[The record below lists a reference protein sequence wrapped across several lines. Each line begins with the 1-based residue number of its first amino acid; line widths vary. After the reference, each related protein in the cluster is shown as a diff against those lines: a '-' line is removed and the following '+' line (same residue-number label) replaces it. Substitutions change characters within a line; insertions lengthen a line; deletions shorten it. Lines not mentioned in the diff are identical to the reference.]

1 MKKRVLSLVLALV
14 MLIGVLPVNMLAAEP
29 ADELP
34 AQQTVTIE
42 TSLDSA
48 LADGVYAAAQSPLPV
63 SIRAEADGEAVEHTA
78 SLDGEALT
86 GTQAADGWT
95 AYELSFE
102 AAGSYT
108 LTVSAAGETQSRTI
122 VYQPQSAD
130 EPAAEDP
137 AEELPANDPELTPA
151 EETPA
156 EETPA
161 EEIPAEEPKQAP
173 KAVPQTAAQ
182 SSDSETAVDLGKVIG
197 TVRVIVENN
206 TADTGAAD
214 SDYGTWE
221 AGAEKW
227 HGKLVDKEVTLYENS
242 TAMTCITDAVGDYS
256 MTDSD
261 GYITE
266 IAGLK
271 ADPTSYSLGW
281 MFTFNDWFPSHTPPA
296 YRAGKE
302 LRDGDEICM
311 KYTCKMGA
319 DIGSIANDKN
329 KTLSSLTVTGAELN
343 KVDSTHYEIPLG
355 DEESKSVKIVPTAAN
370 KNFLA
375 CVFKGTLTDTQIDAL
390 NNDENS
396 WYTNTALVRRS
407 ETVTVKEGD
416 TFTVVVGA
424 KSWPSQNNGTY
435 GGAEK
440 VDPGVY
446 TVTAV
451 KTVTDPDAAF
461 KNFFAALAGTATVAN
476 DTKDI
481 EKKIYPLE
489 VAEDGTALVTT
500 NKKIG
505 KSKSGLTIS
514 FLKTAKLTFS
524 YKTSSEAK
532 WDYLKVYR
540 ITEAAGKETETL
552 LNEADKEAFSGEM
565 SDYASYSVEVQA
577 GEKIRIR
584 FEKDFSGDGT
594 SDCVWLKN
602 FTVTLP
608 NKVIFHANNGTD
620 ATSEQ
625 GVFGTAD
632 LTKNTFTYAGY
643 RFDGWAETAGGAVKY
658 ADGASITL
666 NGADVNLYAVW
677 TKVWNVMFPNMPK
690 DAAITVKQGETIQP
704 VSETANTWI
713 LPDGS
718 YTYSAELFGYE
729 SKENVAFQVNGANLE
744 IQDTLTAADKIA
756 VTFYVTGAAADTA
769 ITITVWN
776 SEKTVMTARE
786 ANPTV
791 YDLPAGNYT
800 YTVEAKGYKKIKNQL
815 LTVGAAAQTVN
826 VALTASDAWEG
837 DSVVP
842 TKVGD
847 VYQITSGAELKGFAD
862 LVNGEEPGAKGI
874 LTKNIT
880 LNEPGDYAQKWTPMG
895 ASSSAAFTGDFDGN
909 GKTITG
915 LYMDGE
921 DAISGLFGYVG
932 KTGSIHDLTIAD
944 ASVKSMKTGSYNPKV
959 YTALAAASNAGTIS
973 NVTLKNSMIS
983 SGGYAGGIAALNE
996 GTITGC
1002 ANESAPV
1009 THNEKATSSH
1019 YALAGGI
1026 AGQNSGTI
1034 ALSYNLA
1041 RVTGGKENS
1050 GYIGGIAGKNESA
1063 GTIESCYNRG
1073 DIQTGAYL
1081 GGITGYL
1088 SGTATN
1094 CYSTGSVPTG
1104 TNAKALFGHCT
1115 SYSAKATACFYLTGC
1130 GPEDT
1135 KGTAKTAEEFKT
1147 LAASLGGAF
1156 ADADPYP
1163 TLKWQDPN
1171 ATFTITLTVKP
1182 ANASVT
1188 VTGAASV
1195 GTPEVRTDSEKNEA
1209 TYIYSGLNKGSYRW
1223 AVTCDDGEN
1232 DYLKQ
1237 EGSFTIATSD
1247 VTHAVTLA
1255 AKTYDVNFIVDPVGA
1270 DFTLTQG
1277 EGEDAKT
1284 ITPKTAKDDT
1294 GKIVYSLTKGSYHYT
1309 ASCFGYADA
1318 SGDVTVA
1325 KSTGLADTT
1334 VKLTAKTGS
1343 KLTFTNIPADAA
1355 VTVTHAAGGEQ
1366 TGAREGETYT
1376 FTLVP
1381 ETYSYRIQR
1390 KGYKSIRGTVTM
1402 DGTEKTIAAEW
1413 TALTAWDGSVAES
1426 FSGSGTETDPY
1437 LIESGAELAYLS
1449 KFCAEG
1455 GNTSGLYYELTADID
1470 LANNVFTPI
1479 GPSSTNQFKGIFN
1492 GAGNTISNL
1501 KIDRT
1506 ESLSGLFGR
1515 VNGATI
1521 QDLTIDHATITSTS
1535 GNVGALVGA
1544 AYGTCTIANCV
1555 VKNSSVTGGS
1565 NLTGGLIGY
1574 SGTAVTKCAVIDT
1587 TVSGTEYVGGLIA
1600 QVGKAVTECYTLH
1613 VTVTATGDYA
1623 GGLIGG
1629 GNASDIANC
1638 FVRGGS
1644 VTGDGYV
1651 GGVIGD
1657 GGSYSKAKIK
1667 TTYAVA
1673 DVTAGTG
1680 EFGPLAG
1687 GSYVTIT
1694 TASSFY
1700 CSDSALTGKDSGKN
1714 TTGTP
1719 KTTAELKD
1727 AAILTKL
1734 GSAFGIY
1741 AGADGLKNA
1750 GFPYLLNAPALPVIQ
1765 PQKLASPVIT
1775 WTDKS
1780 ASWTAVPNARGYLV
1794 SLAKGSETL
1803 LTETLIETTRDY
1815 TTEIELAGTGSYTI
1829 TVIAIGDG
1837 ETYGNSDPA
1846 ENTTTITVNTASV
1859 TFAVTAEEGRAFA
1872 EDEPVI
1878 TLTMADGKTTLSLTN
1893 NTAKT
1898 IPQGTYTYE
1907 VKAKTFATL
1916 TDTLN
1921 VTANQTVTL
1930 TMHYTTDWDGSTTVK
1945 PQKDGETYLISNSYE
1960 LAWFRDEVNK
1970 GKYTLNARLTE
1981 NINLGGH
1988 PWTAIS
1994 KDTDGKFATGYKGT
2008 FDGNSKT
2015 ISGLNPA
2022 NEAIPNYKGEPVLQ
2036 SAGLFGCVYTGAV
2049 VKNLT
2054 VEGELQAGKYAGGIT
2069 AVLAGGTIQN
2079 CVNRVAI
2086 TLKEGVTDGYAIGG
2100 ITGYL
2105 YNYTDKSSH
2114 IVGCRNEAAIDIG
2127 AYGRNIGG
2135 IVGSGSYGA
2144 EIENCGNSGAITSKD
2159 STGGIMGSG
2168 SVPITACYNTGTIT
2182 AAGDDIG
2189 GIAGYTSQEIKNCYN
2204 TGAVTG
2210 TGAKNGVGGI
2220 VGRLS
2225 SAVSSYSNGKIT
2237 GCLNTGAVT
2246 ATSGTAAGA
2255 IVGQKTTANAAITRS
2270 YFKAGTCT
2278 QAIGGNPADGDEA
2291 ALATEAEC
2299 GSKRLIG
2306 LLGGAFAAGSD
2317 GKLTLNW
2324 QDPAAKPV
2332 VTFVTPEGAA
2342 VTIEGQTPAEPGV
2355 FVLENG
2361 TYGYSVSKQGYNT
2374 ATGSVTV
2381 NGESQ
2386 RVDVNLGVE
2395 TFSVTF
2401 NVTTPGAKIT
2411 VTDAAGETIQPTAEN
2426 ANVYSLPN
2434 GEYHYTVSKL
2444 GCTSA
2449 TGDFTVAGAAQTVG
2463 PIELAGAQLYTVTL
2477 TFTDD
2482 ENASVTPA
2490 SVTVK
2495 HADESVEPNAAGS
2508 FTYSLPDGTY
2518 TYIVDDARYYK
2529 VEATF
2534 TVSGK
2539 DATIAVQLETNK
2551 TWNGTDKTPVTPTD
2565 GVYEISTA
2573 AELAWFAD
2581 QVNAGNT
2588 AYHARLTANI
2598 YVNYGQTSNTWT
2610 PIGDYSHM
2618 YTGTFDGNGKSVYG
2632 LTAALFGYT
2641 GEGALVKNV
2650 TVYGSNHAADDKDT
2664 APKGGISNQAYGS
2677 FEGCV
2682 SYMTISAK
2690 WSVVGGIVGRLYAA
2704 GHITDCANY
2713 GAISSNW
2720 TGADQNSTTY
2730 VAEVGGI
2737 AGSSSGPITRSFNA
2751 GAVTV
2756 AQKGYGGVG
2765 GIAGVLKSAAIS
2777 DCYNTGTITGPSR
2790 TAGIVSIANDTASA
2804 IVKNCYNTGKI
2815 VSVST
2820 STNPACGT
2828 IAGTIANSN
2837 GDPIGSVE
2845 NCYFLKGTYSY
2856 TSGST
2861 VHTDEMVG
2869 YPLDKGEA
2877 NCKLASEMKLDAFAI
2892 TLSPTD
2898 KTFNVD
2904 AENINGGF
2912 PVLKWQGG
2920 RAPQVTQD
2928 AEDVAAD
2935 KAALTVTPTTVTSA
2949 GKLELASTGA
2959 KGSIITWKSS
2969 KPAIIADDGTVTLPT
2984 SNDVTVILTA
2994 TITKNGVSDMKEFTL
3009 TVRTAASAD
3018 KAALEAIIAKLGTRF
3033 RVAYKTGEVNVLDTV
3048 RDKLAD
3054 AITASGASLT
3064 ADQITVT
3071 LADKGKTSLG
3081 AGTLIDDS
3089 GKVTYYYEDPSQSS
3103 IGTGDARVNGVTFT
3117 LSTANEVSVTTGSC
3131 MVSIPWDRTKV
3142 TTAMTA
3148 AAETLTFDTIKGE
3161 NEISTAVTKTLTLPV
3176 RLDTCGWST
3185 ISWTSSSVVVTVEDK
3200 GPLTPAEGTIHPNEE
3215 ATAAKL
3221 TATFTFNKNIDD
3233 YNKDVEAPI
3242 TVTRTIEVTIP
3253 GAASDYMQTIQKICA
3268 EYTLARLTDFV
3279 TKEPID
3285 PTNVTGDIQLLR
3297 SRNFTTVSFH
3307 TGSDGYAMTV
3317 TATAP
3322 DGTATT
3328 YAAVNDYRLKIC
3340 RLAETAGQVKLT
3352 LTVTK
3357 KNGQTLDTRYTQTK
3371 ELGTITVT
3379 PLKPSELAA
3388 ELALLEKA
3396 KANFFAGIN
3405 DDQNISADAVTKNL
3419 HAFHEARLDADGK
3432 LIWVYTSD
3440 ETLGTG
3446 IVPTDLPG
3454 YDSMGTQP
3462 WRLFRSS
3469 NSAVIAD
3476 ENLLVTPHATDDKTV
3491 TITANLKSAR
3501 FGGYYE
3507 TCKDNSSY
3515 ADVLDTLKKLAGE
3528 EVSVTVTVV
3537 STANQAAA
3545 KAAGEKIDAL
3555 FPVTKDSA
3563 DAINEAS
3570 GAYKSLTDA
3579 AKKLL
3584 PDAEEK
3590 LAKAEAD
3597 YKKAVADAAQDQA
3610 DRDAAAAVDAKIEA
3624 IGTVTLEKE
3633 GLITAARSAYEGLSD
3648 AAKEHVT
3655 KLGVLEAAE
3664 ARLNELKNAQGYQ
3677 TQLQSVL
3684 AYIRSTVT
3692 PKANQSTNGDWAV
3705 MALARAG
3712 LSSDA
3717 DKRWYAGYA
3726 DELAK
3731 LLAANGGSFE
3741 TTNENARLVL
3751 ALTALGQNAKAYTVG
3766 GETYD
3771 LVTPLTAKTGSAY
3784 KATVPGT
3791 TSAAFAI
3798 IAIDSAPYT
3807 VADTAAVPAM
3817 IQYLL
3822 SMQNPSGAWKI
3833 NDKNPADNVDA
3844 TAMVLTALAPHKSE
3858 TGVQA
3863 AIDKALTYL
3872 EGLTGYGNACTDA
3885 QLVTAYSALG
3895 IDCTDAKYARGGKN
3909 PLTSLLSYQTA
3920 SGGFS
3925 LDSTASNARV
3935 SPRPTEQAAYALVA
3949 YDRFKRG
3956 VKSLYDMSDAVDL
3969 LPAAS
3974 GAADVAAKITALG
3987 TVTDCK
3993 RETYLALQ
4001 EIEAAYAGLTAE
4013 EQAEVTNYGT
4023 FLQRKQTFQTLL
4035 EAYRKAKLAELDA
4048 YYDKLKR
4055 TDYTTDQWTKITEA
4069 YRTGR
4074 SSISSAQYAEQADA
4088 ALKQTKADIDAYVNG
4103 DTIEVSFRLI
4113 GDFPESYTGKHL
4125 GYVTW
4130 IETETY
4136 TVKKGSTVYDV
4147 FTEALQD
4154 AGLTSTGAA
4163 SGYVRSIT
4171 APSILGGYTLSEFD
4185 NGAGSGWMFTVNGTH
4200 GNYALDEHVLQNGDR
4215 IVWHYVDNYA
4225 TETSTWLTA
4234 ADISPAEYARR
4245 HIGDVVTAGKHG
4257 KAAPT
4262 LTLSDLGRTVKF
4274 TFTPDKGCHVK
4285 DVKVNG
4291 KSIGAV
4297 ESYTCSSLKIYD
4309 RITVEFT
4316 DGTLPFTDVRETD
4329 WFYDDVVFA
4338 YENGLFS
4345 GTTATTFS
4353 PYASMTR
4360 AMLVT
4365 VLYRLEGEPAV
4376 TGRSGFSDVT
4386 IGSYYEAAV
4395 TWAADNGIVNG
4406 TSATTFSPSENVTR
4420 EQMAAILCRYAQYKQ
4435 YGTSASASL
4444 SAFSDAAAV
4453 STYAKAP
4460 LSWAVA
4466 EKLVNGTDGKLLPRA
4481 SATRAQVAAIL
4492 HRFVEN
4498 ITK

>member
-1 MKKRVLSLVLALV
+1 MKKRVLSLILALV

-182 SSDSETAVDLGKVIG
+182 SSDSETAVDLGSAIG

-242 TAMTCITDAVGDYS
+242 TAMTCITDAVKGYT

-302 LRDGDEICM
+302 LCDGDEICM

-329 KTLSSLTVTGAELN
+329 KTLADLTATGAEVK
-343 KVDSTHYEIPLG
+343 KVDSTHYEILLG
-355 DEESKSVKIVPTAAN
+355 DAESKSVKIVPTAAN

-440 VDPGVY
+440 VNPGVY
-446 TVTAV
+446 TITVKSTASA
-451 KTVTDPDAAF
+451 DIAF
-461 KNFFAALAGTATVAN
+461 KNFFSEEVKAVADITNDAKYPFDVQDGVLKSSNAGVNNSDAAITFTF
-476 DTKDI
+476 K
-481 EKKIYPLE
+481 
-489 VAEDGTALVTT
+489 
-500 NKKIG
+500 
-505 KSKSGLTIS
+505 
-514 FLKTAKLTFS
+514 KTAKLSFA
-524 YKTSSEAK
+524 YKASCEGGYGTSW
-532 WDYLKVYR
+532 WDYLDIRVKKAGAASYTSIKQDGSKTV
-540 ITEAAGKETETL
+540 TEFT
-552 LNEADKEAFSGEM
+552 
-565 SDYASYSVEVQA
+565 DYAVELEA
-577 GEKIRIR
+577 GDTLQLAYK
-584 FEKDFSGDGT
+584 KDSSTNGGE
-594 SDCVWLKN
+594 DCVYLKN

-666 NGADVNLYAVW
+666 NGKDVDLYAVW
-677 TKVWNVMFPNMPK
+677 TKVWTVTFPNMPK

-713 LPDGS
+713 LPNGS

-729 SKENVAFQVNGANLE
+729 SKENVPFQVNGANLE

-756 VTFYVTGAAADTA
+756 VTFHVTGAAVDTA

-791 YDLPAGNYT
+791 YDLPAGSYT

-895 ASSSAAFTGDFDGN
+895 ASSAAAFTGDFDGN

-944 ASVKSMKTGSYNPKV
+944 ASVKSTKTSYGV
-959 YTALAAASNAGTIS
+959 YTALVAASNAGTIS
-973 NVTLKNSMIS
+973 NVALKDSMVS
-983 SGGYAGGIAALNE
+983 SGGYAGGIAALND

-1009 THNEKATSSH
+1009 THNEKATSSY

-1026 AGQNSGTI
+1026 AGQNRGTI

-1041 RVTGGKENS
+1041 RVTGGNENI
-1050 GYIGGIAGKNESA
+1050 GHIGGIAGKNESA

-1104 TNAKALFGHCT
+1104 TYAKALFGHCT

-1195 GTPEVRTDSEKNEA
+1195 GTPEVRKNEETNEA

-1284 ITPKTAKDDT
+1284 VAPKTAKDKD
-1294 GKIVYSLTKGSYHYT
+1294 GKIVYALTKGVYHYA

-1334 VKLTAKTGS
+1334 VELTAKTGS

-1402 DGTEKTIAAEW
+1402 DGTEKIIAAEW

-1521 QDLTIDHATITSTS
+1521 QNLTIDHATITSTS

-1544 AYGTCTIANCV
+1544 AYGTCTITNCV

-1574 SGTAVTKCAVIDT
+1574 SGTAVSKCAVIDT

-1727 AAILTKL
+1727 AAILTRL

-1775 WTDKS
+1775 WTDKT

-1803 LTETLIETTRDY
+1803 VTETLIETTRDY

-1846 ENTTTITVNTASV
+1846 ENTVTITVNTASV

-1872 EDEPVI
+1872 EDEPAI

-1930 TMHYTTDWDGSTTVK
+1930 TMHYTTDWDGSTTVE

-1970 GKYTLNARLTE
+1970 GSYTLNARLTE

-1994 KDTDGKFATGYKGT
+1994 KLTDTSAKTGYKGT
-2008 FDGNSKT
+2008 FDGNGKT
-2015 ISGLNPA
+2015 ISGLNPVG
-2022 NEAIPNYKGEPVLQ
+2022 ELISGKYKG
-2036 SAGLFGCVYTGAV
+2036 AGLFGYVYTGGT
-2049 VKNLT
+2049 VKNVT
-2054 VEGELQAGKYAGGIT
+2054 VEGAMKAEWNCGGVV
-2069 AVLAGGTIQN
+2069 AYLAGGRVEN
-2079 CVNRVAI
+2079 CVNRMNI
-2086 TLKEGVTDGYAIGG
+2086 TPRSESI
-2100 ITGYL
+2100 YL
-2105 YNYTDKSSH
+2105 YYVGGVVGYMTNYTDNSAV
-2114 IVGCRNEAAIDIG
+2114 IIGCRNEGSIDGGTTGENVGGVVGG
-2127 AYGRNIGG
+2127 ASNSPGISNCANTGNISGKASIGG
-2135 IVGSGSYGA
+2135 IAATAS
-2144 EIENCGNSGAITSKD
+2144 I
-2159 STGGIMGSG
+2159 
-2168 SVPITACYNTGTIT
+2168 PITACYNTGKIT
-2182 AAGDDIG
+2182 GASSKIG
-2189 GIAGYTSQEIKNCYN
+2189 GIVGYSSSKVTNCYN
-2204 TGAVTG
+2204 TGAVA
-2210 TGAKNGVGGI
+2210 GAGKAGYKGVPEGVGGI
-2220 VGRLS
+2220 AGQLYNSSNGAVAACLNSGTVTSEIYGGALVGS
-2225 SAVSSYSNGKIT
+2225 KNAVAAAVSGSYALAGS
-2237 GCLNTGAVT
+2237 CT
-2246 ATSGTAAGA
+2246 ATIGSYAA
-2255 IVGQKTTANAAITRS
+2255 
-2270 YFKAGTCT
+2270 
-2278 QAIGGNPADGDEA
+2278 DDDEA
-2291 ALATEAEC
+2291 SFISAEEL

-2361 TYGYSVSKQGYNT
+2361 TYSYSVSKQGYNT

-2434 GEYHYTVSKL
+2434 GKYHYTVSKL

-2449 TGDFTVAGAAQTVG
+2449 TGGFTVAGAAQTVG

-2529 VEATF
+2529 VEAPF

-2641 GEGALVKNV
+2641 GKGALVKNV

-2682 SYMTISAK
+2682 SHMTISAK

-2720 TGADQNSTTY
+2720 TGADQNSPTY

-2837 GDPIGSVE
+2837 GDQIGSVE

-2904 AENINGGF
+2904 AENNINGGF

-3018 KAALEAIIAKLGTRF
+3018 KAALKAIIAKLGTRF

-3131 MVSIPWDRTKV
+3131 MVSIPWDRAKV
-3142 TTAMTA
+3142 TEAMTTA
-3148 AAETLTFDTIKGE
+3148 AAALTFDTIKGE

-3268 EYTLARLTDFV
+3268 EYTLARLTDSV

-3285 PTNVTGDIQLLR
+3285 PANVTNDIQLLR
-3297 SRNFTTVSFH
+3297 SGDFTTVSFH

-3328 YAAVNDYRLKIC
+3328 YAAVNGYRLKIC

-3357 KNGQTLDTRYTQTK
+3357 KNGKDLDTRYTQTK
-3371 ELGTITVT
+3371 ELGIITVT

-3597 YKKAVADAAQDQA
+3597 YKKVLADAAQDQA

-3664 ARLNELKNAQGYQ
+3664 AKLNELKNAQGYQ

-3684 AYIRSTVT
+3684 AYIRSSVT

-3751 ALTALGQNAKAYTVG
+3751 ALTALGQNAKAYMVG

-3872 EGLTGYGNACTDA
+3872 EGVTGYGNACTDA

-3895 IDCTDAKYARGGKN
+3895 IDCTDARYARGGKN

-4088 ALKQTKADIDAYVNG
+4088 ALKQAKADIDAYVNG

-4257 KAAPT
+4257 KAAPV

>member
-42 TSLDSA
+42 TSLDRA
-48 LADGVYAAAQSPLPV
+48 LADGVYPAAQSPLPV

-122 VYQPQSAD
+122 VFQPQSAD

-161 EEIPAEEPKQAP
+161 EEIPAEEPKQEP
-173 KAVPQTAAQ
+173 EAVPQTAAQ

-214 SDYGTWE
+214 TGYGTWE
-221 AGAEKW
+221 AGAAKW

-242 TAMTCITDAVGDYS
+242 TAMTCITDAVKGYT

-266 IAGLK
+266 IGGLK
-271 ADPTSYSLGW
+271 ADPTNYSVGW
-281 MFTFNDWFPSHTPPA
+281 MYTFNEWFANDLPTA
-296 YRAGKE
+296 YTAKKE

-329 KTLSSLTVTGAELN
+329 KTLADLTATGAEVK

-355 DEESKSVKIVPTAAN
+355 DAESKSVKIVPTAYN

-390 NNDENS
+390 NNDGTS
-396 WYTNTALVRRS
+396 WYTNTALVRRN
-407 ETVTVKEGD
+407 ETVTVSVGD

-440 VDPGVY
+440 VNPGVY
-446 TVTAV
+446 TITVKSTASA
-451 KTVTDPDAAF
+451 DIAF
-461 KNFFAALAGTATVAN
+461 KNFFSEEVKAVADITNDAKYPFDVQDGVLKSSNAGVNNSDAAITFTF
-476 DTKDI
+476 K
-481 EKKIYPLE
+481 
-489 VAEDGTALVTT
+489 
-500 NKKIG
+500 
-505 KSKSGLTIS
+505 
-514 FLKTAKLTFS
+514 KTAKLSFA
-524 YKTSSEAK
+524 YKASCEGGYGTSW
-532 WDYLKVYR
+532 WDYLDIRVKKAGAASYTSIKQDGSKTV
-540 ITEAAGKETETL
+540 TEFT
-552 LNEADKEAFSGEM
+552 
-565 SDYASYSVEVQA
+565 DYAVELEA
-577 GEKIRIR
+577 GDTLQLAYK
-584 FEKDFSGDGT
+584 KDSSTNGGE
-594 SDCVWLKN
+594 DCVYLKN

-632 LTKNTFTYAGY
+632 LTKNAFTYAGY

-677 TKVWNVMFPNMPK
+677 TKVWTVTFPKMPAG
-690 DAAITVKQGETIQP
+690 AAITVKQGETIQP

-718 YTYSAELFGYE
+718 YTYSAALFGYV
-729 SKENVAFQVNGANLE
+729 SKENVPFQVNGANLE
-744 IQDTLTAADKIA
+744 IQDSLTAADKTA
-756 VTFYVTGAAADTA
+756 VTFHVTGAAADTA

-791 YDLPAGNYT
+791 YDLPAGSYT

-847 VYQITSGAELKGFAD
+847 VYQITSCAELKGFAD

-1009 THNEKATSSH
+1009 THNEKATSSY

-1041 RVTGGKENS
+1041 RVTGGKENI
-1050 GYIGGIAGKNESA
+1050 GHIGGIAGKNESA

-1104 TNAKALFGHCT
+1104 TYAKALFGHCT

-1135 KGTAKTAEEFKT
+1135 KGTAKTAEKFKT

-1195 GTPEVRTDSEKNEA
+1195 GTPEVRKNEETNEA
-1209 TYIYSGLNKGSYRW
+1209 TYIYSGLNKGNYRW

-1544 AYGTCTIANCV
+1544 AYGTCTITNCV

-1565 NLTGGLIGY
+1565 NLTGGLIGS
-1574 SGTAVTKCAVIDT
+1574 SGTAVSKCAVIDT

-1970 GKYTLNARLTE
+1970 GNYTLNARLTE

-1994 KDTDGKFATGYKGT
+1994 KLTDTSAKTGYKGT
-2008 FDGNSKT
+2008 FDGNGKT
-2015 ISGLNPA
+2015 ISGLNPV
-2022 NEAIPNYKGEPVLQ
+2022 GELI
-2036 SAGLFGCVYTGAV
+2036 SGKYRGAGLFGYVYTGGT
-2049 VKNLT
+2049 VKNVT
-2054 VEGELQAGKYAGGIT
+2054 VEGAMKAEWNCGGVV
-2069 AVLAGGTIQN
+2069 AYLAGGRVEN
-2079 CVNRVAI
+2079 CVNRMNI
-2086 TLKEGVTDGYAIGG
+2086 TPRSESI
-2100 ITGYL
+2100 YL
-2105 YNYTDKSSH
+2105 YYVGGVVGYMTNYTDNSAV
-2114 IVGCRNEAAIDIG
+2114 IIGCRNEGSIDGGTTGENVGGVVGG
-2127 AYGRNIGG
+2127 ASNSPGISNCANTGNISGKASIGG
-2135 IVGSGSYGA
+2135 IAATAS
-2144 EIENCGNSGAITSKD
+2144 I
-2159 STGGIMGSG
+2159 
-2168 SVPITACYNTGTIT
+2168 PITACYNTGKIT
-2182 AAGDDIG
+2182 GASSKIG
-2189 GIAGYTSQEIKNCYN
+2189 GIVGYSSSKVTNCYN
-2204 TGAVTG
+2204 TGAVA
-2210 TGAKNGVGGI
+2210 GAGKAGYKGVPEGVGGI
-2220 VGRLS
+2220 AGQLYNSSNGAVAACLNSGTVTSEIYGGALVGS
-2225 SAVSSYSNGKIT
+2225 KNAVAAAVSGSYALAGS
-2237 GCLNTGAVT
+2237 CT
-2246 ATSGTAAGA
+2246 ATIGSYAA
-2255 IVGQKTTANAAITRS
+2255 
-2270 YFKAGTCT
+2270 
-2278 QAIGGNPADGDEA
+2278 DDDEA
-2291 ALATEAEC
+2291 SFISAEEL

-2317 GKLTLNW
+2317 GKLTLDW
-2324 QDPAAKPV
+2324 QDPAATPV

-2342 VTIEGQTPAEPGV
+2342 VAIEGKTPAEPGV

-2361 TYGYSVSKQGYNT
+2361 TYSYSVSKQGYNT

-2477 TFTDD
+2477 TFTND

-2641 GEGALVKNV
+2641 GKGALVKNV

-2682 SYMTISAK
+2682 SHMTISAK

-2720 TGADQNSTTY
+2720 TGADQNSPTY

-2837 GDPIGSVE
+2837 GDAIGSVE

-2861 VHTDEMVG
+2861 IHTDEMVG

-2959 KGSIITWKSS
+2959 NGSAITWKSS
-2969 KPAIIADDGTVTLPT
+2969 NPAIIADDGTVTLPT
-2984 SNDVTVILTA
+2984 NNDVTVILTA
-2994 TITKNGVSDMKEFTL
+2994 TITKNGVSDTKEFTL
-3009 TVRTAASAD
+3009 TVRTAASVD

-3131 MVSIPWDRTKV
+3131 MVSIPWDRAKV
-3142 TTAMTA
+3142 TEAMTA

-3161 NEISTAVTKTLTLPV
+3161 NETSTAVTKTLTLPV

-3200 GPLTPAEGTIHPNEE
+3200 GALNPAEGTIQPND
-3215 ATAAKL
+3215 TDTPVTL

-3268 EYTLARLTDFV
+3268 EYTLARLTDSV

-3285 PTNVTGDIQLLR
+3285 PADVTNDIQLLR
-3297 SRNFTTVSFH
+3297 SGDFTTVSFH

-3328 YAAVNDYRLKIC
+3328 YAAVNGYRLKIC

-3371 ELGTITVT
+3371 ELGIITVT

-3405 DDQNISADAVTKNL
+3405 DGRNISADAVTKNL

-3432 LIWVYTSD
+3432 LIWVYTSA

-3597 YKKAVADAAQDQA
+3597 YKKAVADATQDQA
-3610 DRDAAAAVDAKIEA
+3610 DRDAAAAVDTQIEA

-3664 ARLNELKNAQGYQ
+3664 AKLNELKNAQGYQ

-3833 NDKNPADNVDA
+3833 NNDNPADNVDA

-3895 IDCTDAKYARGGKN
+3895 IDCTDARYARGGKN

-3925 LDSTASNARV
+3925 LDSTAANARV

-4023 FLQRKQTFQTLL
+4023 FLQQKQTFQTLL
-4035 EAYRKAKLAELDA
+4035 EAYRKAKLVELDA
-4048 YYDKLKR
+4048 YYDKLKL

-4088 ALKQTKADIDAYVNG
+4088 TLKQAKADIDAYVNG

-4353 PYASMTR
+4353 PYAPMTR

-4376 TGRSGFSDVT
+4376 TGRSGFSDVM

-4444 SAFSDAAAV
+4444 SAFSDASAV

>member
-1 MKKRVLSLVLALV
+1 MKKRVLSLILALV
-14 MLIGVLPVNMLAAEP
+14 MLIGVLPVNMLASGAE
-29 ADELP
+29 DTLL

-137 AEELPANDPELTPA
+137 AEELPANDPEMTPA

-214 SDYGTWE
+214 SDYGAWE

-242 TAMTCITDAVGDYS
+242 TAMTCITDAVKGYT

-302 LRDGDEICM
+302 LCDGDEICM

-329 KTLSSLTVTGAELN
+329 KTLADLTATGAEVK
-343 KVDSTHYEIPLG
+343 KVDSTHYEILLG
-355 DEESKSVKIVPTAAN
+355 DAESKSVKIVPTAAN

-440 VDPGVY
+440 VNPGVY
-446 TVTAV
+446 TITVKSTASA
-451 KTVTDPDAAF
+451 DIAF
-461 KNFFAALAGTATVAN
+461 KNFFSEEVKAVADITNDAKYPFDVQDGVLKSSNAGVNNSDAAITFTF
-476 DTKDI
+476 K
-481 EKKIYPLE
+481 
-489 VAEDGTALVTT
+489 
-500 NKKIG
+500 
-505 KSKSGLTIS
+505 
-514 FLKTAKLTFS
+514 KTAKLSFA
-524 YKTSSEAK
+524 YKASCEGGYGTSW
-532 WDYLKVYR
+532 WDYLDIRVKKAGAASYTSIKQDGSKTV
-540 ITEAAGKETETL
+540 TEFT
-552 LNEADKEAFSGEM
+552 
-565 SDYASYSVEVQA
+565 DYAVELEA
-577 GEKIRIR
+577 GDTLQLAYK
-584 FEKDFSGDGT
+584 KDSSTNGGE
-594 SDCVWLKN
+594 DCVYLKN

-666 NGADVNLYAVW
+666 NGKDVDLYAVW
-677 TKVWNVMFPNMPK
+677 TKVWTVTFPNMPK

-713 LPDGS
+713 LPNGS

-729 SKENVAFQVNGANLE
+729 SKENVPFQVNGANLE

-756 VTFYVTGAAADTA
+756 VTFHVTGAAVDTA

-791 YDLPAGNYT
+791 YDLPAGSYT

-895 ASSSAAFTGDFDGN
+895 ASSAAAFTGDFDGN

-944 ASVKSMKTGSYNPKV
+944 ASVKSTKTSYGV
-959 YTALAAASNAGTIS
+959 YTALVAASNAGTIS
-973 NVTLKNSMIS
+973 NVALKDSMVS
-983 SGGYAGGIAALNE
+983 SGGYAGGIAALND

-1009 THNEKATSSH
+1009 THNEKATSSY

-1026 AGQNSGTI
+1026 AGQNRGTI

-1041 RVTGGKENS
+1041 RVTGGNENI
-1050 GYIGGIAGKNESA
+1050 GHIGGIAGKNESA

-1104 TNAKALFGHCT
+1104 TYAKALFGHCT

-1195 GTPEVRTDSEKNEA
+1195 GTPEVRKNEETNEA

-1284 ITPKTAKDDT
+1284 VAPKTAKDKD
-1294 GKIVYSLTKGSYHYT
+1294 GKIVYALTKGVYHYA

-1334 VKLTAKTGS
+1334 VELTAKTGS

-1402 DGTEKTIAAEW
+1402 DGTEKIIAAEW

-1521 QDLTIDHATITSTS
+1521 QNLTIDHATITSTS

-1544 AYGTCTIANCV
+1544 AYGTCTITNCV

-1574 SGTAVTKCAVIDT
+1574 SGTAVSKCAVIDT

-1727 AAILTKL
+1727 AAILTRL

-1775 WTDKS
+1775 WTDKT

-1794 SLAKGSETL
+1794 SLVKGSETL
-1803 LTETLIETTRDY
+1803 VTETLIETTRDY

-1846 ENTTTITVNTASV
+1846 ENTVTITVNTASV

-1872 EDEPVI
+1872 EDEPAI

-1930 TMHYTTDWDGSTTVK
+1930 TMHYTTDWDGSTTVE

-1970 GKYTLNARLTE
+1970 GSYTLNARLTE

-1994 KDTDGKFATGYKGT
+1994 KLTDTSAKTGYKGT
-2008 FDGNSKT
+2008 FDGNGKT
-2015 ISGLNPA
+2015 ISGLNPVG
-2022 NEAIPNYKGEPVLQ
+2022 ELISGKYKG
-2036 SAGLFGCVYTGAV
+2036 AGLFGYVYTGGT
-2049 VKNLT
+2049 VKNVT
-2054 VEGELQAGKYAGGIT
+2054 VEGAMKAEWNCGGVV
-2069 AVLAGGTIQN
+2069 AYLAGGRVEN
-2079 CVNRVAI
+2079 CVNRMNI
-2086 TLKEGVTDGYAIGG
+2086 TPRSESI
-2100 ITGYL
+2100 YL
-2105 YNYTDKSSH
+2105 YYVGGVVGYMTNYTDNSAV
-2114 IVGCRNEAAIDIG
+2114 IIGCRNEGSIDGGTTGENVGGVVGG
-2127 AYGRNIGG
+2127 ASNSPGISNCANTGNISGKASIGG
-2135 IVGSGSYGA
+2135 IAATAS
-2144 EIENCGNSGAITSKD
+2144 I
-2159 STGGIMGSG
+2159 
-2168 SVPITACYNTGTIT
+2168 PITACYNTGKIT
-2182 AAGDDIG
+2182 GASSKIG
-2189 GIAGYTSQEIKNCYN
+2189 GIVGYSSSKVTNCYN
-2204 TGAVTG
+2204 TGAVA
-2210 TGAKNGVGGI
+2210 GAGKAGYKGVPEGVGGI
-2220 VGRLS
+2220 AGQLYNSSNGAVAACLNSGTVTSEIYGGALVGS
-2225 SAVSSYSNGKIT
+2225 KNAVAAAVSGSYALAGS
-2237 GCLNTGAVT
+2237 CT
-2246 ATSGTAAGA
+2246 ATIGSYAA
-2255 IVGQKTTANAAITRS
+2255 
-2270 YFKAGTCT
+2270 
-2278 QAIGGNPADGDEA
+2278 DDDEA
-2291 ALATEAEC
+2291 SFISAEEL

-2361 TYGYSVSKQGYNT
+2361 TYSYSVSKQGYNT

-2434 GEYHYTVSKL
+2434 GKYHYTVSKL

-2449 TGDFTVAGAAQTVG
+2449 TGGFTVAGAAQTVG

-2529 VEATF
+2529 VEAPF

-2641 GEGALVKNV
+2641 GKGALVKNV

-2682 SYMTISAK
+2682 SHMTISAK

-2720 TGADQNSTTY
+2720 TGADQNSPTY

-2837 GDPIGSVE
+2837 GDQIGSVE

-2904 AENINGGF
+2904 AENNINGGF

-3018 KAALEAIIAKLGTRF
+3018 KAALKAIIAKLGTRF

-3131 MVSIPWDRTKV
+3131 MVSIPWDRAKV
-3142 TTAMTA
+3142 TEAMTTA
-3148 AAETLTFDTIKGE
+3148 AAALTFDTIKGE

-3268 EYTLARLTDFV
+3268 EYTLARLTDSV

-3285 PTNVTGDIQLLR
+3285 PANVTNDIQLLR
-3297 SRNFTTVSFH
+3297 SGDFTTVSFH

-3328 YAAVNDYRLKIC
+3328 YAAVNGYRLKIC

-3357 KNGQTLDTRYTQTK
+3357 KNGKDLDTRYTQTK
-3371 ELGTITVT
+3371 ELGIITVT

-3597 YKKAVADAAQDQA
+3597 YKKVLADAAQDQA

-3664 ARLNELKNAQGYQ
+3664 AKLNELKNAQGYQ

-3684 AYIRSTVT
+3684 AYIRSSVT

-3751 ALTALGQNAKAYTVG
+3751 ALTALGQNAKAYMVG

-3872 EGLTGYGNACTDA
+3872 EGVTGYGNACTDA

-3895 IDCTDAKYARGGKN
+3895 IDCTDARYARGGKN

-4088 ALKQTKADIDAYVNG
+4088 ALKQAKADIDAYVNG

-4257 KAAPT
+4257 KAAPV

>member
-1 MKKRVLSLVLALV
+1 MKKRVLSLILALV
-14 MLIGVLPVNMLAAEP
+14 MLIGVLPVNVLAAEP

-42 TSLDSA
+42 TSLDRA
-48 LADGVYAAAQSPLPV
+48 LADGVYPAAQSPLPI

-102 AAGSYT
+102 AEGGYT

-122 VYQPQSAD
+122 VYQPQSAG

-151 EETPA
+151 EEIPA

-161 EEIPAEEPKQAP
+161 KEIPAEEPKQAP

-182 SSDSETAVDLGKVIG
+182 SSDSETAVDLGSAIG

-214 SDYGTWE
+214 SDYGAWE

-242 TAMTCITDAVGDYS
+242 TAMTCITDAVKGYT

-266 IAGLK
+266 IGGLK

-329 KTLSSLTVTGAELN
+329 KTLADLTVTGAELN

-355 DEESKSVKIVPTAAN
+355 DAESKSVKIVPTAAN

-440 VDPGVY
+440 VNPGVY

-461 KNFFAALAGTATVAN
+461 KNFFAALAGAATVAN

-505 KSKSGLTIS
+505 SSKSGLTIS

-729 SKENVAFQVNGANLE
+729 SKENVPFQVKGANLE

-756 VTFYVTGAAADTA
+756 VTFHVTGAAADTA

-791 YDLPAGNYT
+791 YDLPAGSYT

-874 LTKNIT
+874 LAKNIT

-944 ASVKSMKTGSYNPKV
+944 ASVKSTKAGYGVN
-959 YTALAAASNAGTIS
+959 TALVAASNAGTIS
-973 NVTLKNSMIS
+973 NVALKDSAVFGSGYIGGVAGTNS
-983 SGGYAGGIAALNE
+983 

-1002 ANESAPV
+1002 ANESAAV
-1009 THNEKATSSH
+1009 SHNATVYSSSSSAGGIVGSHSSGSILLSYNKAAITGGKDN
-1019 YALAGGI
+1019 YGYLGGI
-1026 AGQNSGTI
+1026 AGSASGSI
-1034 ALSYNLA
+1034 
-1041 RVTGGKENS
+1041 EN
-1050 GYIGGIAGKNESA
+1050 
-1063 GTIESCYNRG
+1063 CYNWG
-1073 DIQTGAYL
+1073 NLQTGKYF
-1081 GGITGYL
+1081 GGLVGYL
-1088 SGTATN
+1088 SGTITN

-1195 GTPEVRTDSEKNEA
+1195 GTPEVRKNEETNEA

-1343 KLTFTNIPADAA
+1343 NLTFTNIPADAA

-1544 AYGTCTIANCV
+1544 AYGTCTIADCV

-1587 TVSGTEYVGGLIA
+1587 TVSGTKYVGGLIA

-1700 CSDSALTGKDSGKN
+1700 CSGSALTGKDSGKN

-1727 AAILTKL
+1727 AAILTRL

-1803 LTETLIETTRDY
+1803 VTETRTETTRDY

-1829 TVIAIGDG
+1829 TVTAIGDG

-1846 ENTTTITVNTASV
+1846 ENTVTITVNTASV

-1872 EDEPVI
+1872 EDEPAI

-1916 TDTLN
+1916 TDTLI

-1930 TMHYTTDWDGSTTVK
+1930 TMHYTTDWDGSTTVE

-1970 GKYTLNARLTE
+1970 GNYTLNARLTE

-1994 KDTDGKFATGYKGT
+1994 KDTDGKFATGYKGI

-2022 NEAIPNYKGEPVLQ
+2022 NEAIPNHKGEPVLQ

-2144 EIENCGNSGAITSKD
+2144 GIENCGNSGAITSKD

-2317 GKLTLNW
+2317 GKLALNW
-2324 QDPAAKPV
+2324 QDPAATPV

-2342 VTIEGQTPAEPGV
+2342 VAIEGQTPAEPGV

-2361 TYGYSVSKQGYNT
+2361 TYSYSVSKQGYNT

-2434 GEYHYTVSKL
+2434 GKYHYTVSKL

-2477 TFTDD
+2477 TFTND

-2495 HADESVEPNAAGS
+2495 HADESVGPNAAGS

-2534 TVSGK
+2534 AVSGK

-2598 YVNYGQTSNTWT
+2598 YVNDGQTSNTWT

-2650 TVYGSNHAADDKDT
+2650 TVYGSNHAADDKDK

-2720 TGADQNSTTY
+2720 TGADQNSPTY

-2837 GDPIGSVE
+2837 GDQIGSVE

-2904 AENINGGF
+2904 AENNINGGF

-2949 GKLELASTGA
+2949 GKLELASIGA

-3089 GKVTYYYEDPSQSS
+3089 GKVTYYYEDPSKST

-3117 LSTANEVSVTTGSC
+3117 LSTANKVSVTTGSC
-3131 MVSIPWDRTKV
+3131 LISIPWDRAKV
-3142 TTAMTA
+3142 TEAMTTA
-3148 AAETLTFDTIKGE
+3148 AAALTFDTIKGE
-3161 NEISTAVTKTLTLPV
+3161 NETSTAVTKTLTLPV

-3200 GPLTPAEGTIHPNEE
+3200 GPLTPAEGTIQPND
-3215 ATAAKL
+3215 TDTPVTL

-3285 PTNVTGDIQLLR
+3285 PANVTGDIQLLR
-3297 SRNFTTVSFH
+3297 SGDFTTVSFH

-3328 YAAVNDYRLKIC
+3328 YAAVNGYRLKIC

-3357 KNGQTLDTRYTQTK
+3357 KNGKDLDTRYTQTK
-3371 ELGTITVT
+3371 ELGIITVT

-3396 KANFFAGIN
+3396 KVNFFAGIN

-3432 LIWVYTSD
+3432 LIWVYTSA

-3610 DRDAAAAVDAKIEA
+3610 DRDAAAAADAKIEA

-3648 AAKEHVT
+3648 AAKDHVT

-3664 ARLNELKNAQGYQ
+3664 AKLNELKNARGYQ

-3751 ALTALGQNAKAYTVG
+3751 ALTALGQNAKAYAVG

-3858 TGVQA
+3858 TGVQD

-3895 IDCTDAKYARGGKN
+3895 IDCTDARYARGGKN

-4023 FLQRKQTFQTLL
+4023 FLQQKQTFQTLL

-4088 ALKQTKADIDAYVNG
+4088 ALKQAKADIDAYVNG

-4257 KAAPT
+4257 KAAPV

-4316 DGTLPFTDVRETD
+4316 DGMLPFTDVRETD

-4365 VLYRLEGEPAV
+4365 VLSRLEGEPAV

-4386 IGSYYEAAV
+4386 IGSYYEATV

-4453 STYAKAP
+4453 SNYAKVP

>member
-137 AEELPANDPELTPA
+137 AEELPANDPEMTPA

-214 SDYGTWE
+214 SDYGAWE

-242 TAMTCITDAVGDYS
+242 TAMTCITDAVKGYT

-302 LRDGDEICM
+302 LCDGDEICM

-329 KTLSSLTVTGAELN
+329 KTLADLTATGAEVK
-343 KVDSTHYEIPLG
+343 KVDSTHYEILLG
-355 DEESKSVKIVPTAAN
+355 DAESKSVKIVPTAAN

-440 VDPGVY
+440 VNPGVY
-446 TVTAV
+446 TITVKSTASA
-451 KTVTDPDAAF
+451 DIAF
-461 KNFFAALAGTATVAN
+461 KNFFSEEVKAVADITNDAKYPFDVQDGVLKSSNAGVNNSDAAITFTF
-476 DTKDI
+476 K
-481 EKKIYPLE
+481 
-489 VAEDGTALVTT
+489 
-500 NKKIG
+500 
-505 KSKSGLTIS
+505 
-514 FLKTAKLTFS
+514 KTAKLSFA
-524 YKTSSEAK
+524 YKASCEGGYGTSW
-532 WDYLKVYR
+532 WDYLDIRVKKAGAASYTSIKQDGSKTV
-540 ITEAAGKETETL
+540 TEFT
-552 LNEADKEAFSGEM
+552 
-565 SDYASYSVEVQA
+565 DYAVELEA
-577 GEKIRIR
+577 GDTLQLAYK
-584 FEKDFSGDGT
+584 KDSSTNGGE
-594 SDCVWLKN
+594 DCVYLKN

-666 NGADVNLYAVW
+666 NGKDVDLYAVW
-677 TKVWNVMFPNMPK
+677 TKVWTVTFPNMPK

-713 LPDGS
+713 LPNGS

-729 SKENVAFQVNGANLE
+729 SKENVPFQVNGANLE

-756 VTFYVTGAAADTA
+756 VTFHVTGAAVDTA

-791 YDLPAGNYT
+791 YDLPAGSYT

-895 ASSSAAFTGDFDGN
+895 ASSAAAFTGDFDGN

-944 ASVKSMKTGSYNPKV
+944 ASVKSTKTSYGV
-959 YTALAAASNAGTIS
+959 YTALVAASNAGTIS
-973 NVTLKNSMIS
+973 NVALKDSMVS
-983 SGGYAGGIAALNE
+983 SGGYAGGIAALND

-1009 THNEKATSSH
+1009 THNEKATSSY

-1026 AGQNSGTI
+1026 AGQNRGTI

-1041 RVTGGKENS
+1041 RVTGGNENI
-1050 GYIGGIAGKNESA
+1050 GHIGGIAGKNESA

-1104 TNAKALFGHCT
+1104 TYAKALFGHCT

-1195 GTPEVRTDSEKNEA
+1195 GTPEVRKNEETNEA

-1284 ITPKTAKDDT
+1284 VAPKTAKDKD
-1294 GKIVYSLTKGSYHYT
+1294 GKIVYALTKGVYHYA

-1334 VKLTAKTGS
+1334 VELTAKTGS

-1402 DGTEKTIAAEW
+1402 DGTEKIIAAEW

-1521 QDLTIDHATITSTS
+1521 QNLTIDHATITSTS

-1544 AYGTCTIANCV
+1544 AYGTCTITNCV

-1574 SGTAVTKCAVIDT
+1574 SGTAVSKCAVIDT

-1727 AAILTKL
+1727 AAILTRL

-1803 LTETLIETTRDY
+1803 LTEMLIETTRNY

-1829 TVIAIGDG
+1829 TVTAIGDG

-1846 ENTTTITVNTASV
+1846 ENTATITVNTASV

-1872 EDEPVI
+1872 EDEPAI

-1930 TMHYTTDWDGSTTVK
+1930 TMHYTTDWDGSTTVE

-1970 GKYTLNARLTE
+1970 GNYTLNARLTE

-1994 KDTDGKFATGYKGT
+1994 KLTDTSAKTGYKGT
-2008 FDGNSKT
+2008 FDGNGKT
-2015 ISGLNPA
+2015 ISGLNPV
-2022 NEAIPNYKGEPVLQ
+2022 GELI
-2036 SAGLFGCVYTGAV
+2036 SGKYRGAGLFGYVYTGGT
-2049 VKNLT
+2049 VKNVT
-2054 VEGELQAGKYAGGIT
+2054 VEGAMKAEWNCGGVV
-2069 AVLAGGTIQN
+2069 AYLAGGRVEN
-2079 CVNRVAI
+2079 CVNRMNI
-2086 TLKEGVTDGYAIGG
+2086 TPRSESI
-2100 ITGYL
+2100 YL
-2105 YNYTDKSSH
+2105 YYVGGVVGYMTNYTDNSAV
-2114 IVGCRNEAAIDIG
+2114 IIGCRNEGSIDGGTTGENVGGVVGG
-2127 AYGRNIGG
+2127 ASNSPGISNCANTGNISGKASIGG
-2135 IVGSGSYGA
+2135 IAATAS
-2144 EIENCGNSGAITSKD
+2144 I
-2159 STGGIMGSG
+2159 
-2168 SVPITACYNTGTIT
+2168 PITACYNTGKIT
-2182 AAGDDIG
+2182 GASSKIG
-2189 GIAGYTSQEIKNCYN
+2189 GIVGYSSSKVTNCYN
-2204 TGAVTG
+2204 TGAVA
-2210 TGAKNGVGGI
+2210 GAGKAGYKGVPEGVGGI
-2220 VGRLS
+2220 AGQLYNSSNGAVAACLNSGTVTSEIYGGALVGS
-2225 SAVSSYSNGKIT
+2225 KNAVAAAVSGSYALAGS
-2237 GCLNTGAVT
+2237 CT
-2246 ATSGTAAGA
+2246 ATIGSYAA
-2255 IVGQKTTANAAITRS
+2255 
-2270 YFKAGTCT
+2270 
-2278 QAIGGNPADGDEA
+2278 DDDEA
-2291 ALATEAEC
+2291 SFISAEEL

-2361 TYGYSVSKQGYNT
+2361 TYSYSVSKQGYNT

-2386 RVDVNLGVE
+2386 HVDVNLGVE

-2411 VTDAAGETIQPTAEN
+2411 VTDAAGETIQPSAEN

-2434 GEYHYTVSKL
+2434 GEYHYIVSKL

-2477 TFTDD
+2477 TFTND

-2539 DATIAVQLETNK
+2539 DATIAVQLKTNK

-2641 GEGALVKNV
+2641 GKGALVKNV
-2650 TVYGSNHAADDKDT
+2650 TVYGSNHAADDKDK

-2682 SYMTISAK
+2682 SHMTISAK

-2720 TGADQNSTTY
+2720 TGADQNSPTY

-2837 GDPIGSVE
+2837 GDAIGSVE

-2984 SNDVTVILTA
+2984 NNDVTVILTA

-3048 RDKLAD
+3048 RAKLAD

-3161 NEISTAVTKTLTLPV
+3161 NETSTAVTKTLTLPV

-3242 TVTRTIEVTIP
+3242 TVTRTIDVTVP

-3268 EYTLARLTDFV
+3268 EYTLARLTDSV

-3285 PTNVTGDIQLLR
+3285 PANVTNDIQLLR
-3297 SRNFTTVSFH
+3297 SGDFTTVSFH

-3328 YAAVNDYRLKIC
+3328 YAAVNGYRLKIC

-3357 KNGQTLDTRYTQTK
+3357 KNGKDLDTRYTQTK
-3371 ELGTITVT
+3371 ELGIITVT

-3419 HAFHEARLDADGK
+3419 HAFHEARLNADGK
-3432 LIWVYTSD
+3432 LIWVYTSA

-3597 YKKAVADAAQDQA
+3597 YKKVLADAAQDQA

-3664 ARLNELKNAQGYQ
+3664 AKLNELKNAQGYQ

-3684 AYIRSTVT
+3684 AYIRSSVT

-3751 ALTALGQNAKAYTVG
+3751 ALTALGQNAKAYMVG

-3872 EGLTGYGNACTDA
+3872 EGVTGYGNACTDA

-3895 IDCTDAKYARGGKN
+3895 IDCTDARYARGGKN

-4088 ALKQTKADIDAYVNG
+4088 ALKQAKADIDAYVNG

-4257 KAAPT
+4257 KAAPV

>member
-1 MKKRVLSLVLALV
+1 MKKRVLSLILALV
-14 MLIGVLPVNMLAAEP
+14 MLIGVLPVNVLASGA

-34 AQQTVTIE
+34 AQQTVTVE

-182 SSDSETAVDLGKVIG
+182 SSDSETAVDLGSAIG

-214 SDYGTWE
+214 TRYGTWE
-221 AGAEKW
+221 AGAAKW

-242 TAMTCITDAVGDYS
+242 TAMTCLEEALKGYS
-256 MTDSD
+256 MTHSDS
-261 GYITE
+261 YVSAIN
-266 IAGLK
+266 GLK
-271 ADPTSYSLGW
+271 EGGAGGW
-281 MFTFNDWFPSHTPPA
+281 MFTLNDWFPNQLSSY

-302 LRDGDEICM
+302 LRSGDEICM
-311 KYTCKMGA
+311 KYTCLGGS
-319 DIGSIANDKN
+319 DVGSIAYDTN
-329 KTLSSLTVTGAELN
+329 KTLSSLTVTGVDLN

-355 DEESKSVKIVPTAAN
+355 DAESKSVKIVPTAYN

-396 WYTNTALVRRS
+396 WYTNTTLVRRN
-407 ETVTVKEGD
+407 ETVTIKEGN

-424 KSWPSQNNGTY
+424 KSWPSMNNG
-435 GGAEK
+435 GNVKAEY
-440 VDPGVY
+440 VAPGVY
-446 TVTAV
+446 TITVKSTAGA
-451 KTVTDPDAAF
+451 DIAF
-461 KNFFAALAGTATVAN
+461 KNFFSEEVKAVADITNDAKYPFDVQDGVLKSSNAGVNNSDAAITFT
-476 DTKDI
+476 
-481 EKKIYPLE
+481 
-489 VAEDGTALVTT
+489 
-500 NKKIG
+500 
-505 KSKSGLTIS
+505 
-514 FLKTAKLTFS
+514 FQKTAKLSFA
-524 YKTSSEAK
+524 YKASCEGGYGTSW
-532 WDYLKVYR
+532 WDYLDIRVKKAGAASYTSIKQDGSKTV
-540 ITEAAGKETETL
+540 TEFT
-552 LNEADKEAFSGEM
+552 
-565 SDYASYSVEVQA
+565 DYAVELEA
-577 GEKIRIR
+577 GDTLQLAYK
-584 FEKDFSGDGT
+584 KDSSTNGGE
-594 SDCVWLKN
+594 DCVYLKN

-643 RFDGWAETAGGAVKY
+643 RFDGWSETAGGAVKY

-677 TKVWNVMFPNMPK
+677 TKVWIVTFPNMPK
-690 DAAITVKQGETIQP
+690 DAAITVKQGETVQP

-713 LPDGS
+713 LPNGS

-729 SKENVAFQVNGANLE
+729 SKENVPFQVNGANLE

-791 YDLPAGNYT
+791 YDLPAGSYT

-826 VALTASDAWEG
+826 VALTDSDAWEG

-932 KTGSIHDLTIAD
+932 KTGSVHDLTIAD
-944 ASVKSMKTGSYNPKV
+944 ASVKSTKTSYGV
-959 YTALAAASNAGTIS
+959 YTALVAASNTGTIS
-973 NVTLKNSMIS
+973 NVALKDSAVFGSGYIGGVAGTNS
-983 SGGYAGGIAALNE
+983 

-1002 ANESAPV
+1002 ANESAAV
-1009 THNEKATSSH
+1009 SHNATVYSSSSPAGGIVGSHSSGSILLSYNKAAITGGKDN
-1019 YALAGGI
+1019 YGYLGGI
-1026 AGQNSGTI
+1026 AGSASGSI
-1034 ALSYNLA
+1034 
-1041 RVTGGKENS
+1041 EN
-1050 GYIGGIAGKNESA
+1050 
-1063 GTIESCYNRG
+1063 CYNWG
-1073 DIQTGAYL
+1073 DLQTGKYF
-1081 GGITGYL
+1081 GGLVGYL
-1088 SGTATN
+1088 SGTITN

-1104 TNAKALFGHCT
+1104 TYAKALFGYCT

-1334 VKLTAKTGS
+1334 VELTAKTGS

-1402 DGTEKTIAAEW
+1402 DGTAKTIAAEW
-1413 TALTAWDGSVAES
+1413 TALTAWDGSVAER
-1426 FSGSGTETDPY
+1426 FSGGSGTETDPY

-1544 AYGTCTIANCV
+1544 AYGTCTITNCV

-1574 SGTAVTKCAVIDT
+1574 SGTAVSKCAVIDT

-1803 LTETLIETTRDY
+1803 VTETLIETTRDY

-1930 TMHYTTDWDGSTTVK
+1930 TMHYTTDWDGSTTVE
-1945 PQKDGETYLISNSYE
+1945 PQKDDETYLISNSYE

-1994 KDTDGKFATGYKGT
+1994 KLTDTSAKTGYKGT
-2008 FDGNSKT
+2008 FDGNGKT
-2015 ISGLNPA
+2015 ISGLNPV
-2022 NEAIPNYKGEPVLQ
+2022 GELI
-2036 SAGLFGCVYTGAV
+2036 SGKYRGAGLFGYVYTGGT
-2049 VKNLT
+2049 VKNVT
-2054 VEGELQAGKYAGGIT
+2054 VEGAMKAEWNCGGVV
-2069 AVLAGGTIQN
+2069 AYLAGGRVEN
-2079 CVNRVAI
+2079 CVNRMNI
-2086 TLKEGVTDGYAIGG
+2086 TPRSESI
-2100 ITGYL
+2100 YL
-2105 YNYTDKSSH
+2105 YYVGGVVGYMTNYTDNSAV
-2114 IVGCRNEAAIDIG
+2114 IIGCRNEGSIDGGTTGENVGGVVGG
-2127 AYGRNIGG
+2127 ASNSPGISNCANTGNISGKASIGG
-2135 IVGSGSYGA
+2135 IAATAS
-2144 EIENCGNSGAITSKD
+2144 I
-2159 STGGIMGSG
+2159 
-2168 SVPITACYNTGTIT
+2168 PITACYNTGKIT
-2182 AAGDDIG
+2182 GASSKIG
-2189 GIAGYTSQEIKNCYN
+2189 GIVGYSSSKVTNCYN
-2204 TGAVTG
+2204 TGAVA
-2210 TGAKNGVGGI
+2210 GAGKAGYKGVPEGVGGI
-2220 VGRLS
+2220 AGQLYNSSNGAVAACLNSGTVTSEIYGGALVGS
-2225 SAVSSYSNGKIT
+2225 KNAVAAAVSGSYALAGS
-2237 GCLNTGAVT
+2237 CT
-2246 ATSGTAAGA
+2246 ATIGSYAA
-2255 IVGQKTTANAAITRS
+2255 
-2270 YFKAGTCT
+2270 
-2278 QAIGGNPADGDEA
+2278 DDDEA
-2291 ALATEAEC
+2291 SFISAEEL

-2342 VTIEGQTPAEPGV
+2342 VAIEGKTPAEPGV

-2361 TYGYSVSKQGYNT
+2361 TYSYSVSKQGYNT

-2434 GEYHYTVSKL
+2434 GKYHYTVSKL

-2529 VEATF
+2529 VEAPF

-2610 PIGDYSHM
+2610 PIGDHSHM

-2650 TVYGSNHAADDKDT
+2650 TVYGSNHAADDKDM

-2682 SYMTISAK
+2682 SDMTISAK

-2720 TGADQNSTTY
+2720 TGADQNSPTY

-3018 KAALEAIIAKLGTRF
+3018 KAALKAIIAKLGTRF

-3148 AAETLTFDTIKGE
+3148 AAETLTFNTIKGE
-3161 NEISTAVTKTLTLPV
+3161 NETSTAVTKTLTLP
-3176 RLDTCGWST
+3176 RTLESCGWST

-3285 PTNVTGDIQLLR
+3285 PTNVTGDIQLLH
-3297 SRNFTTVSFH
+3297 SRNFTTVEFN
-3307 TGSDGYAMTV
+3307 TGSNGYAMTV

-3322 DGTATT
+3322 DGSATT
-3328 YAAVNDYRLKIC
+3328 YAAVNGYRLKIC
-3340 RLAETAGQVKLT
+3340 RLAETAGQIKLT

-3371 ELGTITVT
+3371 ELGIITVT

-3432 LIWVYTSD
+3432 LIWVYTSA

-3570 GAYKSLTDA
+3570 GAYKSLTNA

-3610 DRDAAAAVDAKIEA
+3610 DRDAAAAVDTQIKA

-3648 AAKEHVT
+3648 AAKDYVT

-3664 ARLNELKNAQGYQ
+3664 AKLNELKNAQGYQ

-3684 AYIRSTVT
+3684 AYIRSSVT

-3833 NDKNPADNVDA
+3833 NNDNPADNVDA

-3858 TGVQA
+3858 NGVQA

-4023 FLQRKQTFQTLL
+4023 FLQQKQTFQTLL

-4147 FTEALQD
+4147 FAEALQD

-4257 KAAPT
+4257 KAAPV

-4274 TFTPDKGCHVK
+4274 IFTPDKGCHVK

>member
-1 MKKRVLSLVLALV
+1 MKKRVLSLILALV
-14 MLIGVLPVNMLAAEP
+14 MLIGVLPVNVLAAEP

-42 TSLDSA
+42 TSLDRA
-48 LADGVYAAAQSPLPV
+48 LADGVYPAAQSPLPI

-102 AAGSYT
+102 AEGGYT

-122 VYQPQSAD
+122 VYQPQSAG

-151 EETPA
+151 EEIPA

-161 EEIPAEEPKQAP
+161 KEIPAEEPKQAP

-182 SSDSETAVDLGKVIG
+182 SSDSETAVDLGSAIG

-214 SDYGTWE
+214 SDYGAWE

-242 TAMTCITDAVGDYS
+242 TAMTCITDAVKGYT

-266 IAGLK
+266 IGGLK

-329 KTLSSLTVTGAELN
+329 KTLADLTVTGAELN

-355 DEESKSVKIVPTAAN
+355 DAESKSVKIVPTAAN

-440 VDPGVY
+440 VNPGVY

-461 KNFFAALAGTATVAN
+461 KNFFAALAGAATVAN

-505 KSKSGLTIS
+505 SSKSGLTIS

-632 LTKNTFTYAGY
+632 LTKNAFTYAGY

-677 TKVWNVMFPNMPK
+677 TKVWNVMFPKMPAG
-690 DAAITVKQGETIQP
+690 AAITVKQGETVQP

-729 SKENVAFQVNGANLE
+729 SKENVPFQVNGANLE

-791 YDLPAGNYT
+791 YDLPAGSYT

-826 VALTASDAWEG
+826 VALTDSDAWEG

-944 ASVKSMKTGSYNPKV
+944 ASVKSTKTSYGV
-959 YTALAAASNAGTIS
+959 YTALVAASNAGTIS
-973 NVTLKNSMIS
+973 NVALKDSMVS
-983 SGGYAGGIAALNE
+983 SGGYAGGIAALND

-1009 THNEKATSSH
+1009 THNEKATSSY

-1026 AGQNSGTI
+1026 AGQNRGTI

-1041 RVTGGKENS
+1041 RVTGGNENI
-1050 GYIGGIAGKNESA
+1050 GHIGGIAGKNESA

-1104 TNAKALFGHCT
+1104 TYAKALFGHCT

-1195 GTPEVRTDSEKNEA
+1195 GTPEVRKNEETNEA

-1343 KLTFTNIPADAA
+1343 NLTFTNIPADAA

-1479 GPSSTNQFKGIFN
+1479 GPSGTNQFKGIFN

-2342 VTIEGQTPAEPGV
+2342 VTIEGQTPG
-2355 FVLENG
+2355 
-2361 TYGYSVSKQGYNT
+2361 
-2374 ATGSVTV
+2374 
-2381 NGESQ
+2381 
-2386 RVDVNLGVE
+2386 
-2395 TFSVTF
+2395 
-2401 NVTTPGAKIT
+2401 GA
-2411 VTDAAGETIQPTAEN
+2411 
-2426 ANVYSLPN
+2426 
-2434 GEYHYTVSKL
+2434 
-2444 GCTSA
+2444 
-2449 TGDFTVAGAAQTVG
+2449 
-2463 PIELAGAQLYTVTL
+2463 
-2477 TFTDD
+2477 
-2482 ENASVTPA
+2482 
-2490 SVTVK
+2490 
-2495 HADESVEPNAAGS
+2495 
-2508 FTYSLPDGTY
+2508 
-2518 TYIVDDARYYK
+2518 R
-2529 VEATF
+2529 
-2534 TVSGK
+2534 
-2539 DATIAVQLETNK
+2539 
-2551 TWNGTDKTPVTPTD
+2551 
-2565 GVYEISTA
+2565 
-2573 AELAWFAD
+2573 
-2581 QVNAGNT
+2581 
-2588 AYHARLTANI
+2588 RL
-2598 YVNYGQTSNTWT
+2598 
-2610 PIGDYSHM
+2610 
-2618 YTGTFDGNGKSVYG
+2618 
-2632 LTAALFGYT
+2632 
-2641 GEGALVKNV
+2641 
-2650 TVYGSNHAADDKDT
+2650 
-2664 APKGGISNQAYGS
+2664 
-2677 FEGCV
+2677 C
-2682 SYMTISAK
+2682 
-2690 WSVVGGIVGRLYAA
+2690 
-2704 GHITDCANY
+2704 
-2713 GAISSNW
+2713 
-2720 TGADQNSTTY
+2720 
-2730 VAEVGGI
+2730 
-2737 AGSSSGPITRSFNA
+2737 
-2751 GAVTV
+2751 
-2756 AQKGYGGVG
+2756 
-2765 GIAGVLKSAAIS
+2765 
-2777 DCYNTGTITGPSR
+2777 
-2790 TAGIVSIANDTASA
+2790 
-2804 IVKNCYNTGKI
+2804 
-2815 VSVST
+2815 
-2820 STNPACGT
+2820 
-2828 IAGTIANSN
+2828 
-2837 GDPIGSVE
+2837 
-2845 NCYFLKGTYSY
+2845 
-2856 TSGST
+2856 
-2861 VHTDEMVG
+2861 
-2869 YPLDKGEA
+2869 
-2877 NCKLASEMKLDAFAI
+2877 
-2892 TLSPTD
+2892 
-2898 KTFNVD
+2898 
-2904 AENINGGF
+2904 
-2912 PVLKWQGG
+2912 
-2920 RAPQVTQD
+2920 
-2928 AEDVAAD
+2928 
-2935 KAALTVTPTTVTSA
+2935 A
-2949 GKLELASTGA
+2949 GKRH
-2959 KGSIITWKSS
+2959 
-2969 KPAIIADDGTVTLPT
+2969 V
-2984 SNDVTVILTA
+2984 
-2994 TITKNGVSDMKEFTL
+2994 
-3009 TVRTAASAD
+3009 
-3018 KAALEAIIAKLGTRF
+3018 
-3033 RVAYKTGEVNVLDTV
+3033 
-3048 RDKLAD
+3048 
-3054 AITASGASLT
+3054 
-3064 ADQITVT
+3064 
-3071 LADKGKTSLG
+3071 
-3081 AGTLIDDS
+3081 
-3089 GKVTYYYEDPSQSS
+3089 
-3103 IGTGDARVNGVTFT
+3103 
-3117 LSTANEVSVTTGSC
+3117 
-3131 MVSIPWDRTKV
+3131 
-3142 TTAMTA
+3142 
-3148 AAETLTFDTIKGE
+3148 
-3161 NEISTAVTKTLTLPV
+3161 
-3176 RLDTCGWST
+3176 
-3185 ISWTSSSVVVTVEDK
+3185 
-3200 GPLTPAEGTIHPNEE
+3200 
-3215 ATAAKL
+3215 
-3221 TATFTFNKNIDD
+3221 
-3233 YNKDVEAPI
+3233 
-3242 TVTRTIEVTIP
+3242 
-3253 GAASDYMQTIQKICA
+3253 
-3268 EYTLARLTDFV
+3268 
-3279 TKEPID
+3279 
-3285 PTNVTGDIQLLR
+3285 
-3297 SRNFTTVSFH
+3297 
-3307 TGSDGYAMTV
+3307 
-3317 TATAP
+3317 
-3322 DGTATT
+3322 
-3328 YAAVNDYRLKIC
+3328 
-3340 RLAETAGQVKLT
+3340 
-3352 LTVTK
+3352 
-3357 KNGQTLDTRYTQTK
+3357 
-3371 ELGTITVT
+3371 
-3379 PLKPSELAA
+3379 
-3388 ELALLEKA
+3388 
-3396 KANFFAGIN
+3396 
-3405 DDQNISADAVTKNL
+3405 
-3419 HAFHEARLDADGK
+3419 
-3432 LIWVYTSD
+3432 
-3440 ETLGTG
+3440 
-3446 IVPTDLPG
+3446 
-3454 YDSMGTQP
+3454 
-3462 WRLFRSS
+3462 RLFR
-3469 NSAVIAD
+3469 
-3476 ENLLVTPHATDDKTV
+3476 
-3491 TITANLKSAR
+3491 
-3501 FGGYYE
+3501 
-3507 TCKDNSSY
+3507 
-3515 ADVLDTLKKLAGE
+3515 
-3528 EVSVTVTVV
+3528 
-3537 STANQAAA
+3537 
-3545 KAAGEKIDAL
+3545 
-3555 FPVTKDSA
+3555 
-3563 DAINEAS
+3563 
-3570 GAYKSLTDA
+3570 
-3579 AKKLL
+3579 
-3584 PDAEEK
+3584 
-3590 LAKAEAD
+3590 
-3597 YKKAVADAAQDQA
+3597 
-3610 DRDAAAAVDAKIEA
+3610 
-3624 IGTVTLEKE
+3624 
-3633 GLITAARSAYEGLSD
+3633 
-3648 AAKEHVT
+3648 
-3655 KLGVLEAAE
+3655 
-3664 ARLNELKNAQGYQ
+3664 
-3677 TQLQSVL
+3677 LQ
-3684 AYIRSTVT
+3684 
-3692 PKANQSTNGDWAV
+3692 
-3705 MALARAG
+3705 AG
-3712 LSSDA
+3712 L
-3717 DKRWYAGYA
+3717 
-3726 DELAK
+3726 
-3731 LLAANGGSFE
+3731 
-3741 TTNENARLVL
+3741 
-3751 ALTALGQNAKAYTVG
+3751 
-3766 GETYD
+3766 
-3771 LVTPLTAKTGSAY
+3771 
-3784 KATVPGT
+3784 
-3791 TSAAFAI
+3791 
-3798 IAIDSAPYT
+3798 
-3807 VADTAAVPAM
+3807 
-3817 IQYLL
+3817 
-3822 SMQNPSGAWKI
+3822 
-3833 NDKNPADNVDA
+3833 
-3844 TAMVLTALAPHKSE
+3844 
-3858 TGVQA
+3858 
-3863 AIDKALTYL
+3863 
-3872 EGLTGYGNACTDA
+3872 
-3885 QLVTAYSALG
+3885 
-3895 IDCTDAKYARGGKN
+3895 
-3909 PLTSLLSYQTA
+3909 
-3920 SGGFS
+3920 
-3925 LDSTASNARV
+3925 
-3935 SPRPTEQAAYALVA
+3935 
-3949 YDRFKRG
+3949 
-3956 VKSLYDMSDAVDL
+3956 
-3969 LPAAS
+3969 
-3974 GAADVAAKITALG
+3974 
-3987 TVTDCK
+3987 
-3993 RETYLALQ
+3993 
-4001 EIEAAYAGLTAE
+4001 
-4013 EQAEVTNYGT
+4013 
-4023 FLQRKQTFQTLL
+4023 
-4035 EAYRKAKLAELDA
+4035 
-4048 YYDKLKR
+4048 
-4055 TDYTTDQWTKITEA
+4055 
-4069 YRTGR
+4069 
-4074 SSISSAQYAEQADA
+4074 
-4088 ALKQTKADIDAYVNG
+4088 
-4103 DTIEVSFRLI
+4103 
-4113 GDFPESYTGKHL
+4113 
-4125 GYVTW
+4125 
-4130 IETETY
+4130 
-4136 TVKKGSTVYDV
+4136 
-4147 FTEALQD
+4147 
-4154 AGLTSTGAA
+4154 
-4163 SGYVRSIT
+4163 
-4171 APSILGGYTLSEFD
+4171 
-4185 NGAGSGWMFTVNGTH
+4185 
-4200 GNYALDEHVLQNGDR
+4200 
-4215 IVWHYVDNYA
+4215 
-4225 TETSTWLTA
+4225 
-4234 ADISPAEYARR
+4234 
-4245 HIGDVVTAGKHG
+4245 
-4257 KAAPT
+4257 
-4262 LTLSDLGRTVKF
+4262 
-4274 TFTPDKGCHVK
+4274 
-4285 DVKVNG
+4285 
-4291 KSIGAV
+4291 
-4297 ESYTCSSLKIYD
+4297 
-4309 RITVEFT
+4309 
-4316 DGTLPFTDVRETD
+4316 
-4329 WFYDDVVFA
+4329 
-4338 YENGLFS
+4338 
-4345 GTTATTFS
+4345 
-4353 PYASMTR
+4353 
-4360 AMLVT
+4360 
-4365 VLYRLEGEPAV
+4365 
-4376 TGRSGFSDVT
+4376 
-4386 IGSYYEAAV
+4386 
-4395 TWAADNGIVNG
+4395 
-4406 TSATTFSPSENVTR
+4406 
-4420 EQMAAILCRYAQYKQ
+4420 
-4435 YGTSASASL
+4435 
-4444 SAFSDAAAV
+4444 
-4453 STYAKAP
+4453 
-4460 LSWAVA
+4460 
-4466 EKLVNGTDGKLLPRA
+4466 
-4481 SATRAQVAAIL
+4481 
-4492 HRFVEN
+4492 
-4498 ITK
+4498 

>member
-137 AEELPANDPELTPA
+137 AEELPANDPEMTPA

-214 SDYGTWE
+214 SDYGAWE

-242 TAMTCITDAVGDYS
+242 TAMTCITDAVKGYT

-302 LRDGDEICM
+302 LCDGDEICM

-329 KTLSSLTVTGAELN
+329 KTLADLTATGAEVK
-343 KVDSTHYEIPLG
+343 KVDSTHYEILLG
-355 DEESKSVKIVPTAAN
+355 DAESKSVKIVPTAAN

-440 VDPGVY
+440 VNPGVY
-446 TVTAV
+446 TITVKSTASA
-451 KTVTDPDAAF
+451 DIAF
-461 KNFFAALAGTATVAN
+461 KNFFSEEVKAVADITNDAKYPFDVQDGVLKSSNAGVNNSDAAITFTF
-476 DTKDI
+476 K
-481 EKKIYPLE
+481 
-489 VAEDGTALVTT
+489 
-500 NKKIG
+500 
-505 KSKSGLTIS
+505 
-514 FLKTAKLTFS
+514 KTAKLSFA
-524 YKTSSEAK
+524 YKASCEGGYGTSW
-532 WDYLKVYR
+532 WDYLDIRVKKAGAASYTSIKQDGSKTV
-540 ITEAAGKETETL
+540 TEFT
-552 LNEADKEAFSGEM
+552 
-565 SDYASYSVEVQA
+565 DYAVELEA
-577 GEKIRIR
+577 GDTLQLAYK
-584 FEKDFSGDGT
+584 KDSSTNGGE
-594 SDCVWLKN
+594 DCVYLKN

-666 NGADVNLYAVW
+666 NGKDVDLYAVW
-677 TKVWNVMFPNMPK
+677 TKVWTVTFPNMPK

-713 LPDGS
+713 LPNGS

-729 SKENVAFQVNGANLE
+729 SKENVPFQVNGANLE

-756 VTFYVTGAAADTA
+756 VTFHVTGAAVDTA

-791 YDLPAGNYT
+791 YDLPAGSYT

-895 ASSSAAFTGDFDGN
+895 ASSAAAFTGDFDGN

-944 ASVKSMKTGSYNPKV
+944 ASVKSTKTSYGV
-959 YTALAAASNAGTIS
+959 YTALVAASNAGTIS
-973 NVTLKNSMIS
+973 NVALKDSMVS
-983 SGGYAGGIAALNE
+983 SGGYAGGIAALND

-1009 THNEKATSSH
+1009 THNEKATSSY

-1026 AGQNSGTI
+1026 AGQNRGTI

-1041 RVTGGKENS
+1041 RVTGGNENI
-1050 GYIGGIAGKNESA
+1050 GHIGGIAGKNESA

-1104 TNAKALFGHCT
+1104 TYAKALFGHCT

-1195 GTPEVRTDSEKNEA
+1195 GTPEVRKNEETNEA

-1284 ITPKTAKDDT
+1284 VAPKTAKDKD
-1294 GKIVYSLTKGSYHYT
+1294 GKIVYALTKGVYHYA

-1334 VKLTAKTGS
+1334 VELTAKTGS

-1402 DGTEKTIAAEW
+1402 DGTEKIIAAEW

-1521 QDLTIDHATITSTS
+1521 QNLTIDHATITSTS

-1544 AYGTCTIANCV
+1544 AYGTCTITNCV

-1574 SGTAVTKCAVIDT
+1574 SGTAVSKCAVIDT

-1727 AAILTKL
+1727 AAILTRL

-1775 WTDKS
+1775 WTDKT

-1803 LTETLIETTRDY
+1803 VTETLIETTRDY

-1846 ENTTTITVNTASV
+1846 ENTVTITVNTASV

-1872 EDEPVI
+1872 EDEPAI

-1930 TMHYTTDWDGSTTVK
+1930 TMHYTTDWDGSTTVE

-1970 GKYTLNARLTE
+1970 GSYTLNARLTE

-1994 KDTDGKFATGYKGT
+1994 KLTDTSAKTGYKGT
-2008 FDGNSKT
+2008 FDGNGKT
-2015 ISGLNPA
+2015 ISGLNPVG
-2022 NEAIPNYKGEPVLQ
+2022 ELISGKYKG
-2036 SAGLFGCVYTGAV
+2036 AGLFGYVYTGGT
-2049 VKNLT
+2049 VKNVT
-2054 VEGELQAGKYAGGIT
+2054 VEGAMKAEWNCGGVV
-2069 AVLAGGTIQN
+2069 AYLAGGRVEN
-2079 CVNRVAI
+2079 CVNRMNI
-2086 TLKEGVTDGYAIGG
+2086 TPRSESI
-2100 ITGYL
+2100 YL
-2105 YNYTDKSSH
+2105 YYVGGVVGYMTNYTDNSAV
-2114 IVGCRNEAAIDIG
+2114 IIGCRNEGSIDGGTTGENVGGVVGG
-2127 AYGRNIGG
+2127 ASNSPGISNCANTGNISGKASIGG
-2135 IVGSGSYGA
+2135 IAATAS
-2144 EIENCGNSGAITSKD
+2144 I
-2159 STGGIMGSG
+2159 
-2168 SVPITACYNTGTIT
+2168 PITACYNTGKIT
-2182 AAGDDIG
+2182 GASSKIG
-2189 GIAGYTSQEIKNCYN
+2189 GIVGYSSSKVTNCYN
-2204 TGAVTG
+2204 TGAVA
-2210 TGAKNGVGGI
+2210 GAGKAGYKGVPEGVGGI
-2220 VGRLS
+2220 AGQLYNSSNGAVAACLNSGTVTSEIYGGALVGS
-2225 SAVSSYSNGKIT
+2225 KNAVAAAVSGSYALAGS
-2237 GCLNTGAVT
+2237 CT
-2246 ATSGTAAGA
+2246 ATIGSYAA
-2255 IVGQKTTANAAITRS
+2255 
-2270 YFKAGTCT
+2270 
-2278 QAIGGNPADGDEA
+2278 DDDEA
-2291 ALATEAEC
+2291 SFISAEEL

-2361 TYGYSVSKQGYNT
+2361 TYSYSVSKQGYNT

-2434 GEYHYTVSKL
+2434 GKYHYTVSKL

-2449 TGDFTVAGAAQTVG
+2449 TGGFTVAGAAQTVG

-2529 VEATF
+2529 VEAPF

-2641 GEGALVKNV
+2641 GKGALVKNV

-2682 SYMTISAK
+2682 SHMTISAK

-2720 TGADQNSTTY
+2720 TGADQNSPTY

-2837 GDPIGSVE
+2837 GDQIGSVE

-2904 AENINGGF
+2904 AENNINGGF

-3018 KAALEAIIAKLGTRF
+3018 KAALKAIIAKLGTRF

-3131 MVSIPWDRTKV
+3131 MVSIPWDRAKV
-3142 TTAMTA
+3142 TEAMTTA
-3148 AAETLTFDTIKGE
+3148 AAALTFDTIKGE

-3268 EYTLARLTDFV
+3268 EYTLARLTDSV

-3285 PTNVTGDIQLLR
+3285 PANVTNDIQLLR
-3297 SRNFTTVSFH
+3297 SGDFTTVSFH

-3328 YAAVNDYRLKIC
+3328 YAAVNGYRLKIC

-3357 KNGQTLDTRYTQTK
+3357 KNGKDLDTRYTQTK
-3371 ELGTITVT
+3371 ELGIITVT

-3597 YKKAVADAAQDQA
+3597 YKKVLADAAQDQA

-3664 ARLNELKNAQGYQ
+3664 AKLNELKNAQGYQ

-3684 AYIRSTVT
+3684 AYIRSSVT

-3751 ALTALGQNAKAYTVG
+3751 ALTALGQNAKAYMVG

-3872 EGLTGYGNACTDA
+3872 EGVTGYGNACTDA

-3895 IDCTDAKYARGGKN
+3895 IDCTDARYARGGKN

-4088 ALKQTKADIDAYVNG
+4088 ALKQAKADIDAYVNG

-4257 KAAPT
+4257 KAAPV

-4297 ESYTCSSLKIYD
+4297 ESYTYSSLKIYD

>member
-1 MKKRVLSLVLALV
+1 MKKRVLSLILALV
-14 MLIGVLPVNMLAAEP
+14 MLIGVLPVNVLASGS
-29 ADELP
+29 ADALP

-42 TSLDSA
+42 TSLDRA
-48 LADGVYAAAQSPLPV
+48 LADGIYPAAQSPLPV

-95 AYELSFE
+95 AYELSFG

-137 AEELPANDPELTPA
+137 AEKLPANDPELTPA

-161 EEIPAEEPKQAP
+161 EETPVEESRQEPEA
-173 KAVPQTAAQ
+173 APQTAAQ
-182 SSDSETAVDLGKVIG
+182 SSDSETAVDLGSAIG

-214 SDYGTWE
+214 SGYGTWE
-221 AGAEKW
+221 AGAAKW

-242 TAMTCITDAVGDYS
+242 TAMTCITDAVKGYT

-266 IAGLK
+266 IGGLK
-271 ADPTSYSLGW
+271 ADPTNYSVGW
-281 MFTFNDWFPSHTPPA
+281 MYTFNEWFANDLPTA
-296 YRAGKE
+296 YTAKKE

-319 DIGSIANDKN
+319 DIGSIANDTN

-355 DEESKSVKIVPTAAN
+355 DAESKSVRIVPTAAN

-375 CVFKGTLTDTQIDAL
+375 CVFKGTLTQTQIDAL
-390 NNDENS
+390 NNDETS
-396 WYTNTALVRRS
+396 WYTNTALVRRN

-424 KSWPSQNNGTY
+424 KSWPSMNNGTY

-440 VDPGVY
+440 VNPGVY
-446 TVTAV
+446 TITVKSTASA
-451 KTVTDPDAAF
+451 DIAF
-461 KNFFAALAGTATVAN
+461 KNFFPEEVKAVADITNDAKYPFDVQDGVLRSSNAGQGNSDAAITFTF
-476 DTKDI
+476 K
-481 EKKIYPLE
+481 
-489 VAEDGTALVTT
+489 
-500 NKKIG
+500 
-505 KSKSGLTIS
+505 
-514 FLKTAKLTFS
+514 KTAKLSFA
-524 YKTSSEAK
+524 YKASCEGGYGTSW
-532 WDYLKVYR
+532 WDYLDIRVKKAGAASYTSIKQDGSKTV
-540 ITEAAGKETETL
+540 TEFT
-552 LNEADKEAFSGEM
+552 
-565 SDYASYSVEVQA
+565 DYAVELEA
-577 GEKIRIR
+577 GDTLQLAYK
-584 FEKDFSGDGT
+584 KDSSTNGGE
-594 SDCVWLKN
+594 DCVYLKN

-608 NKVIFHANNGTD
+608 DKVVFHANNGTD

-625 GVFGTAD
+625 GVFGTAN
-632 LTKNTFTYAGY
+632 LTKNTFSYEGY

-666 NGADVNLYAVW
+666 NGKDVDLYAVW
-677 TKVWNVMFPNMPK
+677 TKVWNVTFPKMPAG
-690 DAAITVKQGETIQP
+690 AAITVKQGETVLP

-718 YTYSAELFGYE
+718 YTYAAGLFGYE
-729 SKENVAFQVNGANLE
+729 SKENVPFQVNGANLE
-744 IQDTLTAADKIA
+744 IQDTLTAADKTA
-756 VTFYVTGAAADTA
+756 VTFHVTGAATDTA
-769 ITITVWN
+769 VTITVWN

-786 ANPTV
+786 ADPTV
-791 YDLPAGNYT
+791 YDLPAGSYT
-800 YTVEAKGYKKIKNQL
+800 YTVEAKGYKKIKNQS
-815 LTVGAAAQTVN
+815 LTVGAEAQTVN

-837 DSVVP
+837 DSVEP
-842 TKVGD
+842 QKIGD
-847 VYQITSGAELKGFAD
+847 VYQISSGAELKGFAD
-862 LVNGEEPGAKGI
+862 LVNGGEPGAKGI

-880 LNEPGDYAQKWTPMG
+880 LNEPGELVQKWTPMG
-895 ASSSAAFTGDFDGN
+895 ASSSAAFTGDFDGS

-921 DAISGLFGYVG
+921 DALSGLFGYVG

-944 ASVKSMKTGSYNPKV
+944 ASVKSTKVGTYSEKTV
-959 YTALAAASNAGTIS
+959 YAALVAASNAGTIS
-973 NVTLKNSMIS
+973 SVTLKNSKV
-983 SGGYAGGIAALNE
+983 SGGYIVGGVVGQNS
-996 GTITGC
+996 GTVTGC
-1002 ANESAPV
+1002 ANESAV
-1009 THNEKATSSH
+1009 VEQNAAKDAGV
-1019 YALAGGI
+1019 GGI
-1026 AGQNSGTI
+1026 VGNNEATVSV
-1034 ALSYNLA
+1034 SYNKAHIVRGHDNL
-1041 RVTGGKENS
+1041 RYS
-1050 GYIGGIAGKNESA
+1050 YLGGIVGNNSSN
-1063 GTIESCYNRG
+1063 TSVIESCYNWG
-1073 DIQTGAYL
+1073 EIDTAYYT
-1081 GGITGYL
+1081 GGIVGKA
-1088 SGTATN
+1088 SGKVTY
-1094 CYSTGSVPTG
+1094 CYSVGKVSSDKKALIGTGSPTVKG
-1104 TNAKALFGHCT
+1104 C
-1115 SYSAKATACFYLTGC
+1115 YYLNTC
-1130 GPEDT
+1130 GAEDT

-1188 VTGAASV
+1188 VTGAANV

-1209 TYIYSGLNKGSYRW
+1209 TYVYSGLSKGSYRW
-1223 AVTCDDGEN
+1223 TVTCDKGED

-1255 AKTYDVNFIVDPVGA
+1255 AKTYDVNFIVVPADA

-1277 EGEDAKT
+1277 EGDDAKT
-1284 ITPKTAKDDT
+1284 IAPKTAKDKD
-1294 GKIVYSLTKGSYHYT
+1294 GKIVYALTKGSYHYA

-1318 SGDVTVA
+1318 SGGVTVA

-1343 KLTFTNIPADAA
+1343 KLTFTNIPADAT
-1355 VTVTHAAGGEQ
+1355 VTVTHAAGGAQ
-1366 TGAREGETYT
+1366 NGTREGETYT

-1390 KGYKSIRGTVTM
+1390 KGYKSLRGTVTM

-1413 TALTAWDGSVAES
+1413 TALTAWDGSVAED
-1426 FSGSGTETDPY
+1426 FSGGSGTAADPY
-1437 LIESGAELAYLS
+1437 QIESGEELAYLS
-1449 KFCAEG
+1449 KLAADKAAV
-1455 GNTSGLYYELTADID
+1455 NDAYYVLTADID
-1470 LANNVFTPI
+1470 LNNKPFTPI
-1479 GPSSTNQFKGIFN
+1479 GVDSSHSFRGTFD
-1492 GAGNTISNL
+1492 GAGHVISNL
-1501 KIDRT
+1501 KIEVT
-1506 ESLSGLFGR
+1506 EDKKFAGLFGHAN
-1515 VNGATI
+1515 VIAK
-1521 QDLTIDHATITSTS
+1521 DLTIDSATVTSVSINTGVLAGGLYSS
-1535 GNVGALVGA
+1535 GSA
-1544 AYGTCTIANCV
+1544 TNCV
-1555 VKNSSVTGGS
+1555 VKNAAVTGTG
-1565 NLTGGLIGY
+1565 TVGGLIGNCAA
-1574 SGTAVTKCAVIDT
+1574 AVNRCAVLDT
-1587 TVSGTEYVGGLIA
+1587 TVSGTSKIGGLIGMT
-1600 QVGKAVTECYTLH
+1600 GKTVNESYALH
-1613 VTVTATGDYA
+1613 VTVTAAGDYA

-1629 GNASDIANC
+1629 YCASTITSC
-1638 FVRGGS
+1638 FARGT

-1651 GGVIGD
+1651 GGLIGD
-1657 GGSYSKAKIK
+1657 GVSSSSRAKIQNSY
-1667 TTYAVA
+1667 TVV
-1673 DVTAGTG
+1673 DVTADTGT
-1680 EFGPLAG
+1680 FGPIAG
-1687 GSYVTIT
+1687 GSYASVTN
-1694 TASSFY
+1694 AFY
-1700 CSDSALTGKDSGKN
+1700 CEDSALTGKDSGKN

-1734 GSAFGIY
+1734 SSAFGIY

-1775 WTDKS
+1775 WTDKTV
-1780 ASWTAVPNARGYLV
+1780 SWTAAPNARGYLV

-1803 LTETLIETTRDY
+1803 VTETRTETTRDY
-1815 TTEIELAGTGSYTI
+1815 TTEIELARTGSYTV
-1829 TVIAIGDG
+1829 TVTAIGDG

-1846 ENTTTITVNTASV
+1846 TKTVTITVNTASV
-1859 TFAVTAEEGRAFA
+1859 TFAVTAETGRAFA
-1872 EDEPVI
+1872 ENEPVI

-1907 VKAKTFATL
+1907 VRAKTFATL
-1916 TDTLN
+1916 TGKLN
-1921 VTANQTVTL
+1921 VTADQTVTL
-1930 TMHYTTDWDGSTTVK
+1930 TMHYTTDWDGSTTVE

-1970 GKYTLNARLTE
+1970 GNYTLNAKLTE

-1994 KDTDGKFATGYKGT
+1994 KLTDTSAKTGYKGT
-2008 FDGNSKT
+2008 FDGNGKT
-2015 ISGLNPA
+2015 ISGLNPV
-2022 NEAIPNYKGEPVLQ
+2022 GELI
-2036 SAGLFGCVYTGAV
+2036 SGKYRGAGLFGYVYTGGII
-2049 VKNLT
+2049 KNVT
-2054 VEGELQAGKYAGGIT
+2054 VEGAMKAEWNCGGVV
-2069 AVLAGGTIQN
+2069 AYLAGGRVEN
-2079 CVNRVAI
+2079 CVNRMNI
-2086 TLKEGVTDGYAIGG
+2086 TPRSESI
-2100 ITGYL
+2100 YL
-2105 YNYTDKSSH
+2105 YYVGGVVGYMTNYTDNSAV
-2114 IVGCRNEAAIDIG
+2114 IIGCRNEGSIDGGTTGENVGGVVGG
-2127 AYGRNIGG
+2127 ASNSPGISNCANTGNISGKASIGG
-2135 IVGSGSYGA
+2135 IAATAS
-2144 EIENCGNSGAITSKD
+2144 I
-2159 STGGIMGSG
+2159 
-2168 SVPITACYNTGTIT
+2168 PITACYNTGKI
-2182 AAGDDIG
+2182 
-2189 GIAGYTSQEIKNCYN
+2189 
-2204 TGAVTG
+2204 TGASSR
-2210 TGAKNGVGGI
+2210 VGGI
-2220 VGRLS
+2220 VGQLYNS
-2225 SAVSSYSNGKIT
+2225 SNGAVAACLNSGTVTSEIYGGALVGSKNAVAAAVSGSYALAGSCT
-2237 GCLNTGAVT
+2237 VT
-2246 ATSGTAAGA
+2246 IGSYAA
-2255 IVGQKTTANAAITRS
+2255 
-2270 YFKAGTCT
+2270 
-2278 QAIGGNPADGDEA
+2278 DDDEA
-2291 ALATEAEC
+2291 SFISAEEL

-2332 VTFVTPEGAA
+2332 VTFVVSPEDAA
-2342 VTIEGQTPAEPGV
+2342 VTIEGQTAAEPGV

-2361 TYGYSVSKQGYNT
+2361 TYRYSVSKQGYNT

-2381 NGESQ
+2381 DGESQ
-2386 RVDVNLGVE
+2386 RVDVTLGVE
-2395 TFSVTF
+2395 TFAVTF
-2401 NVTTPGAKIT
+2401 NVTAQGAKIT
-2411 VTDAAGETIQPTAEN
+2411 VTNAAGETVQPTAEN

-2434 GEYHYTVSKL
+2434 GDYHYTVSKL
-2444 GCTSA
+2444 GCTSV
-2449 TGDFTVAGAAQTVG
+2449 TGDFTVAGAAQEIG
-2463 PIELAGAQLYTVTL
+2463 PITLAGAQLYTVTL

-2482 ENASVTPA
+2482 ENKSVTPA

-2495 HADESVEPNAAGS
+2495 HADESVEPNTAGS

-2518 TYIVDDARYYK
+2518 TYIVDDTHYYK

-2539 DATIAVQLETNK
+2539 DATIQVQLETNK

-2581 QVNAGNT
+2581 QVNAGNP

-2598 YVNYGQTSNTWT
+2598 YVNYGETNNTWT

-2641 GEGALVKNV
+2641 GEGAHIKDL
-2650 TVYGSNHAADDKDT
+2650 TVYGSSSGVSNVGGVCSQGSGLFERCINRMTVAAT
-2664 APKGGISNQAYGS
+2664 NLR
-2677 FEGCV
+2677 
-2682 SYMTISAK
+2682 
-2690 WSVVGGIVGRLYAA
+2690 VGGIIGILYT
-2704 GHITDCANY
+2704 GGQIKDCANY
-2713 GAISSNW
+2713 GAISSAYKGLSSVE
-2720 TGADQNSTTY
+2720 TSKVY
-2730 VAEVGGI
+2730 VGGI
-2737 AGSSSGPITRSFNA
+2737 AGMSYGAITGSFNA
-2751 GAVTV
+2751 GSVT
-2756 AQKGYGGVG
+2756 AGENYGGVG
-2765 GIAGVLKSAAIS
+2765 GIAGETTAMIS
-2777 DCYNTGTITGPSR
+2777 DCYNAGTVTGPSH
-2790 TAGIVSIANDTASA
+2790 TGGIVGIANNSSAA
-2804 IVKNCYNTGKI
+2804 IVKNCYNIGTI
-2815 VSVST
+2815 NCIST
-2820 STNPACGT
+2820 YPNPSTGT
-2828 IAGTIANSN
+2828 IAGTIANSS
-2837 GDPIGSVE
+2837 GTKIGSVE

-2898 KTFNVD
+2898 KSFNVD
-2904 AENINGGF
+2904 ADNINGGF
-2912 PVLKWQGG
+2912 PVLQWQGG

-2935 KAALTVTPTTVTSA
+2935 KAALTVTPTIVTSS
-2949 GKLELASTGA
+2949 GKLDLPSTGEH
-2959 KGSIITWKSS
+2959 GSTITWTSS
-2969 KPAIIADDGTVTLPT
+2969 NPAIIANDGTVTLPT
-2984 SNDVTVILTA
+2984 DNDVTVTLTA
-2994 TITKNGVSDMKEFTL
+2994 AITKNGVSDTKEFTL

-3018 KAALEAIIAKLGTRF
+3018 KAALEAIAARLGTRF
-3033 RVAYKTGEVNVLDTV
+3033 RVAYKTGDVNVLDTV
-3048 RDKLAD
+3048 RARLAE

-3071 LADKGKTSLG
+3071 LADKGATTIGVG

-3089 GKVTYYYEDPSQSS
+3089 GKVTYYYEDPSQST
-3103 IGTGDARVNGVTFT
+3103 IGTGDARVNDVTFT
-3117 LSTANEVSVTTGSC
+3117 LSTAHASVTTDSC
-3131 MVSIPWDRTKV
+3131 LISIPWDRAKV
-3142 TTAMTA
+3142 TEAMTA
-3148 AAETLTFDTIKGE
+3148 AAAALTFDTIKGE
-3161 NEISTAVTKTLTLPV
+3161 NETSTAVTKTLTLPV

-3185 ISWTSSSVVVTVEDK
+3185 ISWSSSSVVVTVEDK

-3233 YNKDVEAPI
+3233 YNKTVETPI
-3242 TVTRTIEVTIP
+3242 TVTKTIEVTVP
-3253 GAASDYMQTIQKICA
+3253 GAASDYMQTINA
-3268 EYTLARLTDFV
+3268 ALANFTLDNLTYL
-3279 TKEPID
+3279 TGEHAGEKID
-3285 PTNVTGDIQLLR
+3285 PNAVTDNIQLLT
-3297 SRNFTTVSFH
+3297 SRKLGIDG
-3307 TGSDGYAMTV
+3307 GSDAYKIEY
-3317 TATAP
+3317 TATNA
-3322 DGTATT
+3322 DGSTDGCPVRINA
-3328 YAAVNDYRLKIC
+3328 YAANVFRP
-3340 RLAETAGQVKLT
+3340 LAEQATEVILKLTITKQTGGVKLD
-3352 LTVTK
+3352 K
-3357 KNGQTLDTRYTQTK
+3357 YSNSA
-3371 ELGTITVT
+3371 ELRIKIS
-3379 PLKPSELAA
+3379 PLKPSDLTA
-3388 ELALLEKA
+3388 ELALLEQA
-3396 KANFFAGIN
+3396 KANFFTGIN
-3405 DDQNISADAVTKNL
+3405 DGRNVSADAVTKNL

-3432 LIWVYTSD
+3432 LIWVYTSA

-3501 FGGYYE
+3501 FGDYYE

-3545 KAAGEKIDAL
+3545 KAAGEKIDAI

-3597 YKKAVADAAQDQA
+3597 YKKAAADAAQEQA
-3610 DRDAAAAVDAKIEA
+3610 DRDAAAAVDTQIEA

-3633 GLITAARSAYEGLSD
+3633 GLITAARSAYEGLNA
-3648 AAKEHVT
+3648 AAKGYVT
-3655 KLGVLEAAE
+3655 KRGVLEAAE

-3684 AYIRSTVT
+3684 AYIRSSVT
-3692 PKANQSTNGDWAV
+3692 PKANQSTSGDWAV

-3731 LLAANGGSFE
+3731 LLEANGSSFE
-3741 TTNENARLVL
+3741 TTNENVRLVL
-3751 ALTALGQNAKAYTVG
+3751 ALTALGQNAKAYAVG

-3822 SMQNPSGAWKI
+3822 SMQNESGAWKI
-3833 NDKNPADNVDA
+3833 NAQNPDDNVDA

-3885 QLVTAYSALG
+3885 QVVTAYSALG
-3895 IDCTDAKYARGGKN
+3895 IDCTDARYARGGKN
-3909 PLTSLLSYQTA
+3909 PLTSLLSYQKA
-3920 SGGFS
+3920 SGGFA
-3925 LDSTASNARV
+3925 LDSVSPDARV

-3956 VKSLYDMSDAVDL
+3956 ASSLYDMSDAADL
-3969 LPAAS
+3969 LPAVS
-3974 GAADVAAKITALG
+3974 GAADIAAKITALG

-4013 EQAEVTNYGT
+4013 EKAEVTNYGT
-4023 FLQRKQTFQTLL
+4023 FLQQKQTFQTLL

-4048 YYDKLKR
+4048 YYDKLER

-4088 ALKQTKADIDAYVNG
+4088 ALKQAKADIDAYVNG

-4200 GNYALDEHVLQNGDR
+4200 GNYALDEHVLKDGDR

-4225 TETSTWLTA
+4225 AEKSTWLEA

-4245 HIGDVVTAGKHG
+4245 RIGDVATAGKHG
-4257 KAAPT
+4257 KIEPT

-4316 DGTLPFTDVRETD
+4316 NGTLPFTDVRESD

-4365 VLYRLEGEPAV
+4365 VLYRLEGEPSV

-4386 IGSYYEAAV
+4386 FGSYYENAV

-4406 TSATTFSPSENVTR
+4406 TSATTFSPSEHVTR

-4444 SAFSDAAAV
+4444 NAFSDAVAV

-4466 EKLVNGTDGKLLPRA
+4466 EKLINGTDGRLLPRA

-4492 HRFVEN
+4492 HRFVGN

>member
-137 AEELPANDPELTPA
+137 AEELPANDPEMTPA

-214 SDYGTWE
+214 SDYGAWE

-242 TAMTCITDAVGDYS
+242 TAMTCITDAVKGYT

-266 IAGLK
+266 IGGLK
-271 ADPTSYSLGW
+271 ADPTNYSVGW
-281 MFTFNDWFPSHTPPA
+281 MYTFNEWFANDLPTA
-296 YRAGKE
+296 YTAKKE

-329 KTLSSLTVTGAELN
+329 KTLADLTATGAEVK
-343 KVDSTHYEIPLG
+343 KVDSTHYEILLG
-355 DEESKSVKIVPTAAN
+355 DAESKSVKIVPTAAN

-440 VDPGVY
+440 VNPGVY
-446 TVTAV
+446 TITVKSTASA
-451 KTVTDPDAAF
+451 DIAF
-461 KNFFAALAGTATVAN
+461 KNFFSEEVKAVADITNDAKYPFDVQDGVLKSSNAGVNNSDAAITFTF
-476 DTKDI
+476 K
-481 EKKIYPLE
+481 
-489 VAEDGTALVTT
+489 
-500 NKKIG
+500 
-505 KSKSGLTIS
+505 
-514 FLKTAKLTFS
+514 KTAKLSFA
-524 YKTSSEAK
+524 YKASCEGGYGTSW
-532 WDYLKVYR
+532 WDYLDIRVKKAGAASYTSIKQDGSKTV
-540 ITEAAGKETETL
+540 TEFT
-552 LNEADKEAFSGEM
+552 
-565 SDYASYSVEVQA
+565 DYAVELEA
-577 GEKIRIR
+577 GDTLQLAYK
-584 FEKDFSGDGT
+584 KDSSTNGGE
-594 SDCVWLKN
+594 DCVYLKN

-666 NGADVNLYAVW
+666 NGKDVDLYAVW
-677 TKVWNVMFPNMPK
+677 TKVWTVTFPNMPK

-713 LPDGS
+713 LPNGS

-729 SKENVAFQVNGANLE
+729 SKENVPFQVNGANLE

-756 VTFYVTGAAADTA
+756 VTFHVTGAAVDTA

-791 YDLPAGNYT
+791 YDLPAGSYT

-895 ASSSAAFTGDFDGN
+895 ASSAAAFTGDFDGN

-944 ASVKSMKTGSYNPKV
+944 ASVKSTKTSYGV
-959 YTALAAASNAGTIS
+959 YTALVAASNAGTIS
-973 NVTLKNSMIS
+973 NVALKDSMVS
-983 SGGYAGGIAALNE
+983 SGGYAGGIAALND

-1009 THNEKATSSH
+1009 THNEKATSSY

-1026 AGQNSGTI
+1026 AGQNRGTI

-1041 RVTGGKENS
+1041 RVTGGNENI
-1050 GYIGGIAGKNESA
+1050 GHIGGIAGKNESA

-1104 TNAKALFGHCT
+1104 TYAKALFGHCT

-1195 GTPEVRTDSEKNEA
+1195 GTPEVRKNEETNEA

-1255 AKTYDVNFIVDPVGA
+1255 
-1270 DFTLTQG
+1270 
-1277 EGEDAKT
+1277 
-1284 ITPKTAKDDT
+1284 
-1294 GKIVYSLTKGSYHYT
+1294 
-1309 ASCFGYADA
+1309 
-1318 SGDVTVA
+1318 
-1325 KSTGLADTT
+1325 
-1334 VKLTAKTGS
+1334 AKTGS

-1402 DGTEKTIAAEW
+1402 DGTEKIIAAEW

-1521 QDLTIDHATITSTS
+1521 QNLTIDHATITSTS

-1544 AYGTCTIANCV
+1544 AYGTCTITNCV

-1574 SGTAVTKCAVIDT
+1574 SGTAVSKCAVIDT

-1727 AAILTKL
+1727 AAILTRL

-1775 WTDKS
+1775 WTDKT

-1803 LTETLIETTRDY
+1803 VTETLIETTRDY

-1846 ENTTTITVNTASV
+1846 ENTVTITVNTASV

-1872 EDEPVI
+1872 EDEPAI

-1930 TMHYTTDWDGSTTVK
+1930 TMHYTTDWDGSTTVE

-1970 GKYTLNARLTE
+1970 GSYTLNARLTE

-1994 KDTDGKFATGYKGT
+1994 KLTDTSAKTGYKGT
-2008 FDGNSKT
+2008 FDGNGKT
-2015 ISGLNPA
+2015 ISGLNPVG
-2022 NEAIPNYKGEPVLQ
+2022 ELISGKYKG
-2036 SAGLFGCVYTGAV
+2036 AGLFGYVYTGGT
-2049 VKNLT
+2049 VKNVT
-2054 VEGELQAGKYAGGIT
+2054 VEGAMKAEWNCGGVV
-2069 AVLAGGTIQN
+2069 AYLAGGRVEN
-2079 CVNRVAI
+2079 CVNRMNI
-2086 TLKEGVTDGYAIGG
+2086 TPRSESI
-2100 ITGYL
+2100 YL
-2105 YNYTDKSSH
+2105 YYVGGVVGYMTNYTDNSAV
-2114 IVGCRNEAAIDIG
+2114 IIGCRNEGSIDGGTTGENVGGVVGG
-2127 AYGRNIGG
+2127 ASNSPGISNCANTGNISGKASIGG
-2135 IVGSGSYGA
+2135 IAATAS
-2144 EIENCGNSGAITSKD
+2144 I
-2159 STGGIMGSG
+2159 
-2168 SVPITACYNTGTIT
+2168 PITACYNTGKIT
-2182 AAGDDIG
+2182 GASSKIG
-2189 GIAGYTSQEIKNCYN
+2189 GIVGYSSSKVTNCYN
-2204 TGAVTG
+2204 TGAVA
-2210 TGAKNGVGGI
+2210 GAGKAGYKGVPEGVGGI
-2220 VGRLS
+2220 AGQLYNSSNGAVAACLNSGTVTSEIYGGALVGS
-2225 SAVSSYSNGKIT
+2225 KNAVAAAVSGSYALAGS
-2237 GCLNTGAVT
+2237 CT
-2246 ATSGTAAGA
+2246 ATIGSYAA
-2255 IVGQKTTANAAITRS
+2255 
-2270 YFKAGTCT
+2270 
-2278 QAIGGNPADGDEA
+2278 DDDEA
-2291 ALATEAEC
+2291 SFISAEEL

-2361 TYGYSVSKQGYNT
+2361 TYSYSVSKQGYNT

-2386 RVDVNLGVE
+2386 RGDVNLGVE

-2434 GEYHYTVSKL
+2434 GKYHYTVSKL

-2449 TGDFTVAGAAQTVG
+2449 TGGFTVAGAAQTVG

-2529 VEATF
+2529 VEAPF

-2641 GEGALVKNV
+2641 GKGALVKNV

-2682 SYMTISAK
+2682 SHMTISAK

-2720 TGADQNSTTY
+2720 TGADQNSPTY

-2837 GDPIGSVE
+2837 GDQIGSVE

-2904 AENINGGF
+2904 AENNINGGF

-3018 KAALEAIIAKLGTRF
+3018 KAALKAIIAKLGTRF

-3131 MVSIPWDRTKV
+3131 MVSIPWDRAKV
-3142 TTAMTA
+3142 TEAMTTA
-3148 AAETLTFDTIKGE
+3148 AAALTFDTIKGE

-3268 EYTLARLTDFV
+3268 EYTLARLTDSV

-3285 PTNVTGDIQLLR
+3285 PANVTNDIQLLR
-3297 SRNFTTVSFH
+3297 SGDFTTVSFH

-3328 YAAVNDYRLKIC
+3328 YAAVNGYRLKIC

-3357 KNGQTLDTRYTQTK
+3357 KNGKDLDTRYTQTK
-3371 ELGTITVT
+3371 ELGIITVT

-3597 YKKAVADAAQDQA
+3597 YKKVLADAAQDQA

-3664 ARLNELKNAQGYQ
+3664 AKLNELKNAQGYQ

-3684 AYIRSTVT
+3684 AYIRSSVT

-3751 ALTALGQNAKAYTVG
+3751 ALTALGQNAKAYMVG

-3872 EGLTGYGNACTDA
+3872 EGVTGYGNACTDA

-3895 IDCTDAKYARGGKN
+3895 IDCTDARYARGGKN

-4088 ALKQTKADIDAYVNG
+4088 ALKQAKADIDAYVNG

-4136 TVKKGSTVYDV
+4136 TVKKGSIVYDV

-4257 KAAPT
+4257 KAAPV

>member
-137 AEELPANDPELTPA
+137 AEELPANDPEMTPA

-214 SDYGTWE
+214 SDYGAWE

-242 TAMTCITDAVGDYS
+242 TAMTCITDAVKGYT

-302 LRDGDEICM
+302 LCDGDEICM

-329 KTLSSLTVTGAELN
+329 KTLADLTATGAEVK
-343 KVDSTHYEIPLG
+343 KVDSTHYEILLG
-355 DEESKSVKIVPTAAN
+355 DAESKSVKIVPTAAN

-440 VDPGVY
+440 VNPGVY
-446 TVTAV
+446 TITVKSTASA
-451 KTVTDPDAAF
+451 DIAF
-461 KNFFAALAGTATVAN
+461 KNFFSEEVKAVADITNDAKYPFDVQDGVLKSSNAGVNNSDAAITFTF
-476 DTKDI
+476 K
-481 EKKIYPLE
+481 
-489 VAEDGTALVTT
+489 
-500 NKKIG
+500 
-505 KSKSGLTIS
+505 
-514 FLKTAKLTFS
+514 KTAKLSFA
-524 YKTSSEAK
+524 YKASCEGGYGTSW
-532 WDYLKVYR
+532 WDYLDIRVKKAGAASYTSIKQDGSKTV
-540 ITEAAGKETETL
+540 TEFT
-552 LNEADKEAFSGEM
+552 
-565 SDYASYSVEVQA
+565 DYAVELEA
-577 GEKIRIR
+577 GDTLQLAYK
-584 FEKDFSGDGT
+584 KDSSTNGGE
-594 SDCVWLKN
+594 DCVYLKN

-666 NGADVNLYAVW
+666 NGKDVDLYAVW
-677 TKVWNVMFPNMPK
+677 TKVWTVTFPNMPK

-713 LPDGS
+713 LPNGS

-729 SKENVAFQVNGANLE
+729 SKENVPFQVNGANLE

-756 VTFYVTGAAADTA
+756 VTFHVTGAAVDTA

-791 YDLPAGNYT
+791 YDLPAGSYT

-895 ASSSAAFTGDFDGN
+895 ASSAAAFTGDFDGN

-944 ASVKSMKTGSYNPKV
+944 ASVKSTKTSYGV
-959 YTALAAASNAGTIS
+959 YTALVAASNAGTIS
-973 NVTLKNSMIS
+973 NVALKDSMVS
-983 SGGYAGGIAALNE
+983 SGGYAGGIAALND

-1009 THNEKATSSH
+1009 THNEKATSSY

-1026 AGQNSGTI
+1026 AGQNRGTI

-1041 RVTGGKENS
+1041 RVTGGNENI
-1050 GYIGGIAGKNESA
+1050 GHIGGIAGKNESA

-1104 TNAKALFGHCT
+1104 TYAKALFGHCT

-1195 GTPEVRTDSEKNEA
+1195 GTPEVRKNEETNEA

-1284 ITPKTAKDDT
+1284 VAPKTAKDKD
-1294 GKIVYSLTKGSYHYT
+1294 GKIVYALTKGVYHYA

-1334 VKLTAKTGS
+1334 VELTAKTGS

-1402 DGTEKTIAAEW
+1402 DGTEKIIAAEW

-1521 QDLTIDHATITSTS
+1521 QNLTIDHATITSTS

-1544 AYGTCTIANCV
+1544 AYGTCTITNCV

-1574 SGTAVTKCAVIDT
+1574 SGTAVSKCAVIDT

-1727 AAILTKL
+1727 AAILTRL

-1775 WTDKS
+1775 WTDKT

-1803 LTETLIETTRDY
+1803 VTETLIETTRDY

-1846 ENTTTITVNTASV
+1846 ENTVTITVNTASV

-1872 EDEPVI
+1872 EDEPAI

-1930 TMHYTTDWDGSTTVK
+1930 TMHYTTDWDGSTTVE

-1970 GKYTLNARLTE
+1970 GSYTLNARLTE

-1994 KDTDGKFATGYKGT
+1994 KLTDTSAKTGYKGT
-2008 FDGNSKT
+2008 FDGNGKT
-2015 ISGLNPA
+2015 ISGLNPVG
-2022 NEAIPNYKGEPVLQ
+2022 ELISGKYKG
-2036 SAGLFGCVYTGAV
+2036 AGLFGYVYTGGT
-2049 VKNLT
+2049 VKNVT
-2054 VEGELQAGKYAGGIT
+2054 VEGAMKAEWNCGGVV
-2069 AVLAGGTIQN
+2069 AYLAGGRVEN
-2079 CVNRVAI
+2079 CVNRMNI
-2086 TLKEGVTDGYAIGG
+2086 TPRSESI
-2100 ITGYL
+2100 YL
-2105 YNYTDKSSH
+2105 YYVGGVVGYMTNYTDNSAV
-2114 IVGCRNEAAIDIG
+2114 IIGCRNEGSIDGGTTGENVGGVVGG
-2127 AYGRNIGG
+2127 ASNSPGISNCANTGNISGKASIGG
-2135 IVGSGSYGA
+2135 IAATAS
-2144 EIENCGNSGAITSKD
+2144 I
-2159 STGGIMGSG
+2159 
-2168 SVPITACYNTGTIT
+2168 PITACYNTGKIT
-2182 AAGDDIG
+2182 GASSKIG
-2189 GIAGYTSQEIKNCYN
+2189 GIVGYSSSKVTNCYN
-2204 TGAVTG
+2204 TGAVA
-2210 TGAKNGVGGI
+2210 GAGKAGYKGVPEGVGGI
-2220 VGRLS
+2220 AGQLYNSSNGAVAACLNSGTVTSEIYGGALVGS
-2225 SAVSSYSNGKIT
+2225 KNAVAAAVSGSYALAGS
-2237 GCLNTGAVT
+2237 CT
-2246 ATSGTAAGA
+2246 ATIGSYAA
-2255 IVGQKTTANAAITRS
+2255 
-2270 YFKAGTCT
+2270 
-2278 QAIGGNPADGDEA
+2278 DDDEA
-2291 ALATEAEC
+2291 SFISAEEL

-2361 TYGYSVSKQGYNT
+2361 TYSYSVSKQGYNT

-2434 GEYHYTVSKL
+2434 GKYHYTVSKL

-2449 TGDFTVAGAAQTVG
+2449 TGGFTVAGAAQTVG

-2529 VEATF
+2529 VEAPF

-2641 GEGALVKNV
+2641 GKGALVKNV

-2682 SYMTISAK
+2682 SHMTISAK

-2720 TGADQNSTTY
+2720 TGADQNSPTY

-2837 GDPIGSVE
+2837 GDQIGSVE

-2904 AENINGGF
+2904 AENNINGGF

-3018 KAALEAIIAKLGTRF
+3018 KAALKAIIAKLGTRF

-3131 MVSIPWDRTKV
+3131 MVSIPWDRAKV
-3142 TTAMTA
+3142 TEAMTTA
-3148 AAETLTFDTIKGE
+3148 AAALTFDTIKGE

-3268 EYTLARLTDFV
+3268 EYTLARLTDSV

-3285 PTNVTGDIQLLR
+3285 PANVTNDIQLLR
-3297 SRNFTTVSFH
+3297 SGDFTTVSFH

-3328 YAAVNDYRLKIC
+3328 YAAVNGYRLKIC

-3357 KNGQTLDTRYTQTK
+3357 KNGKDLDTRYTQTK
-3371 ELGTITVT
+3371 ELGIITVT

-3597 YKKAVADAAQDQA
+3597 YKKVLADAAQDQA

-3664 ARLNELKNAQGYQ
+3664 AKLNELKNAQGYQ
-3677 TQLQSVL
+3677 TPLQSVL
-3684 AYIRSTVT
+3684 AYIRSSVT

-3751 ALTALGQNAKAYTVG
+3751 ALTALGQNAKAYMVG

-3872 EGLTGYGNACTDA
+3872 EGVTGYGNACTDA

-3895 IDCTDAKYARGGKN
+3895 IDCTDARYARGGKN

-4088 ALKQTKADIDAYVNG
+4088 ALKQAKADIDAYVNG

-4257 KAAPT
+4257 KAAPV

>member
-1 MKKRVLSLVLALV
+1 MKKRVLSLILALV
-14 MLIGVLPVNMLAAEP
+14 MLIGVLPVNVLASGAE
-29 ADELP
+29 DTLP

-156 EETPA
+156 VETPA
-161 EEIPAEEPKQAP
+161 EEIPAEEPKQVP

-182 SSDSETAVDLGKVIG
+182 SSDSETAVNLGKVIG

-214 SDYGTWE
+214 SDYGAWE

-242 TAMTCITDAVGDYS
+242 TAMTCITDAVKGYT

-302 LRDGDEICM
+302 LCDGDEICM

-329 KTLSSLTVTGAELN
+329 KTLADLTATGAEVK
-343 KVDSTHYEIPLG
+343 KVDSTHYEILLG
-355 DEESKSVKIVPTAAN
+355 DAESKSVKIVPTAAN

-440 VDPGVY
+440 VNPGVY
-446 TVTAV
+446 TITVKSTASA
-451 KTVTDPDAAF
+451 DIAF
-461 KNFFAALAGTATVAN
+461 KNFFSEEVKAVADITNDAKYPFDVQDGVLKSSNAGVNNSDAAITFTF
-476 DTKDI
+476 K
-481 EKKIYPLE
+481 
-489 VAEDGTALVTT
+489 
-500 NKKIG
+500 
-505 KSKSGLTIS
+505 
-514 FLKTAKLTFS
+514 KTAKLSFA
-524 YKTSSEAK
+524 YKASCEGGYGTSW
-532 WDYLKVYR
+532 WDYLDIRVKKASAASYTSIKQDGSKTV
-540 ITEAAGKETETL
+540 TEFT
-552 LNEADKEAFSGEM
+552 
-565 SDYASYSVEVQA
+565 DYAVELEA
-577 GEKIRIR
+577 GDTLQLAYK
-584 FEKDFSGDGT
+584 KDSSTNGGE
-594 SDCVWLKN
+594 DCVYLKN

-608 NKVIFHANNGTD
+608 NKVIFHANNGTE

-666 NGADVNLYAVW
+666 NGKDVDLYAVW
-677 TKVWNVMFPNMPK
+677 TKVWTVTFPNMPK

-713 LPDGS
+713 LPNGS

-729 SKENVAFQVNGANLE
+729 SKENVPFQVNGANLE

-756 VTFYVTGAAADTA
+756 VTFHVTGAAVDTA

-791 YDLPAGNYT
+791 YDLPAGSYT

-895 ASSSAAFTGDFDGN
+895 ASSAAAFTGDFDGN

-944 ASVKSMKTGSYNPKV
+944 ASVKSTKTSYGV
-959 YTALAAASNAGTIS
+959 YTALVAASNAGTIS
-973 NVTLKNSMIS
+973 NVALKDSMVS
-983 SGGYAGGIAALNE
+983 SGGYAGGIAALND

-1009 THNEKATSSH
+1009 THNEKATSSY

-1026 AGQNSGTI
+1026 AGQNRGTI

-1041 RVTGGKENS
+1041 RVTGGNENI
-1050 GYIGGIAGKNESA
+1050 GHIGGIAGKNESA

-1104 TNAKALFGHCT
+1104 TYAKALFGHCT

-1195 GTPEVRTDSEKNEA
+1195 GTPEVRKNEETNEA

-1284 ITPKTAKDDT
+1284 VAPKTAKDKD
-1294 GKIVYSLTKGSYHYT
+1294 GKIVYALTKGVYHYA

-1334 VKLTAKTGS
+1334 VELTAKTGS

-1402 DGTEKTIAAEW
+1402 DGTEKIIAAEW

-1521 QDLTIDHATITSTS
+1521 QNLTIDHATITSTS

-1544 AYGTCTIANCV
+1544 AYGTCTITNCV

-1574 SGTAVTKCAVIDT
+1574 SGTAVSKCAVIDT

-1727 AAILTKL
+1727 AAILTRL

-1775 WTDKS
+1775 WTDKT

-1803 LTETLIETTRDY
+1803 VTETLIETTRDY

-1846 ENTTTITVNTASV
+1846 ENTVTITVNTASV

-1872 EDEPVI
+1872 EDEPAI

-1930 TMHYTTDWDGSTTVK
+1930 TMHYTTDWDGSTTVE

-1970 GKYTLNARLTE
+1970 GSYTLNARLTE

-1994 KDTDGKFATGYKGT
+1994 KLTDTSAKTGYKGT
-2008 FDGNSKT
+2008 FDGNGKT
-2015 ISGLNPA
+2015 ISGLNPVG
-2022 NEAIPNYKGEPVLQ
+2022 ELISGKYKG
-2036 SAGLFGCVYTGAV
+2036 AGLFGYVYTGGT
-2049 VKNLT
+2049 VKNVT
-2054 VEGELQAGKYAGGIT
+2054 VEGAMKAEWNCGGVV
-2069 AVLAGGTIQN
+2069 AYLAGGRVEN
-2079 CVNRVAI
+2079 CVNRMNI
-2086 TLKEGVTDGYAIGG
+2086 TPRSESI
-2100 ITGYL
+2100 YL
-2105 YNYTDKSSH
+2105 YYVGGVVGYMTNYTDNSAV
-2114 IVGCRNEAAIDIG
+2114 IIGCRNEGSIDGGTTGENVGGVVGG
-2127 AYGRNIGG
+2127 ASNSPGISNCANTGNISGKASIGG
-2135 IVGSGSYGA
+2135 IAATAS
-2144 EIENCGNSGAITSKD
+2144 I
-2159 STGGIMGSG
+2159 
-2168 SVPITACYNTGTIT
+2168 PITACYNTGKIT
-2182 AAGDDIG
+2182 GASSKIG
-2189 GIAGYTSQEIKNCYN
+2189 GIVGYSSSKVTNCYN
-2204 TGAVTG
+2204 TGAVA
-2210 TGAKNGVGGI
+2210 GAGKAGYKGVPEGVGGI
-2220 VGRLS
+2220 AGQLYNSSNGAVAACLNSGTVTSEIYGGALVGS
-2225 SAVSSYSNGKIT
+2225 KNAVAAAVSGSYALAGS
-2237 GCLNTGAVT
+2237 CT
-2246 ATSGTAAGA
+2246 ATIGSYAA
-2255 IVGQKTTANAAITRS
+2255 
-2270 YFKAGTCT
+2270 
-2278 QAIGGNPADGDEA
+2278 DDDEA
-2291 ALATEAEC
+2291 SFISAEEL

-2332 VTFVTPEGAA
+2332 VTFVTPKGAA

-2361 TYGYSVSKQGYNT
+2361 TYSYSVSKQGYNT

-2434 GEYHYTVSKL
+2434 GEYHYIVSKL

-2449 TGDFTVAGAAQTVG
+2449 TGGFTVAGAAQTVG

-2495 HADESVEPNAAGS
+2495 HADERVEPNAAGS

-2581 QVNAGNT
+2581 QVNAGNP

-2720 TGADQNSTTY
+2720 TGADQNSPTY

-2837 GDPIGSVE
+2837 GDQIGSVE

-2861 VHTDEMVG
+2861 IHTDEMVG

-3018 KAALEAIIAKLGTRF
+3018 KAALEAIVAKLGTRF
-3033 RVAYKTGEVNVLDTV
+3033 RVAYQTGDVNVLDTV
-3048 RDKLAD
+3048 RAKLAD

-3131 MVSIPWDRTKV
+3131 MISIPWDRAKV
-3142 TTAMTA
+3142 TEAMTA
-3148 AAETLTFDTIKGE
+3148 AAETLTFGTIKGE
-3161 NEISTAVTKTLTLPV
+3161 NETSTAVTKTLTLPV

-3185 ISWTSSSVVVTVEDK
+3185 ISWASSSVVVTVEDK
-3200 GPLTPAEGTIHPNEE
+3200 GPLTPAEGTIHPND
-3215 ATAAKL
+3215 TDTPVTL

-3317 TATAP
+3317 TATAL

-3357 KNGQTLDTRYTQTK
+3357 KNGKDLDTRYTQTK

-3597 YKKAVADAAQDQA
+3597 YKKVLADAAQDQA

-3664 ARLNELKNAQGYQ
+3664 AKLNELKNAQGYQ

-3833 NDKNPADNVDA
+3833 NNDNPADNVDA

-3863 AIDKALTYL
+3863 AIGKALTYL

-3895 IDCTDAKYARGGKN
+3895 IDCTDARYARGGKN

-4088 ALKQTKADIDAYVNG
+4088 ALKQAKADIDAYVNG

-4257 KAAPT
+4257 KAAPV

>member
-137 AEELPANDPELTPA
+137 AEELPANDPEMTPA

-214 SDYGTWE
+214 SDYGAWE

-242 TAMTCITDAVGDYS
+242 TAMTCITDAVKGYT

-302 LRDGDEICM
+302 LCDGDEICM

-329 KTLSSLTVTGAELN
+329 KTLADLTATGAEVK
-343 KVDSTHYEIPLG
+343 KVDSTHYEILLG
-355 DEESKSVKIVPTAAN
+355 DAESKSVKIVPTAAN

-440 VDPGVY
+440 VNPGVY
-446 TVTAV
+446 TITVKSTASA
-451 KTVTDPDAAF
+451 DIAF
-461 KNFFAALAGTATVAN
+461 KNFFSEEVKAVADITNDAKYPFDVQDGVLKSSNAGVNNSDAAITFTF
-476 DTKDI
+476 K
-481 EKKIYPLE
+481 
-489 VAEDGTALVTT
+489 
-500 NKKIG
+500 
-505 KSKSGLTIS
+505 
-514 FLKTAKLTFS
+514 KTAKLSFA
-524 YKTSSEAK
+524 YKASCEGGYGTSW
-532 WDYLKVYR
+532 WDYLDIRVKKAGAASYTSIKQDGSKTV
-540 ITEAAGKETETL
+540 TEFT
-552 LNEADKEAFSGEM
+552 
-565 SDYASYSVEVQA
+565 DYAVELEA
-577 GEKIRIR
+577 GDTLQLAYK
-584 FEKDFSGDGT
+584 KDSSTNGGE
-594 SDCVWLKN
+594 DCVYLKN

-666 NGADVNLYAVW
+666 NGKDVDLYAVW
-677 TKVWNVMFPNMPK
+677 TKVWTVTFPNMPK

-713 LPDGS
+713 LPNGS

-729 SKENVAFQVNGANLE
+729 SKENVPFQVNGANLE

-756 VTFYVTGAAADTA
+756 VTFHVTGAAVDTA

-791 YDLPAGNYT
+791 YDLPAGSYT

-895 ASSSAAFTGDFDGN
+895 ASSAAAFTGDFDGN

-944 ASVKSMKTGSYNPKV
+944 ASVKSTKTSYGV
-959 YTALAAASNAGTIS
+959 YTALVAASNAGTIS
-973 NVTLKNSMIS
+973 NVALKDSMVS
-983 SGGYAGGIAALNE
+983 SGGYAGGIAALND

-1009 THNEKATSSH
+1009 THNEKATSSY

-1026 AGQNSGTI
+1026 AGQNRGTI

-1041 RVTGGKENS
+1041 RVTGGNENI
-1050 GYIGGIAGKNESA
+1050 GHIGGIAGKNESA

-1104 TNAKALFGHCT
+1104 TYAKALFGHCT

-1195 GTPEVRTDSEKNEA
+1195 GTPEVRKNEETNEA

-1284 ITPKTAKDDT
+1284 VAPKTAKDKD
-1294 GKIVYSLTKGSYHYT
+1294 GKIVYALTKGVYHYA

-1334 VKLTAKTGS
+1334 VELTAKTGS

-1402 DGTEKTIAAEW
+1402 DGTEKIIAAEW

-1521 QDLTIDHATITSTS
+1521 QNLTIDHATITSTS

-1544 AYGTCTIANCV
+1544 AYGTCTITNCV

-1574 SGTAVTKCAVIDT
+1574 SGTAVSKCAVIDT

-1727 AAILTKL
+1727 AAILTRL

-1775 WTDKS
+1775 WTDKT

-1803 LTETLIETTRDY
+1803 VTETLIETTRDY

-1846 ENTTTITVNTASV
+1846 ENTVTITVNTASV

-1872 EDEPVI
+1872 EDEPAI

-1930 TMHYTTDWDGSTTVK
+1930 TMHYTTDWDGSTTVE

-1970 GKYTLNARLTE
+1970 GSYTLNARLTE

-1994 KDTDGKFATGYKGT
+1994 KLTDTSAKTGYKGT
-2008 FDGNSKT
+2008 FDGNGKT
-2015 ISGLNPA
+2015 ISGLNPVG
-2022 NEAIPNYKGEPVLQ
+2022 ELISGKYKG
-2036 SAGLFGCVYTGAV
+2036 AGLFGYVYTGGT
-2049 VKNLT
+2049 VKNVT
-2054 VEGELQAGKYAGGIT
+2054 VEGAMKAEWNCGGVV
-2069 AVLAGGTIQN
+2069 AYLAGGRVEN
-2079 CVNRVAI
+2079 CVNRMNI
-2086 TLKEGVTDGYAIGG
+2086 TPRSESI
-2100 ITGYL
+2100 YL
-2105 YNYTDKSSH
+2105 YYVGGVVGYMTNYTDNSAV
-2114 IVGCRNEAAIDIG
+2114 IIGCRNEGSIDGGTTGENVGGVVGG
-2127 AYGRNIGG
+2127 ASNSPGISNCANTGNISGKASIGG
-2135 IVGSGSYGA
+2135 IAATAS
-2144 EIENCGNSGAITSKD
+2144 I
-2159 STGGIMGSG
+2159 
-2168 SVPITACYNTGTIT
+2168 PITACYNTGKIT
-2182 AAGDDIG
+2182 GASSKIG
-2189 GIAGYTSQEIKNCYN
+2189 GIVGYSSSKVTNCYN
-2204 TGAVTG
+2204 TGAVA
-2210 TGAKNGVGGI
+2210 GAGKAGYKGVPEGVGGI
-2220 VGRLS
+2220 AGQLYNSSNGAVAACLNSGTVTSEIYGGALVGS
-2225 SAVSSYSNGKIT
+2225 KNAVAAAVSGSYALAGS
-2237 GCLNTGAVT
+2237 CT
-2246 ATSGTAAGA
+2246 ATIGSYAA
-2255 IVGQKTTANAAITRS
+2255 
-2270 YFKAGTCT
+2270 
-2278 QAIGGNPADGDEA
+2278 DDDEA
-2291 ALATEAEC
+2291 SFISAEEL

-2361 TYGYSVSKQGYNT
+2361 TYSYSVSKQGYNT

-2434 GEYHYTVSKL
+2434 GKYHYTVSKL

-2449 TGDFTVAGAAQTVG
+2449 TGGFTVAGAAQTVG

-2529 VEATF
+2529 VEAPF

-2641 GEGALVKNV
+2641 GKGALVKNV

-2682 SYMTISAK
+2682 SHMTISAK

-2720 TGADQNSTTY
+2720 TGADQNSPTY

-2837 GDPIGSVE
+2837 GDQIGSVE

-2904 AENINGGF
+2904 AENNINGGF

-3018 KAALEAIIAKLGTRF
+3018 KAALKAIIAKLGTRF

-3131 MVSIPWDRTKV
+3131 MVSIPWDRAKV
-3142 TTAMTA
+3142 TEAMTTA
-3148 AAETLTFDTIKGE
+3148 AAALTFDTIKGE

-3268 EYTLARLTDFV
+3268 EYTLARLTDSV

-3285 PTNVTGDIQLLR
+3285 PANVTNDIQLLR
-3297 SRNFTTVSFH
+3297 SGDFTTVSFH

-3328 YAAVNDYRLKIC
+3328 YAAVNGYRLKIC

-3357 KNGQTLDTRYTQTK
+3357 KNGKDLDTRYTQTK
-3371 ELGTITVT
+3371 ELGIITVT

-3597 YKKAVADAAQDQA
+3597 YKKVLADAAQDQA

-3664 ARLNELKNAQGYQ
+3664 AKLNELKNAQGYQ

-3684 AYIRSTVT
+3684 AYIRSSVT

-3751 ALTALGQNAKAYTVG
+3751 ALTALGQNAKAYMVG

-3872 EGLTGYGNACTDA
+3872 EGVTGYGNACTDA

-3895 IDCTDAKYARGGKN
+3895 IDCTDARYARGGKN

-4023 FLQRKQTFQTLL
+4023 FLQQKQTFQTLL

-4088 ALKQTKADIDAYVNG
+4088 ALKQAKADIDAYVNG

-4257 KAAPT
+4257 KAAPV

>member
-137 AEELPANDPELTPA
+137 AEELPANDPEMTPA

-214 SDYGTWE
+214 SDYGAWE

-242 TAMTCITDAVGDYS
+242 TAMTCITDAVKGYT

-302 LRDGDEICM
+302 LCDGDEICM

-329 KTLSSLTVTGAELN
+329 KTLADLTATGAEVK
-343 KVDSTHYEIPLG
+343 KVDSTHYEILLG
-355 DEESKSVKIVPTAAN
+355 DAESKSVKIVPTAAN

-440 VDPGVY
+440 VNPGVY
-446 TVTAV
+446 TITVKSTASA
-451 KTVTDPDAAF
+451 DIAF
-461 KNFFAALAGTATVAN
+461 KNFFSEEVKAVADITNDAKYPFDVQDGVLKSSNAGVNNSDAAITFTF
-476 DTKDI
+476 K
-481 EKKIYPLE
+481 
-489 VAEDGTALVTT
+489 
-500 NKKIG
+500 
-505 KSKSGLTIS
+505 
-514 FLKTAKLTFS
+514 KTAKLSFA
-524 YKTSSEAK
+524 YKASCEGGYGTSW
-532 WDYLKVYR
+532 WDYLDIRVKKAGAASYTSIKQDGSKTV
-540 ITEAAGKETETL
+540 TEFT
-552 LNEADKEAFSGEM
+552 
-565 SDYASYSVEVQA
+565 DYAVELEA
-577 GEKIRIR
+577 GDTLQLAYK
-584 FEKDFSGDGT
+584 KDSSTNGGE
-594 SDCVWLKN
+594 DCVYLKN

-666 NGADVNLYAVW
+666 NGKDVDLYAVW
-677 TKVWNVMFPNMPK
+677 TKVWTVTFPNMPK

-713 LPDGS
+713 LPNGS

-729 SKENVAFQVNGANLE
+729 SKENVPFQVNGANLE

-756 VTFYVTGAAADTA
+756 VTFHVTGAAVDTA

-791 YDLPAGNYT
+791 YDLPAGSYT

-895 ASSSAAFTGDFDGN
+895 ASSAAAFTGDFDGN

-944 ASVKSMKTGSYNPKV
+944 ASVKSTKTSYGV
-959 YTALAAASNAGTIS
+959 YTALVAASNAGTIS
-973 NVTLKNSMIS
+973 NVALKDSMVS
-983 SGGYAGGIAALNE
+983 SGGYAGGIAALND

-1009 THNEKATSSH
+1009 THNEKATSSY

-1026 AGQNSGTI
+1026 AGQNRGTI

-1041 RVTGGKENS
+1041 RVTGGNENI
-1050 GYIGGIAGKNESA
+1050 GHIGGIAGKNESA

-1104 TNAKALFGHCT
+1104 TYAKALFGHCT

-1195 GTPEVRTDSEKNEA
+1195 GTPEVRKNEETNEA

-1255 AKTYDVNFIVDPVGA
+1255 
-1270 DFTLTQG
+1270 
-1277 EGEDAKT
+1277 
-1284 ITPKTAKDDT
+1284 
-1294 GKIVYSLTKGSYHYT
+1294 
-1309 ASCFGYADA
+1309 
-1318 SGDVTVA
+1318 
-1325 KSTGLADTT
+1325 
-1334 VKLTAKTGS
+1334 AKTGS

-1402 DGTEKTIAAEW
+1402 DGTEKIIAAEW

-1521 QDLTIDHATITSTS
+1521 QNLTIDHATITSTS

-1544 AYGTCTIANCV
+1544 AYGTCTITNCV

-1574 SGTAVTKCAVIDT
+1574 SGTAVSKCAVIDT

-1727 AAILTKL
+1727 AAILTRL

-1775 WTDKS
+1775 WTDKT

-1803 LTETLIETTRDY
+1803 VTETLIETTRDY

-1846 ENTTTITVNTASV
+1846 ENTVTITVNTASV

-1872 EDEPVI
+1872 EDEPAI

-1930 TMHYTTDWDGSTTVK
+1930 TMHYTTDWDGSTTVE

-1970 GKYTLNARLTE
+1970 GSYTLNARLTE

-1994 KDTDGKFATGYKGT
+1994 KLTDTSAKTGYKGT
-2008 FDGNSKT
+2008 FDGNGKT
-2015 ISGLNPA
+2015 ISGLNPVG
-2022 NEAIPNYKGEPVLQ
+2022 ELISGKYKG
-2036 SAGLFGCVYTGAV
+2036 AGLFGYVYTGGT
-2049 VKNLT
+2049 VKNVT
-2054 VEGELQAGKYAGGIT
+2054 VEGAMKAEWNCGGVV
-2069 AVLAGGTIQN
+2069 AYLAGGRVEN
-2079 CVNRVAI
+2079 CVNRMNI
-2086 TLKEGVTDGYAIGG
+2086 TPRSESI
-2100 ITGYL
+2100 YL
-2105 YNYTDKSSH
+2105 YYVGGVVGYMTNYTDNSAV
-2114 IVGCRNEAAIDIG
+2114 IIGCRNEGSIDGGTTGENVGGVVGG
-2127 AYGRNIGG
+2127 ASNSPGISNCANTGNISGKASIGG
-2135 IVGSGSYGA
+2135 IAATAS
-2144 EIENCGNSGAITSKD
+2144 I
-2159 STGGIMGSG
+2159 
-2168 SVPITACYNTGTIT
+2168 PITACYNTGKIT
-2182 AAGDDIG
+2182 GASSKIG
-2189 GIAGYTSQEIKNCYN
+2189 GIVGYSSSKVTNCYN
-2204 TGAVTG
+2204 TGAVA
-2210 TGAKNGVGGI
+2210 GAGKAGYKGVPEGVGGI
-2220 VGRLS
+2220 AGQLYNSSNGAVAACLNSGTVTSEIYGGALVGS
-2225 SAVSSYSNGKIT
+2225 KNAVAAAVSGSYALAGS
-2237 GCLNTGAVT
+2237 CT
-2246 ATSGTAAGA
+2246 ATIGSYAA
-2255 IVGQKTTANAAITRS
+2255 
-2270 YFKAGTCT
+2270 
-2278 QAIGGNPADGDEA
+2278 DDDEA
-2291 ALATEAEC
+2291 SFISAEEL

-2361 TYGYSVSKQGYNT
+2361 TYSYSVSKQGYNT

-2434 GEYHYTVSKL
+2434 GKYHYTVSKL

-2449 TGDFTVAGAAQTVG
+2449 TGGFTVAGAAQTVG

-2529 VEATF
+2529 VEAPF

-2641 GEGALVKNV
+2641 GKGALVKNV

-2682 SYMTISAK
+2682 SHMTISAK

-2720 TGADQNSTTY
+2720 TGADQNSPTY

-2837 GDPIGSVE
+2837 GDQIGSVE

-2904 AENINGGF
+2904 AENNINGGF

-3018 KAALEAIIAKLGTRF
+3018 KAALKAIIAKLGTRF

-3131 MVSIPWDRTKV
+3131 MVSIPWDRAKV
-3142 TTAMTA
+3142 TEAMTTA
-3148 AAETLTFDTIKGE
+3148 AAALTFDTIKGE

-3268 EYTLARLTDFV
+3268 EYTLARLTDSV

-3285 PTNVTGDIQLLR
+3285 PANVTNDIQLLR
-3297 SRNFTTVSFH
+3297 SGDFTTVSFH

-3328 YAAVNDYRLKIC
+3328 YAAVNGYRLKIC

-3357 KNGQTLDTRYTQTK
+3357 KNGKDLDTRYTQTK
-3371 ELGTITVT
+3371 ELGIITVT

-3664 ARLNELKNAQGYQ
+3664 AKLNELKNAQGYQ

-3684 AYIRSTVT
+3684 AYIRSSVT

-3751 ALTALGQNAKAYTVG
+3751 ALTALGQNAKAYMVG

-3872 EGLTGYGNACTDA
+3872 EGVTGYGNACTDA

-3895 IDCTDAKYARGGKN
+3895 IDCTDARYARGGKN

-4088 ALKQTKADIDAYVNG
+4088 ALKQAKADIDAYVNG

-4136 TVKKGSTVYDV
+4136 TVKKGSIVYDV

-4257 KAAPT
+4257 KAAPV

>member
-137 AEELPANDPELTPA
+137 AEELPANDPEMTPA

-214 SDYGTWE
+214 SDYGAWE

-242 TAMTCITDAVGDYS
+242 TAMTCITDAVKGYT

-302 LRDGDEICM
+302 LCDGDEICM

-329 KTLSSLTVTGAELN
+329 KTLADLTATGAEVK
-343 KVDSTHYEIPLG
+343 KVDSTHYEILLG
-355 DEESKSVKIVPTAAN
+355 DAESKSVKIVPTAAN

-440 VDPGVY
+440 VNPGVY
-446 TVTAV
+446 TITVKSTASA
-451 KTVTDPDAAF
+451 DIAF
-461 KNFFAALAGTATVAN
+461 KNFFSEEVKAVADITNDAKYPFDVQDGVLKSSNAGVNNSDAAITFTF
-476 DTKDI
+476 K
-481 EKKIYPLE
+481 
-489 VAEDGTALVTT
+489 
-500 NKKIG
+500 
-505 KSKSGLTIS
+505 
-514 FLKTAKLTFS
+514 KTAKLSFA
-524 YKTSSEAK
+524 YKASCEGGYGTSW
-532 WDYLKVYR
+532 WDYLDIRVKKAGAASYTSIKQDGSKTV
-540 ITEAAGKETETL
+540 TEFT
-552 LNEADKEAFSGEM
+552 
-565 SDYASYSVEVQA
+565 DYAVELEA
-577 GEKIRIR
+577 GDTLQLAYK
-584 FEKDFSGDGT
+584 KDSSTNGGE
-594 SDCVWLKN
+594 DCVYLKN

-666 NGADVNLYAVW
+666 NGKDVDLYAVW
-677 TKVWNVMFPNMPK
+677 TKVWTVTFPNMPK

-713 LPDGS
+713 LPNGS

-729 SKENVAFQVNGANLE
+729 SKENVPFQVNGANLE

-756 VTFYVTGAAADTA
+756 VTFHVTGAAVDTA

-791 YDLPAGNYT
+791 YDLPAGSYT

-895 ASSSAAFTGDFDGN
+895 ASSAAAFTGDFDGN

-944 ASVKSMKTGSYNPKV
+944 ASVKSTKTSYGV
-959 YTALAAASNAGTIS
+959 YTALVAASNAGTIS
-973 NVTLKNSMIS
+973 NVALKDSMVS
-983 SGGYAGGIAALNE
+983 SGGYAGGIAALND

-1009 THNEKATSSH
+1009 THNEKATSSY

-1026 AGQNSGTI
+1026 AGQNRGTI

-1041 RVTGGKENS
+1041 RVTGGNENI
-1050 GYIGGIAGKNESA
+1050 GHIGGIAGKNESA

-1104 TNAKALFGHCT
+1104 TYAKALFGHCT

-1195 GTPEVRTDSEKNEA
+1195 GTPEVRKNEETNEA

-1284 ITPKTAKDDT
+1284 VAPKTAKDKD
-1294 GKIVYSLTKGSYHYT
+1294 GKIVYALTKGVYHYA

-1334 VKLTAKTGS
+1334 VELTAKTGS

-1402 DGTEKTIAAEW
+1402 DGTEKIIAAEW

-1521 QDLTIDHATITSTS
+1521 QNLTIDHATITSTS

-1544 AYGTCTIANCV
+1544 AYGTCTITNCV

-1574 SGTAVTKCAVIDT
+1574 SGTAVSKCAVIDT

-1727 AAILTKL
+1727 AAILTRL

-1775 WTDKS
+1775 WTDKT

-1803 LTETLIETTRDY
+1803 VTETLIETTRDY

-1846 ENTTTITVNTASV
+1846 ENTVTITVNTASV

-1872 EDEPVI
+1872 EDEPAI

-1930 TMHYTTDWDGSTTVK
+1930 TMHYTTDWDGSTTVE

-1970 GKYTLNARLTE
+1970 GSYTLNARLTE

-1994 KDTDGKFATGYKGT
+1994 KLTDTSAKTGYKGT
-2008 FDGNSKT
+2008 FDGNGKT
-2015 ISGLNPA
+2015 ISGLNPVG
-2022 NEAIPNYKGEPVLQ
+2022 ELISGKYKG
-2036 SAGLFGCVYTGAV
+2036 AGLFGYVYTGGT
-2049 VKNLT
+2049 VKNVT
-2054 VEGELQAGKYAGGIT
+2054 VEGAMKAEWNCGGVV
-2069 AVLAGGTIQN
+2069 AYLAGGRVEN
-2079 CVNRVAI
+2079 CVNRMNI
-2086 TLKEGVTDGYAIGG
+2086 TPRSESI
-2100 ITGYL
+2100 YL
-2105 YNYTDKSSH
+2105 YYVGGVVGYMTNYTDNSAV
-2114 IVGCRNEAAIDIG
+2114 IIGCRNEGSIDGGTTGENVGGVVGG
-2127 AYGRNIGG
+2127 ASNSPGISNCANTGNISGKASIGG
-2135 IVGSGSYGA
+2135 IAATAS
-2144 EIENCGNSGAITSKD
+2144 I
-2159 STGGIMGSG
+2159 
-2168 SVPITACYNTGTIT
+2168 PITACYNTGKIT
-2182 AAGDDIG
+2182 GASSKIG
-2189 GIAGYTSQEIKNCYN
+2189 GIVGYSSSKVTNCYN
-2204 TGAVTG
+2204 TGAVA
-2210 TGAKNGVGGI
+2210 GAGKAGYKGVPEGVGGI
-2220 VGRLS
+2220 AGQLYNSSNGAVAACLNSGTVTSEIYGGALVGS
-2225 SAVSSYSNGKIT
+2225 KNAVAAAVSGSYALAGS
-2237 GCLNTGAVT
+2237 CT
-2246 ATSGTAAGA
+2246 ATIGSYAA
-2255 IVGQKTTANAAITRS
+2255 
-2270 YFKAGTCT
+2270 
-2278 QAIGGNPADGDEA
+2278 DDDEA
-2291 ALATEAEC
+2291 SFISAEEL

-2361 TYGYSVSKQGYNT
+2361 TYSYSVSKQGYNT

-2434 GEYHYTVSKL
+2434 GKYHYTVSKL

-2449 TGDFTVAGAAQTVG
+2449 TGGFTVAGAAQTVG

-2529 VEATF
+2529 VEAPF

-2641 GEGALVKNV
+2641 GKGALVKNV

-2682 SYMTISAK
+2682 SHMTISAK

-2720 TGADQNSTTY
+2720 TGADQNSPTY

-2837 GDPIGSVE
+2837 GDAIGSVE

-2904 AENINGGF
+2904 AENNINGGF

-3018 KAALEAIIAKLGTRF
+3018 KAALKAIIAKLGTRF

-3131 MVSIPWDRTKV
+3131 MVSIPWDRAKV
-3142 TTAMTA
+3142 TEAMTTA
-3148 AAETLTFDTIKGE
+3148 AAALTFDTIKGE

-3268 EYTLARLTDFV
+3268 EYTLARLTDSV

-3285 PTNVTGDIQLLR
+3285 PANVTNDIQLLR
-3297 SRNFTTVSFH
+3297 SGDFTTVSFH

-3328 YAAVNDYRLKIC
+3328 YAAVNGYRLKIC

-3357 KNGQTLDTRYTQTK
+3357 KNGKDLDTRYTQTK
-3371 ELGTITVT
+3371 ELGIITVT

-3491 TITANLKSAR
+3491 TITAKLKSAR

-3597 YKKAVADAAQDQA
+3597 YKKVLADAAQDQA

-3664 ARLNELKNAQGYQ
+3664 AKLNELKNAQGYQ

-3684 AYIRSTVT
+3684 AYIRSSVT

-3751 ALTALGQNAKAYTVG
+3751 ALTALGQNAKAYMVG

-3872 EGLTGYGNACTDA
+3872 EGVTGYGNACTDA

-3895 IDCTDAKYARGGKN
+3895 IDCTDARYARGGKN

-4088 ALKQTKADIDAYVNG
+4088 ALKQAKADIDAYVNG

-4136 TVKKGSTVYDV
+4136 TVKKGSIVYDV

-4257 KAAPT
+4257 KAAPV

>member
-1 MKKRVLSLVLALV
+1 MKKRVLSLILALV

-78 SLDGEALT
+78 SLDSEALT

-214 SDYGTWE
+214 TGYGTWE

-677 TKVWNVMFPNMPK
+677 TKVWTVMFPNMPK
-690 DAAITVKQGETIQP
+690 GAAITVKQGETVQP

-729 SKENVAFQVNGANLE
+729 SKENVPFQVNGANLE

-944 ASVKSMKTGSYNPKV
+944 ASVKSTKTSYGV
-959 YTALAAASNAGTIS
+959 YTALVAASNAGTIS
-973 NVTLKNSMIS
+973 NVALKDSMVS
-983 SGGYAGGIAALNE
+983 SGGYAGGIAALND

-1009 THNEKATSSH
+1009 THNEKATSSY

-1026 AGQNSGTI
+1026 AGQNRGTI

-1041 RVTGGKENS
+1041 RVTGGNENI
-1050 GYIGGIAGKNESA
+1050 GHIGGIAGKNESA

-1104 TNAKALFGHCT
+1104 TYAKALFGHCT

-1426 FSGSGTETDPY
+1426 FSGGSGTAADPY
-1437 LIESGAELAYLS
+1437 QIESGEELAYLS
-1449 KFCAEG
+1449 KLAADKKAV
-1455 GNTSGLYYELTADID
+1455 NDAYYVLTADID
-1470 LANNVFTPI
+1470 LNNKPFTPI
-1479 GPSSTNQFKGIFN
+1479 GVDSSHSFRGTFD
-1492 GAGNTISNL
+1492 GAGHVISNL
-1501 KIDRT
+1501 KVEVT
-1506 ESLSGLFGR
+1506 ESAKFAGLFGHAN
-1515 VNGATI
+1515 VIAK
-1521 QDLTIDHATITSTS
+1521 DLTIDTASVTSVSINT
-1535 GNVGALVGA
+1535 GVLVGGLYSSGSA
-1544 AYGTCTIANCV
+1544 TNCV
-1555 VKNSSVTGGS
+1555 VKNAAVTGTG
-1565 NLTGGLIGY
+1565 TVGGLIGNCAA
-1574 SGTAVTKCAVIDT
+1574 AVNRCAVMDT
-1587 TVSGTEYVGGLIA
+1587 TVSGTSKIGGLIGMT
-1600 QVGKAVTECYTLH
+1600 GKTVNESYALH
-1613 VTVTATGDYA
+1613 VTVTAAGDYA
-1623 GGLIGG
+1623 GGLVGG
-1629 GNASDIANC
+1629 YCASTITSC
-1638 FVRGGS
+1638 FARGT

-1651 GGVIGD
+1651 GGLIGD
-1657 GGSYSKAKIK
+1657 GVSSSSRAKIQNS
-1667 TTYAVA
+1667 YMVV
-1673 DVTAGTG
+1673 DVTADTGT
-1680 EFGPLAG
+1680 FGPIAG
-1687 GSYVTIT
+1687 GSYASVTK
-1694 TASSFY
+1694 AFY
-1700 CSDSALTGKDSGKN
+1700 CEDSALTGKDSGKN

-1727 AAILTKL
+1727 AAILTRL

-1775 WTDKS
+1775 WTDKT

-1803 LTETLIETTRDY
+1803 LTETLIETTRNY

-1829 TVIAIGDG
+1829 TVTAIGDG

-1846 ENTTTITVNTASV
+1846 ENTVTITVNTASV

-1878 TLTMADGKTTLSLTN
+1878 TLTMADGKTTLPLTN

-1930 TMHYTTDWDGSTTVK
+1930 TMHYTTDWDGSTTVE

-1994 KDTDGKFATGYKGT
+1994 KLTDTSAKTGYKGT
-2008 FDGNSKT
+2008 FDGNGKT
-2015 ISGLNPA
+2015 ISGLNPV
-2022 NEAIPNYKGEPVLQ
+2022 GELI
-2036 SAGLFGCVYTGAV
+2036 SGKYRGAGLFGYVYTGGT
-2049 VKNLT
+2049 VKNVT
-2054 VEGELQAGKYAGGIT
+2054 VEGAMKAEWNCGGVV
-2069 AVLAGGTIQN
+2069 AYLAGGRVEN
-2079 CVNRVAI
+2079 CVNRMNI
-2086 TLKEGVTDGYAIGG
+2086 TPRSESI
-2100 ITGYL
+2100 YL
-2105 YNYTDKSSH
+2105 YYVGGVVGYMTNYTDNSAV
-2114 IVGCRNEAAIDIG
+2114 IIGCRNEGSIDGGTTGENVGGVVGG
-2127 AYGRNIGG
+2127 ASNSPGISNCANTGNISGKASIGG
-2135 IVGSGSYGA
+2135 IAATAS
-2144 EIENCGNSGAITSKD
+2144 I
-2159 STGGIMGSG
+2159 
-2168 SVPITACYNTGTIT
+2168 PITACYNTGKIT
-2182 AAGDDIG
+2182 GASSKIG
-2189 GIAGYTSQEIKNCYN
+2189 GIVGYSSSKVTNCYN
-2204 TGAVTG
+2204 TGAVA
-2210 TGAKNGVGGI
+2210 GAGKAGYKGVPEGVGGI
-2220 VGRLS
+2220 AGQLYNSSNGAVAACLNSGTVTSEIYGGALVGS
-2225 SAVSSYSNGKIT
+2225 KNAVAAAVSGSYALAGS
-2237 GCLNTGAVT
+2237 CT
-2246 ATSGTAAGA
+2246 ATIGSYAA
-2255 IVGQKTTANAAITRS
+2255 
-2270 YFKAGTCT
+2270 
-2278 QAIGGNPADGDEA
+2278 DDDEA
-2291 ALATEAEC
+2291 SFISAEEL

-2361 TYGYSVSKQGYNT
+2361 TYSYSVSKQGYNT

-2411 VTDAAGETIQPTAEN
+2411 VTDAAGETIQPSAEN

-2434 GEYHYTVSKL
+2434 GEYHYIVSKL

-2641 GEGALVKNV
+2641 GESALVKNV

-2682 SYMTISAK
+2682 SHMTISAK

-2720 TGADQNSTTY
+2720 TGADQNSPTY

-2828 IAGTIANSN
+2828 IAGTIANSK
-2837 GDPIGSVE
+2837 GDQIGSVE

-2904 AENINGGF
+2904 AENNINGGF

-2959 KGSIITWKSS
+2959 NGSAITWKSS

-2984 SNDVTVILTA
+2984 NNDVTVILTA

-3018 KAALEAIIAKLGTRF
+3018 KAALEAIVAKLGTRF
-3033 RVAYKTGEVNVLDTV
+3033 RVAYQTGDVNVLDTV
-3048 RDKLAD
+3048 RAKLAD

-3131 MVSIPWDRTKV
+3131 MVSIPWDRAKV
-3142 TTAMTA
+3142 TEAMTTA
-3148 AAETLTFDTIKGE
+3148 AAALTFDTIKGE
-3161 NEISTAVTKTLTLPV
+3161 NETSTAVTKTLTLP
-3176 RLDTCGWST
+3176 RTLESCGWST

-3268 EYTLARLTDFV
+3268 EYTLARLTDSV

-3285 PTNVTGDIQLLR
+3285 PANVTNDIQLLR
-3297 SRNFTTVSFH
+3297 SGDFTTVSFH
-3307 TGSDGYAMTV
+3307 TGSNGYAMTV

-3322 DGTATT
+3322 DGSATT
-3328 YAAVNDYRLKIC
+3328 YAAVNGYRLKIC

-3388 ELALLEKA
+3388 ELALLEQA

-3432 LIWVYTSD
+3432 LIWVYTSA

-3648 AAKEHVT
+3648 AAKEYVT

-3664 ARLNELKNAQGYQ
+3664 AKLNELKNAQGYQ

-3833 NDKNPADNVDA
+3833 NNDNPADNVDA

-3858 TGVQA
+3858 TGVQD

-4088 ALKQTKADIDAYVNG
+4088 ALKQAKADIDAYVNG

-4257 KAAPT
+4257 KAAPV

-4285 DVKVNG
+4285 NVKVNG

-4353 PYASMTR
+4353 PYAPMTR

-4406 TSATTFSPSENVTR
+4406 TSAVTFSPSENVTR

-4435 YGTSASASL
+4435 YGTSASAAL

>member
-137 AEELPANDPELTPA
+137 AEELPANDPEMTPA

-214 SDYGTWE
+214 SDYGAWE

-242 TAMTCITDAVGDYS
+242 TAMTCITDAVKGYT

-302 LRDGDEICM
+302 LCDGDEICM

-329 KTLSSLTVTGAELN
+329 KTLADLTATGAEVK
-343 KVDSTHYEIPLG
+343 KVDSTHYEILLG
-355 DEESKSVKIVPTAAN
+355 DAESKSVKIVPTAAN

-440 VDPGVY
+440 VNPGVY
-446 TVTAV
+446 TITVKSTASA
-451 KTVTDPDAAF
+451 DIAF
-461 KNFFAALAGTATVAN
+461 KNFFSEEVKAVADITNDAKYPFDVQDGVLKSSNAGVNNSDAAITFTF
-476 DTKDI
+476 K
-481 EKKIYPLE
+481 
-489 VAEDGTALVTT
+489 
-500 NKKIG
+500 
-505 KSKSGLTIS
+505 
-514 FLKTAKLTFS
+514 KTAKLSFA
-524 YKTSSEAK
+524 YKASCEGGYGTSW
-532 WDYLKVYR
+532 WDYLDIRVKKAGAASYTSIKQDGSKTV
-540 ITEAAGKETETL
+540 TEFT
-552 LNEADKEAFSGEM
+552 
-565 SDYASYSVEVQA
+565 DYAVELEA
-577 GEKIRIR
+577 GDTLQLAYK
-584 FEKDFSGDGT
+584 KDSSTNGGE
-594 SDCVWLKN
+594 DCVYLKN

-666 NGADVNLYAVW
+666 NGKDVDLYAVW
-677 TKVWNVMFPNMPK
+677 TKVWTVTFPNMPK

-713 LPDGS
+713 LPNGS

-729 SKENVAFQVNGANLE
+729 SKENVPFQVNGANLE

-756 VTFYVTGAAADTA
+756 VTFHVTGAAVDTA

-791 YDLPAGNYT
+791 YDLPAGSYT

-895 ASSSAAFTGDFDGN
+895 ASSAAAFTGDFDGN

-944 ASVKSMKTGSYNPKV
+944 ASVKSTKTSYGV
-959 YTALAAASNAGTIS
+959 YTALVAASNAGTIS
-973 NVTLKNSMIS
+973 NVALKDSMVS
-983 SGGYAGGIAALNE
+983 SGGYAGGIAALND

-1009 THNEKATSSH
+1009 THNEKATSSY

-1026 AGQNSGTI
+1026 AGQNRGTI

-1041 RVTGGKENS
+1041 RVTGGNENI
-1050 GYIGGIAGKNESA
+1050 GHIGGIAGKNESA

-1104 TNAKALFGHCT
+1104 TYAKALFGHCT

-1195 GTPEVRTDSEKNEA
+1195 GTPEVRKNEETNEA

-1284 ITPKTAKDDT
+1284 VAPKTAKDKD
-1294 GKIVYSLTKGSYHYT
+1294 GKIVYALTKGVYHYA

-1334 VKLTAKTGS
+1334 VELTAKTGS

-1402 DGTEKTIAAEW
+1402 DGTEKIIAAEW

-1521 QDLTIDHATITSTS
+1521 QNLTIDHATITSTS

-1544 AYGTCTIANCV
+1544 AYGTCTITNCV

-1574 SGTAVTKCAVIDT
+1574 SGTAVSKCAVIDT

-1727 AAILTKL
+1727 AAILTRL

-1775 WTDKS
+1775 WTDKT

-1803 LTETLIETTRDY
+1803 VTETLIETTRDY

-1846 ENTTTITVNTASV
+1846 ENTVTITVNTASV

-1872 EDEPVI
+1872 EDEPAI

-1930 TMHYTTDWDGSTTVK
+1930 TMHYTTDWDGSTTVE

-1970 GKYTLNARLTE
+1970 GSYTLNARLTE

-1994 KDTDGKFATGYKGT
+1994 KLTDTSAKTGYKGT
-2008 FDGNSKT
+2008 FDGNGKT
-2015 ISGLNPA
+2015 ISGLNPVG
-2022 NEAIPNYKGEPVLQ
+2022 ELISGKYKG
-2036 SAGLFGCVYTGAV
+2036 AGLFGYVYTGGT
-2049 VKNLT
+2049 VKNVT
-2054 VEGELQAGKYAGGIT
+2054 VEGAMKAEWNCGGVV
-2069 AVLAGGTIQN
+2069 AYLAGGRVEN
-2079 CVNRVAI
+2079 CVNRMNI
-2086 TLKEGVTDGYAIGG
+2086 TPRSESI
-2100 ITGYL
+2100 YL
-2105 YNYTDKSSH
+2105 YYVGGVVGYMTNYTDNSAV
-2114 IVGCRNEAAIDIG
+2114 IIGCRNEGSIDGGTTGENVGGVVGG
-2127 AYGRNIGG
+2127 ASNSPGISNCANTGNISGKASIGG
-2135 IVGSGSYGA
+2135 IAATAS
-2144 EIENCGNSGAITSKD
+2144 I
-2159 STGGIMGSG
+2159 
-2168 SVPITACYNTGTIT
+2168 PITACYNTGKIT
-2182 AAGDDIG
+2182 GASSKIG
-2189 GIAGYTSQEIKNCYN
+2189 GIVGYSSSKVTNCYN
-2204 TGAVTG
+2204 TGAVA
-2210 TGAKNGVGGI
+2210 GAGKAGYKGVPEGVGGI
-2220 VGRLS
+2220 AGQLYNSSNGAVAACLNSGTVTSEIYGGALVGS
-2225 SAVSSYSNGKIT
+2225 KNAVAAAVSGSYALAGS
-2237 GCLNTGAVT
+2237 CT
-2246 ATSGTAAGA
+2246 ATIGSYAA
-2255 IVGQKTTANAAITRS
+2255 
-2270 YFKAGTCT
+2270 
-2278 QAIGGNPADGDEA
+2278 DDDEA
-2291 ALATEAEC
+2291 SFISAEEL

-2361 TYGYSVSKQGYNT
+2361 TYSYSVSKQGYNT

-2434 GEYHYTVSKL
+2434 GKYHYTVSKL

-2449 TGDFTVAGAAQTVG
+2449 TGGFTVAGAAQTVG

-2529 VEATF
+2529 VEAPF

-2641 GEGALVKNV
+2641 GKGALVKNV

-2682 SYMTISAK
+2682 SHMTISAK

-2720 TGADQNSTTY
+2720 TGADQNSPTY

-2837 GDPIGSVE
+2837 GDQIGSVE

-2904 AENINGGF
+2904 AENNINGGF

-3018 KAALEAIIAKLGTRF
+3018 KAALKAIIAKLGTRF

-3131 MVSIPWDRTKV
+3131 MVSIPWDRAKV
-3142 TTAMTA
+3142 TEAMTTA
-3148 AAETLTFDTIKGE
+3148 AAALTFDTIKGE

-3268 EYTLARLTDFV
+3268 EYTLARLTDSV

-3285 PTNVTGDIQLLR
+3285 PANVTNDIQLLR
-3297 SRNFTTVSFH
+3297 SGDFTTVSFH

-3328 YAAVNDYRLKIC
+3328 YAAVNGYRLKIC

-3357 KNGQTLDTRYTQTK
+3357 KNGKDLDTRYTQTK
-3371 ELGTITVT
+3371 ELGIITVT

-3597 YKKAVADAAQDQA
+3597 YKKVLADAAQDQA

-3664 ARLNELKNAQGYQ
+3664 AKLNELKNAQGYQ

-3684 AYIRSTVT
+3684 AYIRSSVT

-3751 ALTALGQNAKAYTVG
+3751 ALTALGQNAKAYMVG

-4013 EQAEVTNYGT
+4013 ERAEVTNYGT

-4088 ALKQTKADIDAYVNG
+4088 ALKQAKADIDAYVNG

-4257 KAAPT
+4257 KAAPV

-4274 TFTPDKGCHVK
+4274 IFTPDKGCHVK

-4316 DGTLPFTDVRETD
+4316 DGMLPFTDVRETD

-4353 PYASMTR
+4353 PYAPMTR

-4453 STYAKAP
+4453 SNYAKVP

>member
-137 AEELPANDPELTPA
+137 AEELPANDPEMTPA

-214 SDYGTWE
+214 SDYGAWE

-242 TAMTCITDAVGDYS
+242 TAMTCITDAVKGYT

-302 LRDGDEICM
+302 LCDGDEICM

-329 KTLSSLTVTGAELN
+329 KTLADLTATGAEVK
-343 KVDSTHYEIPLG
+343 KVDSTHYEILLG
-355 DEESKSVKIVPTAAN
+355 DAESKSVKIVPTAAN

-440 VDPGVY
+440 VNPGVY
-446 TVTAV
+446 TITVKSTASA
-451 KTVTDPDAAF
+451 DIAF
-461 KNFFAALAGTATVAN
+461 KNFFSEEVKAVADITNDAKYPFDVQDGVLKSSNAGVNNSDAAITFTF
-476 DTKDI
+476 K
-481 EKKIYPLE
+481 
-489 VAEDGTALVTT
+489 
-500 NKKIG
+500 
-505 KSKSGLTIS
+505 
-514 FLKTAKLTFS
+514 KTAKLSFA
-524 YKTSSEAK
+524 YKASCEGGYGTSW
-532 WDYLKVYR
+532 WDYLDIRVKKAGAASYTSIKQDGSKTV
-540 ITEAAGKETETL
+540 TEFT
-552 LNEADKEAFSGEM
+552 
-565 SDYASYSVEVQA
+565 DYAVELEA
-577 GEKIRIR
+577 GDTLQLAYK
-584 FEKDFSGDGT
+584 KDSSTNGGE
-594 SDCVWLKN
+594 DCVYLKN

-666 NGADVNLYAVW
+666 NGKDVDLYAVW
-677 TKVWNVMFPNMPK
+677 TKVWTVTFPNMPK

-713 LPDGS
+713 LPNGS

-729 SKENVAFQVNGANLE
+729 SKENVPFQVNGANLE

-756 VTFYVTGAAADTA
+756 VTFHVTGAAVDTA

-791 YDLPAGNYT
+791 YDLPAGSYT

-895 ASSSAAFTGDFDGN
+895 ASSAAAFTGDFDGN

-944 ASVKSMKTGSYNPKV
+944 ASVKSTKTSYGV
-959 YTALAAASNAGTIS
+959 YTALVAASNAGTIS
-973 NVTLKNSMIS
+973 NVALKDSMVS
-983 SGGYAGGIAALNE
+983 SGGYAGGIAALND

-1009 THNEKATSSH
+1009 THNEKATSSY

-1026 AGQNSGTI
+1026 AGQNRGTI

-1041 RVTGGKENS
+1041 RVTGGNENI
-1050 GYIGGIAGKNESA
+1050 GHIGGIAGKNESA

-1104 TNAKALFGHCT
+1104 TYAKALFGHCT

-1195 GTPEVRTDSEKNEA
+1195 GTPEVRKNEETNEA

-1284 ITPKTAKDDT
+1284 VAPKTAKDKD
-1294 GKIVYSLTKGSYHYT
+1294 GKIVYALTKGVYHYA

-1334 VKLTAKTGS
+1334 VELTAKTGS

-1402 DGTEKTIAAEW
+1402 DGTEKIIAAEW

-1521 QDLTIDHATITSTS
+1521 QNLTIDHATITSTS

-1544 AYGTCTIANCV
+1544 AYGTCTITNCV

-1574 SGTAVTKCAVIDT
+1574 SGTAVSKCAVIDT

-1727 AAILTKL
+1727 AAILTRL

-1775 WTDKS
+1775 WTDKT

-1803 LTETLIETTRDY
+1803 VTETLIETTRDY

-1846 ENTTTITVNTASV
+1846 ENTVTITVNTASV

-1872 EDEPVI
+1872 EDEPAI

-1930 TMHYTTDWDGSTTVK
+1930 TMHYTTDWDGSTTVE

-1970 GKYTLNARLTE
+1970 GSYTLNARLTE

-1994 KDTDGKFATGYKGT
+1994 KLTDTSAKTGYKGT
-2008 FDGNSKT
+2008 FDGNGKT
-2015 ISGLNPA
+2015 ISGLNPVG
-2022 NEAIPNYKGEPVLQ
+2022 ELISGKYKG
-2036 SAGLFGCVYTGAV
+2036 AGLFGYVYTGGT
-2049 VKNLT
+2049 VKNVT
-2054 VEGELQAGKYAGGIT
+2054 VEGAMKAEWNCGGVV
-2069 AVLAGGTIQN
+2069 AYLAGGRVEN
-2079 CVNRVAI
+2079 CVNRMNI
-2086 TLKEGVTDGYAIGG
+2086 TPRSESI
-2100 ITGYL
+2100 YL
-2105 YNYTDKSSH
+2105 YYVGGVVGYMTNYTDNSAV
-2114 IVGCRNEAAIDIG
+2114 IIGCRNEGSIDGGTTGENVGGVVGG
-2127 AYGRNIGG
+2127 ASNSPGISNCANTGNISGKASIGG
-2135 IVGSGSYGA
+2135 IAATAS
-2144 EIENCGNSGAITSKD
+2144 I
-2159 STGGIMGSG
+2159 
-2168 SVPITACYNTGTIT
+2168 PITACYNTGKIT
-2182 AAGDDIG
+2182 GASSKIG
-2189 GIAGYTSQEIKNCYN
+2189 GIVGYSSSKVTNCYN
-2204 TGAVTG
+2204 TGAVA
-2210 TGAKNGVGGI
+2210 GAGKAGYKGVPEGVGGI
-2220 VGRLS
+2220 AGQLYNSSNGAVAACLNSGTVTSEIYGGALVGS
-2225 SAVSSYSNGKIT
+2225 KNAVAAAVSGSYALAGS
-2237 GCLNTGAVT
+2237 CT
-2246 ATSGTAAGA
+2246 ATIGSYAA
-2255 IVGQKTTANAAITRS
+2255 
-2270 YFKAGTCT
+2270 
-2278 QAIGGNPADGDEA
+2278 DDDEA
-2291 ALATEAEC
+2291 SFISAEEL

-2361 TYGYSVSKQGYNT
+2361 TYSYSVSKQGYNT

-2434 GEYHYTVSKL
+2434 GKYHYTVSKL

-2449 TGDFTVAGAAQTVG
+2449 TGGFTVAGAAQTVG

-2529 VEATF
+2529 VEAPF

-2641 GEGALVKNV
+2641 GKGALVKNV

-2682 SYMTISAK
+2682 SHMTISAK

-2720 TGADQNSTTY
+2720 TGADQNSPTY

-2837 GDPIGSVE
+2837 GDQIGSVE

-2904 AENINGGF
+2904 AENNINGGF

-3018 KAALEAIIAKLGTRF
+3018 KAALKAIIAKLGTRF
-3033 RVAYKTGEVNVLDTV
+3033 RVAYKTGDVNVLDTV

-3131 MVSIPWDRTKV
+3131 MVSIPWDRAKV
-3142 TTAMTA
+3142 TEAMTTA
-3148 AAETLTFDTIKGE
+3148 AAALTFDTIKGE

-3268 EYTLARLTDFV
+3268 EYTLARLTDSV

-3285 PTNVTGDIQLLR
+3285 PANVTNDIQLLR
-3297 SRNFTTVSFH
+3297 SGDFTTVSFH

-3328 YAAVNDYRLKIC
+3328 YAAVNGYRLKIC

-3357 KNGQTLDTRYTQTK
+3357 KNGKDLDTRYTQTK
-3371 ELGTITVT
+3371 ELGIITVT

-3597 YKKAVADAAQDQA
+3597 YKKVLADAAQDQA

-3664 ARLNELKNAQGYQ
+3664 AKLNELKNAQGYQ

-3684 AYIRSTVT
+3684 AYIRSSVT

-3751 ALTALGQNAKAYTVG
+3751 ALTALGQNAKAYMVG

-3872 EGLTGYGNACTDA
+3872 EGVTGYGNACTDA

-3895 IDCTDAKYARGGKN
+3895 IDCTDARYARGGKN

-4088 ALKQTKADIDAYVNG
+4088 ALKQAKADIDAYVNG

-4257 KAAPT
+4257 KAAPV

>member
-42 TSLDSA
+42 TSLDRA
-48 LADGVYAAAQSPLPV
+48 LADGVYPAAQSPLPV

-122 VYQPQSAD
+122 VFQPQSAD

-161 EEIPAEEPKQAP
+161 EEIPAEEPKQEP
-173 KAVPQTAAQ
+173 EAVPQTAAQ

-214 SDYGTWE
+214 TGYGTWE
-221 AGAEKW
+221 AGAAKW

-242 TAMTCITDAVGDYS
+242 TAMTCITDAVKGYT

-266 IAGLK
+266 IGGLK
-271 ADPTSYSLGW
+271 ADPTNYSVGW
-281 MFTFNDWFPSHTPPA
+281 MYTFNEWFANDLPTA
-296 YRAGKE
+296 YTAKKE

-329 KTLSSLTVTGAELN
+329 KTLADLTATGAEVK

-355 DEESKSVKIVPTAAN
+355 DAESKSVKIVPTAYN

-390 NNDENS
+390 NNDGTS
-396 WYTNTALVRRS
+396 WYTNTALVRRN
-407 ETVTVKEGD
+407 ETVTVSVGD

-440 VDPGVY
+440 VNPGVY
-446 TVTAV
+446 TITVKSTASA
-451 KTVTDPDAAF
+451 DIAF
-461 KNFFAALAGTATVAN
+461 KNFFSEEVKAVADITNDAKYPFDVQDGVLKSSNAGVNNSDAAITFTF
-476 DTKDI
+476 K
-481 EKKIYPLE
+481 
-489 VAEDGTALVTT
+489 
-500 NKKIG
+500 
-505 KSKSGLTIS
+505 
-514 FLKTAKLTFS
+514 KTAKLSFA
-524 YKTSSEAK
+524 YKASCEGGYGTSW
-532 WDYLKVYR
+532 WDYLDIRVKKAGAASYTSIKQDGSKTV
-540 ITEAAGKETETL
+540 TEFT
-552 LNEADKEAFSGEM
+552 
-565 SDYASYSVEVQA
+565 DYAVELEA
-577 GEKIRIR
+577 GDTLQLAYK
-584 FEKDFSGDGT
+584 KDSSTNGGE
-594 SDCVWLKN
+594 DCVYLKN

-632 LTKNTFTYAGY
+632 LTKNAFTYAGY

-677 TKVWNVMFPNMPK
+677 TKVWTVTFPKMPAG
-690 DAAITVKQGETIQP
+690 AAITVKQGETIQP

-718 YTYSAELFGYE
+718 YTYSAALFGYV
-729 SKENVAFQVNGANLE
+729 SKENVPFQVNGANLE
-744 IQDTLTAADKIA
+744 IQDSLTAADKTA
-756 VTFYVTGAAADTA
+756 VTFHVTGAAADTA

-791 YDLPAGNYT
+791 YDLPAGSYT

-847 VYQITSGAELKGFAD
+847 VYQITSCAELKGFAD

-1009 THNEKATSSH
+1009 THNEKATSSY

-1104 TNAKALFGHCT
+1104 TYAKALFGHCT

-1195 GTPEVRTDSEKNEA
+1195 GTPEVRKNEETNEA

-1284 ITPKTAKDDT
+1284 VAPKTAKDKD
-1294 GKIVYSLTKGSYHYT
+1294 GKIVYALTKGVYHYA

-1334 VKLTAKTGS
+1334 VELTAKTGS

-1402 DGTEKTIAAEW
+1402 DGTEKIIAAEW

-1521 QDLTIDHATITSTS
+1521 QNLTIDHATITSTS

-1544 AYGTCTIANCV
+1544 AYGTCTITNCV

-1574 SGTAVTKCAVIDT
+1574 SGTAVSKCAVIDT

-1727 AAILTKL
+1727 AAILTRL

-1775 WTDKS
+1775 WTDKT

-1803 LTETLIETTRDY
+1803 VTETLIETTRDY

-1846 ENTTTITVNTASV
+1846 ENTVTITVNTASV

-1872 EDEPVI
+1872 EDEPAI

-1930 TMHYTTDWDGSTTVK
+1930 TMHYTTDWDGSTTVE

-1970 GKYTLNARLTE
+1970 GSYTLNARLTE

-1994 KDTDGKFATGYKGT
+1994 KLTDTSAKTGYKGT
-2008 FDGNSKT
+2008 FDGNGKT
-2015 ISGLNPA
+2015 ISGLNPVG
-2022 NEAIPNYKGEPVLQ
+2022 ELISGKYKG
-2036 SAGLFGCVYTGAV
+2036 AGLFGYVYTGGT
-2049 VKNLT
+2049 VKNVT
-2054 VEGELQAGKYAGGIT
+2054 VEGAMKAEWNCGGVV
-2069 AVLAGGTIQN
+2069 AYLAGGRVEN
-2079 CVNRVAI
+2079 CVNRMNI
-2086 TLKEGVTDGYAIGG
+2086 TPRSESI
-2100 ITGYL
+2100 YL
-2105 YNYTDKSSH
+2105 YYVGGVVGYMTNYTDNSAV
-2114 IVGCRNEAAIDIG
+2114 IIGCRNEGSIDGGTTGENVGGVVGG
-2127 AYGRNIGG
+2127 ASNSPGISNCANTGNISGKASIGG
-2135 IVGSGSYGA
+2135 IAATAS
-2144 EIENCGNSGAITSKD
+2144 I
-2159 STGGIMGSG
+2159 
-2168 SVPITACYNTGTIT
+2168 PITACYNTGKIT
-2182 AAGDDIG
+2182 GASSKIG
-2189 GIAGYTSQEIKNCYN
+2189 GIVGYSSSKVTNCYN
-2204 TGAVTG
+2204 TGAVA
-2210 TGAKNGVGGI
+2210 GAGKAGYKGVPEGVGGI
-2220 VGRLS
+2220 AGQLYNSSNGAVAACLNSGTVTSEIYGGALVGS
-2225 SAVSSYSNGKIT
+2225 KNAVAAAVSGSYALAGS
-2237 GCLNTGAVT
+2237 CT
-2246 ATSGTAAGA
+2246 ATIGSYAA
-2255 IVGQKTTANAAITRS
+2255 
-2270 YFKAGTCT
+2270 
-2278 QAIGGNPADGDEA
+2278 DDDEA
-2291 ALATEAEC
+2291 SFISAEEL

-2317 GKLTLNW
+2317 GKLTLDW
-2324 QDPAAKPV
+2324 QDPAATPV

-2342 VTIEGQTPAEPGV
+2342 VAIEGKTPAEPGV

-2361 TYGYSVSKQGYNT
+2361 TYSYSVSKQGYNT

-2477 TFTDD
+2477 TFTND

-2641 GEGALVKNV
+2641 GKGALVKNV

-2682 SYMTISAK
+2682 SHMTISAK
-2690 WSVVGGIVGRLYAA
+2690 WSVVGGIVGRLYAT
-2704 GHITDCANY
+2704 GRITDCANY

-2720 TGADQNSTTY
+2720 TGADQNSPTY

-2737 AGSSSGPITRSFNA
+2737 AGLSSGPITRSFNA

-2837 GDPIGSVE
+2837 GDAIGSVE

-2861 VHTDEMVG
+2861 IHTDEMVG

-2959 KGSIITWKSS
+2959 NGSAITWKSS
-2969 KPAIIADDGTVTLPT
+2969 NPAIIADDGTVTLPT
-2984 SNDVTVILTA
+2984 NNDVTVILTA
-2994 TITKNGVSDMKEFTL
+2994 TITKNGVSDTKEFTL
-3009 TVRTAASAD
+3009 TVRTAASVD

-3131 MVSIPWDRTKV
+3131 MVSIPWDRAKV
-3142 TTAMTA
+3142 TEAMTA

-3161 NEISTAVTKTLTLPV
+3161 NETSTAVTKTLTLPV

-3200 GPLTPAEGTIHPNEE
+3200 GALNPAEGTIQPND
-3215 ATAAKL
+3215 TDTPVTL

-3253 GAASDYMQTIQKICA
+3253 GAASDYMQTIEKICA
-3268 EYTLARLTDFV
+3268 EYTLARLTDSV

-3285 PTNVTGDIQLLR
+3285 PANVTGDIQLLR
-3297 SRNFTTVSFH
+3297 SRNFTTVEFD
-3307 TGSDGYAMTV
+3307 TGSNGYAMTV

-3328 YAAVNDYRLKIC
+3328 YAAVNGYRLKIC

-3357 KNGQTLDTRYTQTK
+3357 KNGQTLDTRYTKTK

-3379 PLKPSELAA
+3379 PLKPSDLAA

-3432 LIWVYTSD
+3432 LIWVYTSA

-3664 ARLNELKNAQGYQ
+3664 AKLNELKNAQGYQ

-3684 AYIRSTVT
+3684 AYIRSSVT

-3741 TTNENARLVL
+3741 TTNENVRLVL

-3858 TGVQA
+3858 TGVQD

-3895 IDCTDAKYARGGKN
+3895 IDCTDARYARGGKN

-3956 VKSLYDMSDAVDL
+3956 VKSLYDMSDAADL

-4023 FLQRKQTFQTLL
+4023 FLQQKQTFQTLL

-4088 ALKQTKADIDAYVNG
+4088 ALKQAKADIDAYVNG

-4136 TVKKGSTVYDV
+4136 TVKKGSTVHDV

-4353 PYASMTR
+4353 PYAPMTR

>member
-137 AEELPANDPELTPA
+137 AEELPANDPEMTPA

-214 SDYGTWE
+214 SDYGAWE

-242 TAMTCITDAVGDYS
+242 TAMTCITDAVKGYT

-302 LRDGDEICM
+302 LCDGDEICM

-329 KTLSSLTVTGAELN
+329 KTLADLTATGAEVK
-343 KVDSTHYEIPLG
+343 KVDSTHYEILLG
-355 DEESKSVKIVPTAAN
+355 DAESKSVKIVPTAAN

-440 VDPGVY
+440 VNPGVY
-446 TVTAV
+446 TITVKSTASA
-451 KTVTDPDAAF
+451 DIAF
-461 KNFFAALAGTATVAN
+461 KNFFSEEVKAVADITNDAKYPFDVQDGVLKSSNAGVNNSDAAITFTF
-476 DTKDI
+476 K
-481 EKKIYPLE
+481 
-489 VAEDGTALVTT
+489 
-500 NKKIG
+500 
-505 KSKSGLTIS
+505 
-514 FLKTAKLTFS
+514 KTAKLSFA
-524 YKTSSEAK
+524 YKASCEGGYGTSW
-532 WDYLKVYR
+532 WDYLDIRVKKAGAASYTSIKQDGSKTV
-540 ITEAAGKETETL
+540 TEFT
-552 LNEADKEAFSGEM
+552 
-565 SDYASYSVEVQA
+565 DYAVELEA
-577 GEKIRIR
+577 GDTLQLAYK
-584 FEKDFSGDGT
+584 KDSSTNGGE
-594 SDCVWLKN
+594 DCVYLKN

-666 NGADVNLYAVW
+666 NGKDVDLYAVW
-677 TKVWNVMFPNMPK
+677 TKVWTVTFPNMPK

-713 LPDGS
+713 LPNGS

-729 SKENVAFQVNGANLE
+729 SKENVPFQVNGANLE

-756 VTFYVTGAAADTA
+756 VTFHVTGAAVDTA

-791 YDLPAGNYT
+791 YDLPAGSYT

-895 ASSSAAFTGDFDGN
+895 ASSAAAFTGDFDGN

-944 ASVKSMKTGSYNPKV
+944 ASVKSTKTSYGV
-959 YTALAAASNAGTIS
+959 YTALVAASNAGTIS
-973 NVTLKNSMIS
+973 NVALKDSMVS
-983 SGGYAGGIAALNE
+983 SGGYAGGIAALND

-1009 THNEKATSSH
+1009 THNEKATSSY

-1026 AGQNSGTI
+1026 AGQNRGTI

-1041 RVTGGKENS
+1041 RVTGGNENI
-1050 GYIGGIAGKNESA
+1050 GHIGGIAGKNESA

-1104 TNAKALFGHCT
+1104 TYAKALFGHCT

-1195 GTPEVRTDSEKNEA
+1195 GTPEVRKNEETNEA

-1284 ITPKTAKDDT
+1284 VAPKTAKDKD
-1294 GKIVYSLTKGSYHYT
+1294 GKIVYALTKGVYHYA

-1334 VKLTAKTGS
+1334 VELTAKTGS

-1402 DGTEKTIAAEW
+1402 DGTEKIIAAEW

-1521 QDLTIDHATITSTS
+1521 QNLTIDHATITSTS

-1544 AYGTCTIANCV
+1544 AYGTCTITNCV

-1574 SGTAVTKCAVIDT
+1574 SGTAVSKCAVIDT

-1727 AAILTKL
+1727 AAILTRL

-1775 WTDKS
+1775 WTDKT

-1803 LTETLIETTRDY
+1803 VTETLIETTRDY

-1846 ENTTTITVNTASV
+1846 ENTVTITVNTASV

-1872 EDEPVI
+1872 EDEPAI

-1930 TMHYTTDWDGSTTVK
+1930 TMHYTTDWDGSTTVE

-1970 GKYTLNARLTE
+1970 GSYTLNARLTE

-1994 KDTDGKFATGYKGT
+1994 KLTDTSAKTGYKGT
-2008 FDGNSKT
+2008 FDGNGKT
-2015 ISGLNPA
+2015 ISGLNPVG
-2022 NEAIPNYKGEPVLQ
+2022 ELISGKYKG
-2036 SAGLFGCVYTGAV
+2036 AGLFGYVYTGGT
-2049 VKNLT
+2049 VKNVT
-2054 VEGELQAGKYAGGIT
+2054 VEGAMKAEWNCGGVV
-2069 AVLAGGTIQN
+2069 AYLAGGRVEN
-2079 CVNRVAI
+2079 CVNRMNI
-2086 TLKEGVTDGYAIGG
+2086 TPRSESI
-2100 ITGYL
+2100 YL
-2105 YNYTDKSSH
+2105 YYVGGVVGYMTNYTDNSAV
-2114 IVGCRNEAAIDIG
+2114 IIGCRNEGSIDGGTTGENVGGVVGG
-2127 AYGRNIGG
+2127 ASNSPGISNCANTGNISGKASIGG
-2135 IVGSGSYGA
+2135 IAATAS
-2144 EIENCGNSGAITSKD
+2144 I
-2159 STGGIMGSG
+2159 
-2168 SVPITACYNTGTIT
+2168 PITACYNTGKIT
-2182 AAGDDIG
+2182 GASSKIG
-2189 GIAGYTSQEIKNCYN
+2189 GIVGYSSSKVTNCYN
-2204 TGAVTG
+2204 TGAVA
-2210 TGAKNGVGGI
+2210 GAGKAGYKGVPEGVGGI
-2220 VGRLS
+2220 AGQLYNSSNGAVAACLNSGTVTSEIYGGALVGS
-2225 SAVSSYSNGKIT
+2225 KNAVAAAVSGSYALAGS
-2237 GCLNTGAVT
+2237 CT
-2246 ATSGTAAGA
+2246 ATIGSYAA
-2255 IVGQKTTANAAITRS
+2255 
-2270 YFKAGTCT
+2270 
-2278 QAIGGNPADGDEA
+2278 DDDEA
-2291 ALATEAEC
+2291 SFISAEEL

-2361 TYGYSVSKQGYNT
+2361 TYSYSVSKQGYNT

-2434 GEYHYTVSKL
+2434 GKYHYTVSKL

-2449 TGDFTVAGAAQTVG
+2449 TGGFTVAGAAQTVG

-2529 VEATF
+2529 VEAPF

-2641 GEGALVKNV
+2641 GKGALVKNV

-2682 SYMTISAK
+2682 SHMTISAK

-2720 TGADQNSTTY
+2720 TGADQNSPTY

-2837 GDPIGSVE
+2837 GDQIGSVE

-2904 AENINGGF
+2904 AENNINGGF

-3018 KAALEAIIAKLGTRF
+3018 KAALKAIIAKLGTRF

-3131 MVSIPWDRTKV
+3131 MVSIPWDRAKV
-3142 TTAMTA
+3142 TEAMTTA
-3148 AAETLTFDTIKGE
+3148 AAALTFDTIKGE

-3268 EYTLARLTDFV
+3268 EYTLARLTDSV

-3285 PTNVTGDIQLLR
+3285 PANVTNDIQLLR
-3297 SRNFTTVSFH
+3297 SGDFTTVSFH

-3328 YAAVNDYRLKIC
+3328 YAAVNGYRLKIC

-3357 KNGQTLDTRYTQTK
+3357 KNGKDLDTRYTQTK
-3371 ELGTITVT
+3371 ELGIITVT

-3597 YKKAVADAAQDQA
+3597 YKKVLADAAQDQA

-3664 ARLNELKNAQGYQ
+3664 AKLNELKNAQGYQ

-3684 AYIRSTVT
+3684 AYIRSSVT

-3751 ALTALGQNAKAYTVG
+3751 ALTALGQNAKAYMVG

-3872 EGLTGYGNACTDA
+3872 EGVTGYGNACTDA

-3895 IDCTDAKYARGGKN
+3895 IDCTDARYARGGKN

-4088 ALKQTKADIDAYVNG
+4088 ALKQAKADIDAYVNG

-4257 KAAPT
+4257 KAAPV

-4329 WFYDDVVFA
+4329 WFYDDIVFA

>member
-42 TSLDSA
+42 TSLDRA
-48 LADGVYAAAQSPLPV
+48 LADGVYPAAQSPLPV

-122 VYQPQSAD
+122 VFQPQSAD

-161 EEIPAEEPKQAP
+161 EEIPAEEPKQEP
-173 KAVPQTAAQ
+173 EAVPQTAAQ

-214 SDYGTWE
+214 TGYGTWE
-221 AGAEKW
+221 AGAAKW

-242 TAMTCITDAVGDYS
+242 TAMTCITDAVKGYT

-266 IAGLK
+266 IGGLK
-271 ADPTSYSLGW
+271 ADPTNYSVGW
-281 MFTFNDWFPSHTPPA
+281 MYTFNEWFANDLPTA
-296 YRAGKE
+296 YTAKKE

-329 KTLSSLTVTGAELN
+329 KTLADLTATGAEVK

-355 DEESKSVKIVPTAAN
+355 DAESKSVKIVPTAYN

-390 NNDENS
+390 NNDGTS
-396 WYTNTALVRRS
+396 WYTNTALVRRN
-407 ETVTVKEGD
+407 ETVTVSVGD

-440 VDPGVY
+440 VNPGVY
-446 TVTAV
+446 TITVKSTASA
-451 KTVTDPDAAF
+451 DIAF
-461 KNFFAALAGTATVAN
+461 KNFFSEEVKAVADITNDAKYPFDVQDGVLKSSNAGVNNSDAAITFTF
-476 DTKDI
+476 K
-481 EKKIYPLE
+481 
-489 VAEDGTALVTT
+489 
-500 NKKIG
+500 
-505 KSKSGLTIS
+505 
-514 FLKTAKLTFS
+514 KTAKLSFA
-524 YKTSSEAK
+524 YKASCEGGYGTSW
-532 WDYLKVYR
+532 WDYLDIRVKKAGAASYTSIKQDGSKTV
-540 ITEAAGKETETL
+540 TEFT
-552 LNEADKEAFSGEM
+552 
-565 SDYASYSVEVQA
+565 DYAVELEA
-577 GEKIRIR
+577 GDTLQLAYK
-584 FEKDFSGDGT
+584 KDSSTNGGE
-594 SDCVWLKN
+594 DCVYLKN

-632 LTKNTFTYAGY
+632 LTKNAFTYAGY

-677 TKVWNVMFPNMPK
+677 TKVWTVTFPKMPAG
-690 DAAITVKQGETIQP
+690 AAITVKQGETIQP

-718 YTYSAELFGYE
+718 YTYSAALFGYV
-729 SKENVAFQVNGANLE
+729 SKENVPFQVNGANLE
-744 IQDTLTAADKIA
+744 IQDSLTAADKTA
-756 VTFYVTGAAADTA
+756 VTFHVTGAAADTA

-791 YDLPAGNYT
+791 YDLPAGSYT

-847 VYQITSGAELKGFAD
+847 VYQITSCAELKGFAD

-1009 THNEKATSSH
+1009 THNEKATSSY

-1104 TNAKALFGHCT
+1104 TYAKALFGYCT

-1195 GTPEVRTDSEKNEA
+1195 GTSEVRKNEETNEA

-1255 AKTYDVNFIVDPVGA
+1255 AKTYDINFIVDPVGA
-1270 DFTLTQG
+1270 DFTLTQS

-1334 VKLTAKTGS
+1334 VELTAKTGS

-1479 GPSSTNQFKGIFN
+1479 APSSTNQFKGIFN

-1544 AYGTCTIANCV
+1544 AYGTCTIADCV

-1587 TVSGTEYVGGLIA
+1587 TVSGTKYVGGLIA

-1700 CSDSALTGKDSGKN
+1700 CSGSALTGKDSGKN

-1727 AAILTKL
+1727 AAILTRL

-1775 WTDKS
+1775 WTDKT

-1794 SLAKGSETL
+1794 SLAKDGENLT
-1803 LTETLIETTRDY
+1803 TETRTETTRNY

-1829 TVIAIGDG
+1829 TVTAIGDG

-1846 ENTTTITVNTASV
+1846 ENTVTITVNTASV

-1893 NTAKT
+1893 NTAKN

-1930 TMHYTTDWDGSTTVK
+1930 TMHYTTDWDGSTTVE

-1970 GKYTLNARLTE
+1970 GNYTLNARLTE

-1994 KDTDGKFATGYKGT
+1994 KLTDTSAKTGYKGT
-2008 FDGNSKT
+2008 FDGNGKT
-2015 ISGLNPA
+2015 ISGLNPV
-2022 NEAIPNYKGEPVLQ
+2022 GELI
-2036 SAGLFGCVYTGAV
+2036 SGKYRGAGLFGYVYTGGT
-2049 VKNLT
+2049 VKNVT
-2054 VEGELQAGKYAGGIT
+2054 VEGAMKAEWNCGGVV
-2069 AVLAGGTIQN
+2069 AYLAGGRVEN
-2079 CVNRVAI
+2079 CVNRMNI
-2086 TLKEGVTDGYAIGG
+2086 TPRSESI
-2100 ITGYL
+2100 YL
-2105 YNYTDKSSH
+2105 YYVGGVVGYITNYTDNSAV
-2114 IVGCRNEAAIDIG
+2114 IIGCRNEGSIDGGTTGENVGGVVGG
-2127 AYGRNIGG
+2127 ASNSPGISNCANTGNISGKASIGG
-2135 IVGSGSYGA
+2135 IAATAS
-2144 EIENCGNSGAITSKD
+2144 I
-2159 STGGIMGSG
+2159 
-2168 SVPITACYNTGTIT
+2168 PITACYNTGKIT
-2182 AAGDDIG
+2182 GASSKIG
-2189 GIAGYTSQEIKNCYN
+2189 GIVGYSSSKVTNCYN
-2204 TGAVTG
+2204 TGAVA
-2210 TGAKNGVGGI
+2210 GAGKAGYKGVPEGVGGI
-2220 VGRLS
+2220 AGQLYNSSNGAVAACLNSGTVTSEIYGGALVGS
-2225 SAVSSYSNGKIT
+2225 KNAVAAAVSGSYALAGS
-2237 GCLNTGAVT
+2237 CT
-2246 ATSGTAAGA
+2246 ATIGSYAA
-2255 IVGQKTTANAAITRS
+2255 
-2270 YFKAGTCT
+2270 
-2278 QAIGGNPADGDEA
+2278 DDDEA
-2291 ALATEAEC
+2291 SFISAEEL

-2317 GKLTLNW
+2317 GKLTLDW
-2324 QDPAAKPV
+2324 QDPAATPV

-2342 VTIEGQTPAEPGV
+2342 VAIEGKTPAEPGV

-2361 TYGYSVSKQGYNT
+2361 TYSYSVSKQGYNT

-2477 TFTDD
+2477 TFTND

-2720 TGADQNSTTY
+2720 TGADQNSPTY

-3253 GAASDYMQTIQKICA
+3253 GAASDYMQTIEKICA
-3268 EYTLARLTDFV
+3268 EYTLARLTDSV
-3279 TKEPID
+3279 TKGPID
-3285 PTNVTGDIQLLR
+3285 PTNVTNDIQLLR
-3297 SRNFTTVSFH
+3297 SGDFTTVSFH

-3328 YAAVNDYRLKIC
+3328 YAAVNGYRLKIC

-3357 KNGQTLDTRYTQTK
+3357 KNGKDLDTRYTQTK

-3405 DDQNISADAVTKNL
+3405 DGRNISADAVTKNL

-3432 LIWVYTSD
+3432 LIWVYTSA

-3446 IVPTDLPG
+3446 IIPTDLPG

-3584 PDAEEK
+3584 SDAEEK

-3597 YKKAVADAAQDQA
+3597 YKKVLADAAQDQA

-3664 ARLNELKNAQGYQ
+3664 AKLNELKNAQGYQ

-3726 DELAK
+3726 DELTK

-3833 NDKNPADNVDA
+3833 NNDNPADNVDA

-3895 IDCTDAKYARGGKN
+3895 IDCTDARYARGGKN

-4023 FLQRKQTFQTLL
+4023 FLQQKQTFQTLL

-4088 ALKQTKADIDAYVNG
+4088 ALKQAKADIDAYVNG

-4257 KAAPT
+4257 KAAPV

-4353 PYASMTR
+4353 PYAPMTR

>member
-1 MKKRVLSLVLALV
+1 MKKRVLSLILALV
-14 MLIGVLPVNMLAAEP
+14 MLIGVLPVNVLASGAE
-29 ADELP
+29 DTLP
-34 AQQTVTIE
+34 AQQTVTVE

-151 EETPA
+151 EEPPA

-161 EEIPAEEPKQAP
+161 EEIPAEEPKQEP
-173 KAVPQTAAQ
+173 EAVPQTAAQ

-242 TAMTCITDAVGDYS
+242 TAMTCITDAVKGYT

-266 IAGLK
+266 IGGLK

-329 KTLSSLTVTGAELN
+329 KTLSSLTVTGVDLN

-355 DEESKSVKIVPTAAN
+355 DAESKSVKIVPTAAN

-407 ETVTVKEGD
+407 ETVTIKEGD

-440 VDPGVY
+440 VNPGVY

-481 EKKIYPLE
+481 EEKIYPLE

-690 DAAITVKQGETIQP
+690 DAAITVKQGETVQP

-729 SKENVAFQVNGANLE
+729 SKENVPFQVKGANLE

-756 VTFYVTGAAADTA
+756 VTFHVTGAAADTA

-791 YDLPAGNYT
+791 YDLPAGSYT

-921 DAISGLFGYVG
+921 DAISALFGYVG

-944 ASVKSMKTGSYNPKV
+944 ASVKSTKTSYGV
-959 YTALAAASNAGTIS
+959 YTALVAASNAGTIS
-973 NVTLKNSMIS
+973 NVALKDSMVS
-983 SGGYAGGIAALNE
+983 SGGYAGGIAALND

-1009 THNEKATSSH
+1009 THNEKATSSY

-1026 AGQNSGTI
+1026 AGQNRGTI

-1041 RVTGGKENS
+1041 RVTGGNENI
-1050 GYIGGIAGKNESA
+1050 GHIGGIAGKNESA

-1104 TNAKALFGHCT
+1104 TYAKALFGHCT

-1284 ITPKTAKDDT
+1284 ITSKTAKDDT

-1334 VKLTAKTGS
+1334 VKLTAKTSS

-1544 AYGTCTIANCV
+1544 AYGTCTIADCV

-1587 TVSGTEYVGGLIA
+1587 TVSGTKYVGGLIA

-1727 AAILTKL
+1727 AAILTRL

-1765 PQKLASPVIT
+1765 PQKLASPIIT
-1775 WTDKS
+1775 WTDKT

-1794 SLAKGSETL
+1794 LLAKGSETL
-1803 LTETLIETTRDY
+1803 VTETLIETTRDY

-1829 TVIAIGDG
+1829 TVTAIGDG

-1846 ENTTTITVNTASV
+1846 ENTATITVNTASV

-1930 TMHYTTDWDGSTTVK
+1930 TMHYTTDWDGSTTVE

-2144 EIENCGNSGAITSKD
+2144 GIENCGNSGAITSKD

-2342 VTIEGQTPAEPGV
+2342 VAIEGQTPAEPGV
-2355 FVLENG
+2355 FALENG
-2361 TYGYSVSKQGYNT
+2361 TYSYSVSKQGYNT
-2374 ATGSVTV
+2374 ATGSVTI

-2386 RVDVNLGVE
+2386 RVDVTLGVE
-2395 TFSVTF
+2395 TFAVTF

-2411 VTDAAGETIQPTAEN
+2411 VTDAAGEMIQPTAEN
-2426 ANVYSLPN
+2426 ANVYSLPS

-2449 TGDFTVAGAAQTVG
+2449 TGGFTVAGAAQTVG

-2573 AELAWFAD
+2573 AELAWFTD

-2720 TGADQNSTTY
+2720 TGADQNSPTY

-2861 VHTDEMVG
+2861 IHTDEMVG

-2904 AENINGGF
+2904 AENINGSF

-2994 TITKNGVSDMKEFTL
+2994 TITKNGVSDTKEFTL

-3018 KAALEAIIAKLGTRF
+3018 KAALEAIVAKLGTRF
-3033 RVAYKTGEVNVLDTV
+3033 RVAYQTGDVNVLDTV
-3048 RDKLAD
+3048 RAKLAD

-3148 AAETLTFDTIKGE
+3148 AAETLTFGTIKGE
-3161 NEISTAVTKTLTLPV
+3161 NETSTAVTKTLTLPV

-3185 ISWTSSSVVVTVEDK
+3185 ISWTSSSVAVTVEDK

-3268 EYTLARLTDFV
+3268 EYTLARLTDSV

-3285 PTNVTGDIQLLR
+3285 PSNVTNDIQLLR
-3297 SRNFTTVSFH
+3297 SGDFTTVSFH
-3307 TGSDGYAMTV
+3307 TGSNGYAMTV

-3328 YAAVNDYRLKIC
+3328 YAAVNGYRLKIC

-3357 KNGQTLDTRYTQTK
+3357 KNGKDLDTRYTQTK

-3432 LIWVYTSD
+3432 LIWVYTSA

-3664 ARLNELKNAQGYQ
+3664 AKLNELKNAQGYQ

-3684 AYIRSTVT
+3684 AYIRSSVT

-3751 ALTALGQNAKAYTVG
+3751 ALTALGQNAKAYAVG

-3771 LVTPLTAKTGSAY
+3771 LVTQLTAKTGSAY

-3858 TGVQA
+3858 NGVQD

-3895 IDCTDAKYARGGKN
+3895 IDCTDARYARGGKN

-3956 VKSLYDMSDAVDL
+3956 MNSLYDMSDAVDL

-4001 EIEAAYAGLTAE
+4001 EIEATYAGLTAE

-4023 FLQRKQTFQTLL
+4023 FLQQKQTFQTLL

-4088 ALKQTKADIDAYVNG
+4088 ALKQAKADIDAYVNG

-4257 KAAPT
+4257 KAAPV

-4274 TFTPDKGCHVK
+4274 IFTPDKGCHVK

-4345 GTTATTFS
+4345 GTTVTTFS
-4353 PYASMTR
+4353 PYAPMTR

-4406 TSATTFSPSENVTR
+4406 TSAVTFSPSENVTR

-4453 STYAKAP
+4453 SNYAKVP

-4466 EKLVNGTDGKLLPRA
+4466 EKLVNGTDGKLLPHA

>member
-1 MKKRVLSLVLALV
+1 MKKRVLSLILALV
-14 MLIGVLPVNMLAAEP
+14 MLIGVLPVNVLASGSTDA
-29 ADELP
+29 LP

-42 TSLDSA
+42 TSLDRA
-48 LADGVYAAAQSPLPV
+48 LADGVYPAAQSPLPV
-63 SIRAEADGEAVEHTA
+63 AIRAEADGEAVGHTA
-78 SLDGEALT
+78 SLDDEALT

-130 EPAAEDP
+130 EPAAENP
-137 AEELPANDPELTPA
+137 AEDVPANDP
-151 EETPA
+151 

-161 EEIPAEEPKQAP
+161 EEIPTEKPRQEPEA
-173 KAVPQTAAQ
+173 APQTAAQ
-182 SSDSETAVDLGKVIG
+182 SSDSETAVDLGSAIG

-214 SDYGTWE
+214 SGYGTWE
-221 AGAEKW
+221 TGAAKW

-242 TAMTCITDAVGDYS
+242 TAMTCITDAVKGYT

-266 IAGLK
+266 IGGLK
-271 ADPTSYSLGW
+271 ADPTNYSVGW
-281 MFTFNDWFPSHTPPA
+281 MYTFNEWFANDLPTA
-296 YRAGKE
+296 YTAKKE

-329 KTLSSLTVTGAELN
+329 KTLADLTATGAELN

-355 DEESKSVKIVPTAAN
+355 DAESKSVKIVPTAAN

-440 VDPGVY
+440 VNPGVY
-446 TVTAV
+446 TITVKSTASA
-451 KTVTDPDAAF
+451 DIAF
-461 KNFFAALAGTATVAN
+461 KNFFSEEVKAVADITNDAKYPFDVQDGVLKSSNAGVNNSDAAITFTF
-476 DTKDI
+476 K
-481 EKKIYPLE
+481 
-489 VAEDGTALVTT
+489 
-500 NKKIG
+500 
-505 KSKSGLTIS
+505 
-514 FLKTAKLTFS
+514 KTAKLSFA
-524 YKTSSEAK
+524 YKASCEGGYGTSW
-532 WDYLKVYR
+532 WDYLDIRVKKAGAASYTSNKQDGSKTV
-540 ITEAAGKETETL
+540 TEFT
-552 LNEADKEAFSGEM
+552 
-565 SDYASYSVEVQA
+565 DYAVELEA
-577 GEKIRIR
+577 GDTLQLAYK
-584 FEKDFSGDGT
+584 KDSSTNGGE
-594 SDCVWLKN
+594 DCVYLKN

-632 LTKNTFTYAGY
+632 LTKNAFTYAGY

-729 SKENVAFQVNGANLE
+729 SKENVPFQVNGANLE

-791 YDLPAGNYT
+791 YDLPAGSYT
-800 YTVEAKGYKKIKNQL
+800 YTVEAKGYKKIKNQP

-842 TKVGD
+842 TKVGS

-880 LNEPGDYAQKWTPMG
+880 LNEPGDYVQKWTPMG

-944 ASVKSMKTGSYNPKV
+944 ASVKSTKTSYGV
-959 YTALAAASNAGTIS
+959 YTALVAASNAGTIS
-973 NVTLKNSMIS
+973 NVALKDSMVS
-983 SGGYAGGIAALNE
+983 SGGYAGGIAALND

-1009 THNEKATSSH
+1009 THNEKATSSY

-1026 AGQNSGTI
+1026 AGQNRGTI

-1041 RVTGGKENS
+1041 RVTGGNENI
-1050 GYIGGIAGKNESA
+1050 GHIGGIAGKNESA

-1104 TNAKALFGHCT
+1104 TYAKALFGHCT

-1255 AKTYDVNFIVDPVGA
+1255 AKTYDVNFFVVPAAA

-1544 AYGTCTIANCV
+1544 AYGTCTITNCV

-1574 SGTAVTKCAVIDT
+1574 SGTAVSKCAVIDT

-1930 TMHYTTDWDGSTTVK
+1930 TMHYTTDWDGSTTVE

-1970 GKYTLNARLTE
+1970 GNYTLNARLTE

-1994 KDTDGKFATGYKGT
+1994 KLTDTSAKTGYKGT
-2008 FDGNSKT
+2008 FDGNGKT
-2015 ISGLNPA
+2015 ISGLNPV
-2022 NEAIPNYKGEPVLQ
+2022 GELI
-2036 SAGLFGCVYTGAV
+2036 SGKYRGAGLFGYVYTGGT
-2049 VKNLT
+2049 VKNVT
-2054 VEGELQAGKYAGGIT
+2054 VEGAMKAEWNCGGVV
-2069 AVLAGGTIQN
+2069 AYLAGGRVEN
-2079 CVNRVAI
+2079 CVNRMNI
-2086 TLKEGVTDGYAIGG
+2086 TPRSESI
-2100 ITGYL
+2100 YL
-2105 YNYTDKSSH
+2105 YYVGGVVGYMTNYTDNSAV
-2114 IVGCRNEAAIDIG
+2114 IIGCRNEGSIDGGTTGENVGGVVGG
-2127 AYGRNIGG
+2127 ASNSPGISNCANTGNISGKASIGG
-2135 IVGSGSYGA
+2135 IAATAS
-2144 EIENCGNSGAITSKD
+2144 I
-2159 STGGIMGSG
+2159 
-2168 SVPITACYNTGTIT
+2168 PITACYNTGKIT
-2182 AAGDDIG
+2182 GASSKIG
-2189 GIAGYTSQEIKNCYN
+2189 GIVGYSSSKVTNCYN
-2204 TGAVTG
+2204 TGAVA
-2210 TGAKNGVGGI
+2210 GAGKAGYKGVPEGVGGI
-2220 VGRLS
+2220 AGQLYNSSNGAVAACLNSGTVTSEIYGGALVGS
-2225 SAVSSYSNGKIT
+2225 KNAVAAAVSGSYALAGS
-2237 GCLNTGAVT
+2237 CT
-2246 ATSGTAAGA
+2246 ATIGSYAA
-2255 IVGQKTTANAAITRS
+2255 
-2270 YFKAGTCT
+2270 
-2278 QAIGGNPADGDEA
+2278 DDDEA
-2291 ALATEAEC
+2291 SFISAEEL

-2317 GKLTLNW
+2317 GKLTLDW

-2361 TYGYSVSKQGYNT
+2361 TYSYSVSKQGYNT

-2434 GEYHYTVSKL
+2434 GKYYYTVSKL

-2477 TFTDD
+2477 TFTND

-2598 YVNYGQTSNTWT
+2598 YVNYGQTSNIWT

-2650 TVYGSNHAADDKDT
+2650 TVYGSNHAADDKDK

-2682 SYMTISAK
+2682 SDMTISAK
-2690 WSVVGGIVGRLYAA
+2690 WSVVGGIVGRLYAT
-2704 GHITDCANY
+2704 GRITDCANY
-2713 GAISSNW
+2713 GAVSSNW
-2720 TGADQNSTTY
+2720 TGADQNSPTY

-2984 SNDVTVILTA
+2984 NNDVTVILTA

-3018 KAALEAIIAKLGTRF
+3018 KAALEAIVAKLGTRF
-3033 RVAYKTGEVNVLDTV
+3033 RVAYQTGDVNVLDTV
-3048 RDKLAD
+3048 RAKLAD

-3117 LSTANEVSVTTGSC
+3117 LSTANEVSVTTGNC

-3148 AAETLTFDTIKGE
+3148 AAETLTFGTIKGE
-3161 NEISTAVTKTLTLPV
+3161 NETSTAVTKTLTLP
-3176 RLDTCGWST
+3176 RTLESCGWST

-3200 GPLTPAEGTIHPNEE
+3200 GPLTPAEGTIHPND
-3215 ATAAKL
+3215 TDTPVTL

-3242 TVTRTIEVTIP
+3242 TVTKTIDVTVP

-3268 EYTLARLTDFV
+3268 EYTLARLTDSV

-3285 PTNVTGDIQLLR
+3285 PANVTNDIQLLR
-3297 SRNFTTVSFH
+3297 SGDFTTVSFH

-3328 YAAVNDYRLKIC
+3328 YAAVNGYRLKIC

-3371 ELGTITVT
+3371 ELGIITVT

-3664 ARLNELKNAQGYQ
+3664 AKLNELKNAQGYQ

-3858 TGVQA
+3858 NGVQA

-3895 IDCTDAKYARGGKN
+3895 IDCTDARYARGGKN

-3935 SPRPTEQAAYALVA
+3935 SPRPTEQAAYALAA

-4013 EQAEVTNYGT
+4013 ERAEVTNYGT
-4023 FLQRKQTFQTLL
+4023 FLQQKQTFQTLL

-4088 ALKQTKADIDAYVNG
+4088 ALKQAKADIDAYVNG

-4147 FTEALQD
+4147 FTEALKD

-4257 KAAPT
+4257 KAAPV

-4345 GTTATTFS
+4345 GTTVTTFS
-4353 PYASMTR
+4353 PYAPMTR
-4360 AMLVT
+4360 TMLVT

-4406 TSATTFSPSENVTR
+4406 TSAVTFSPSENVTR
-4420 EQMAAILCRYAQYKQ
+4420 EQMAAILCRYAQYKR
-4435 YGTSASASL
+4435 YGTSVSASL

-4498 ITK
+4498 VTK